1 MSDVALLDDAEY
13 ERTSYDKHGRTRYY
27 RRNPANFFDAQSA
40 AEAKQPDFDF
50 LNLSVEHIAET
61 IQRRRKEKEEYKE
74 KYLVNLTEQ
83 QHDVL
88 NMMLE
93 KAEKPEEKIYE
104 FATAIKYAEQ
114 FNLPLDFAYQNL
126 EAINRQWLGSGIA
139 PSKGNFKAV
148 VDSFSI
154 GGNVLKMGHL
164 GNALMNAEKSGN
176 KREIAYALQD
186 LQRLEDENASLQ
198 DSMPRGWVVNLLKSG
213 AQALP
218 FQAAT
223 TVPAVFANLL
233 GSPLLGGIVSFG
245 LSSGVTT
252 GSEYWELR
260 KAGVKP
266 DLARNIAYTSGAVQ
280 GLIETSL
287 GNVAGITGKGLGAD
301 KIASKVI
308 TRLNAKGAFGKL
320 AKGLMFY
327 GADLLS
333 EGSEEALQE
342 LVSAGG
348 KELAAVLQGEGVE
361 TDDAQTIARNVWE
374 SFKGGVAAS
383 IILGI
388 PGAIQYTKADI
399 KEAGNLKKAAITT
412 PSEEVFVNEHK
423 NSPAFEG
430 MTESDTKEALHTIF
444 EAQQH
449 EREQFQNSKAKS
461 YEEWLAPDARI
472 EGETVRDS
480 AGRVVYETDAE
491 GKPIYEETEAGLQ
504 KKQKKYGKA
513 ADVVRAGEH
522 LYLSEGYRHEKQ
534 NGRIDG
540 EYIVGNPTEQTEYND
555 YGHIYYSFDKQKN
568 TVTINE
574 VRMQSDAYES
584 IIKEFVR
591 DFGEKFTGAEIVWEP
606 KGEALQK
613 IKAELIAENPR
624 GEQGGLQY
632 FSDEREEAETRAAIK
647 LNERLK
653 ETMPNLTDVERN
665 TAVSIFTALA
675 HGAGMDTENYLNTYY
690 GEEVI
695 TNTPPADMAGVAAQE
710 GINTREIKG
719 ASEFKELSGDV
730 KALVYVSEKADFSTF
745 VHEAAHIA
753 RKTLQGNLLLNAEKA
768 FDVEDGK
775 WTRSQEEAFARGFEQ
790 YLREGKAPNAE
801 LQSVFQKAA
810 EFLTRIYQSL
820 KELVHLNDD
829 IRAVYDELL
838 TGEKSVLKEASD
850 NIEKEERL
858 KKAKQNTTGKHPS
871 LENYEANRI
880 TETAADKQL
889 DNAALKAKYLAFAKK
904 WFQGNSYHNAD
915 TDTDIRVSRDVLDE
929 WQSKTKSRE
938 QILSIKVL
946 DKLLETAVETNTVK
960 DRRDRRNIESVKY
973 FEAGLTV
980 DDNTYKAH
988 LTVREVQD
996 NTNKAYHYYLE
1007 DVALEDIVIDEIK
1020 KEAAL
1025 SLLAPLNERGNQPL
1039 LRGTEAAL
1047 RIDASPNGV
1056 SVPLLHGSDSTV
1068 QEKGDAVKASET
1080 KKQVVDEAY
1089 QQATE
1094 AARQKTQESIEAS
1107 KAKAADLEQNAAQ
1120 YEKEAIEAY
1129 KEQNPALSETEI
1141 KEKMRKEAAR
1151 SRMSY
1156 EAFTQMQAQEARNLK
1171 EFGDVLFQ
1179 TAERESEEAR
1189 SFKESAEKYR
1199 SDLARY
1205 FDGTLKSHKT
1215 LTITKRTPAVLRIL
1229 GADDVPITIQQGI
1242 LHKIQTKHPTITPE
1256 ILNTLPEAL
1265 VDPIAVF
1272 KSDNPKTPNNKVIF
1286 TEHEIDGKPVI
1297 TAIEFS
1303 AQRGGMAVNAIRSVY
1318 EKELIAKNGAD
1329 VLQEWIDHN
1338 LLQYLDDTKDHPVID
1353 DIKKDLQTYHDF
1365 GAPIAPVLDK
1375 AVSLSNNRIGENAE
1389 NVKSTIIKKS
1399 DIIGDNPHAIYFQV
1413 EQEFFDEV
1421 AKSADAKAAQ
1431 ETIEE
1436 VITVGDPDAQTWK
1449 LFYSSAEERAKVDK
1463 TFRDAIGPELEE
1475 ALQKDIKN
1483 EKIKDETFLK
1493 MASEKEALRAF
1504 LRQYNDAAQAGA
1516 IPAEL
1521 TANLDGVFPSV
1532 AYAISNG
1539 HPFTEKQQRLA
1550 MDAIMRNVAS
1560 YRAIFAELNGY
1571 TALRSLTDAEK
1582 AFTESF
1588 SKAATE
1594 GRVSRAERMSPE
1606 AKSQTE
1612 ARSRADI
1619 DDARFLEEMADDE
1632 KLNAFLKEAAELS
1645 VFDFEQNAPADE
1657 TERAHFE
1664 DIKRKQER
1672 IYREMRNF
1680 SWKGTLAK
1688 VLHGEAPSEKSI
1700 ANIRG
1705 QMRNAAHSFR
1715 SLYADIME
1723 RPDLRV
1729 QDADTTDARITTRL
1743 KSRPYKTVTLENL
1756 KLEQMSNAQKEA
1768 LIRALDNEDIE
1779 QRVRQGAIT
1788 GEDVEYIQGL
1798 VRSKNQ
1804 TIKGLEAELADAEDE
1819 SRYDTKRFNDLRDRI
1834 KNERITR
1841 AVLKDTIKARDAA
1854 LKAVMKRISL
1864 KTCDAEHA
1872 AGLAAVQWFLKDK
1885 VQHILTSEFEK
1896 TDLKV
1901 REACLLWKGSI
1912 EYQNRLETENKD
1924 KTTWPAVREL
1934 LKNQEPEKWSD
1945 QEKAMVLRIIPNPLD
1960 ATTNVPEFR
1969 IREAY
1974 TLWKTS
1980 AEYRETLARMS
1991 GHKKGFSILRNN
2003 LEHKAI
2009 ENWTADDKKL
2019 ARRLIPAR
2027 NKFFS
2032 LGLYAKTEQNFSD
2045 MHTSDLTPEAINE
2058 AVTKILPESLVAKLK
2073 HQPLKQWTVDELI
2086 GLAQVIEEK
2095 HREGRQKYTAKIAA
2109 KQAEAARIRDAAIK
2123 TLRGAKGYSDDNA
2136 GWSEDEKKKKGG
2148 FDALKRKLKYAAMR
2162 PYAFIEMLDGGKR
2175 GALYDMLEFE
2185 QRECYSRFKAG
2196 RDSRVEAFN
2205 SFLGKQKLT
2214 LADFEKKK
2222 TFENFYAEREQK
2234 SLTLTVQEIL
2244 GAYLASFDEKSRAAV
2259 QYGNFAEQAER
2270 DMAKTSDSY
2279 GALDAF
2285 TDARY
2290 SAVLAEAER
2299 LMAADARLKAT
2310 VEYLQAEYKKEGV
2323 RLREHNITV
2332 NNAVTEI
2339 RANYF
2344 PMQRLEVSGEEDARQ
2359 TQKKIIGEYSTGT
2372 RHGVG
2377 KGQTKARI
2385 DIGKANQMPINLA
2398 ALTTYFSSVEANE
2411 RLYAYDAYA
2420 QKLNRVIKGYEA
2432 KNFRRTLENAYGSE
2446 AVRYLDKQV
2455 NTIIDPTAGRVY
2467 SDSDKL
2473 LRVIRGNTAAAY
2485 LGFKLSGI
2493 IKQGITSPAPFMQYV
2508 NPLHYAK
2515 AASDLAFHHKE
2526 MVDFIYSRS
2535 KLMQDRSF
2543 DMMQNITEELAK
2555 QAKTKAGKVLTR
2567 TQQIGMQGL
2576 EMIDKVC
2583 VAPGW
2588 LAAYRE
2594 EAARLTE
2601 ANKKAKTPKTDNEID
2616 LAASRYADDVLVR
2629 TQPSGRAEEL
2639 APLFREGGEALR
2651 LLLQF
2656 QSSLNVIYN
2665 NLRHD
2670 LPNAIKNKQYK
2681 RAAGIVTGYALAGIM
2696 TGLITEGF
2704 GGGDD
2709 EPDTADKVKK
2719 TIYFAFTQGTD
2730 SVPVINGMVT
2740 SLSEKLITGKTSYRG
2755 SSSLYPAFEK
2765 AVQGTAA
2772 LRDADIQKAAGRY
2785 AEAAALTLGLP
2796 TSGTKEAIKAAEQV
2810 FNGQVPSALWGR
2822 R

>member
-1 MSDVALLDDAEY
+1 MSDVALLDDLEY
-13 ERTSYDKHGRTRYY
+13 EHTSYDRRGRTRYY

-223 TVPAVFANLL
+223 AVPSLIASLL
-233 GSPLLGGIVSFG
+233 GSPLLGSITSFAI
-245 LSSGVTT
+245 SGSTTT

-266 DLARNIAYTSGAVQ
+266 DLARNIAYASGALQ
-280 GLIETSL
+280 GAIETSL
-287 GNVAGITGKGLGAD
+287 GTVAGITGKGLGAD

-320 AKGLMFY
+320 AKGFMFY
-327 GADLLS
+327 GANLLS

-342 LVSAGG
+342 LVSVGG

-383 IILGI
+383 IVLGI

-449 EREQFQNSKAKS
+449 EREQFQKSKAKS

-472 EGETVRDS
+472 EGETVRDDT
-480 AGRVVYETDAE
+480 GRVVYETNAE
-491 GKPIYEETEAGLQ
+491 GKPVYEETEEGLQ
-504 KKQKKYGKA
+504 KKEKKYGKA
-513 ADVVRAGEH
+513 ADVVRAGER
-522 LYLSEGYRHEKQ
+522 LYLTEGYRHERKG
-534 NGRIDG
+534 GRIDG
-540 EYIVGNPTEQTEYND
+540 EYIVGNPTEETDYND

-568 TVTINE
+568 TVTIKKVE
-574 VRMQSDAYES
+574 MQSDAYES

-591 DFGEKFTGAEIVWEP
+591 DFGEKFQGAEIVWEP

-632 FSDEREEAETRAAIK
+632 FADGTEEAETRAAIK

-675 HGAGMDTENYLNTYY
+675 HGAGMDTETYLNTYY

-710 GINTREIKG
+710 GINTHEIKG
-719 ASEFKELSGDV
+719 ASEFKELSGDI

-768 FDVEDGK
+768 FDVVEGK

-790 YLREGKAPNAE
+790 YLREGNAPNAE

-810 EFLTRIYQSL
+810 EFLTRIYKSL

-838 TGEKSVLKEASD
+838 TGEKSVLREAEQNAQQTEQRNRSSIKEFGQNYTDYYHKGIEALEKVLQEKKGQVVGAFTRAD
-850 NIEKEERL
+850 IGDIDVVWGNEKIGLQKIIEKHLNDFEPFGSGEQGVIYGIGEIVNKGTLKENNGVNTITYEKDGRSFRVGLTKGWNGQGENQWIITAYEE
-858 KKAKQNTTGKHPS
+858 NTGSGKGKTLSAVTEFNPS
-871 LENYEANRI
+871 QTPEG
-880 TETAADKQL
+880 TAAV
-889 DNAALKAKYLAFAKK
+889 
-904 WFQGNSYHNAD
+904 
-915 TDTDIRVSRDVLDE
+915 TD
-929 WQSKTKSRE
+929 
-938 QILSIKVL
+938 
-946 DKLLETAVETNTVK
+946 
-960 DRRDRRNIESVKY
+960 
-973 FEAGLTV
+973 
-980 DDNTYKAH
+980 
-988 LTVREVQD
+988 
-996 NTNKAYHYYLE
+996 
-1007 DVALEDIVIDEIK
+1007 
-1020 KEAAL
+1020 
-1025 SLLAPLNERGNQPL
+1025 
-1039 LRGTEAAL
+1039 
-1047 RIDASPNGV
+1047 
-1056 SVPLLHGSDSTV
+1056 TV

-1089 QQATE
+1089 RQATE

-1107 KAKAADLEQNAAQ
+1107 KAKAADLAQNAAQ
-1120 YEKEAIEAY
+1120 YEKEAIESY
-1129 KEQNPALSETEI
+1129 KVQNPALSEADI
-1141 KEKMRKEAAR
+1141 KEKMQKEAQR
-1151 SRMSY
+1151 QHMSY

-1171 EFGDVLFQ
+1171 KFGDVLFQ
-1179 TAERESEEAR
+1179 TEPSEDETRQIEAIRKQYEGTDKWLKAPNGEDTNLTEQQWLQVRTDSFKKWFGDWENDPEEA
-1189 SFKESAEKYR
+1189 SKVVDKNGEP
-1199 SDLARY
+1199 LAVSHSTHNI
-1205 FDGTLKSHKT
+1205 FDEFIYKQKIDAGW
-1215 LTITKRTPAVLRIL
+1215 L
-1229 GADDVPITIQQGI
+1229 GAGFYFFGDRSLDGQYGSHVMECFLNIRQPYFATYEEKAE
-1242 LHKIQTKHPTITPE
+1242 LSE
-1256 ILNTLPEAL
+1256 INSDEA
-1265 VDPIAVF
+1265 
-1272 KSDNPKTPNNKVIF
+1272 SQEF
-1286 TEHEIDGKPVI
+1286 TETVKSEWDADGVYYNADLNQEWVAFYPNQIK
-1297 TAIEFS
+1297 S
-1303 AQRGGMAVNAIRSVY
+1303 AVDN
-1318 EKELIAKNGAD
+1318 NGAFD
-1329 VLQEWIDHN
+1329 A
-1338 LLQYLDDTKDHPVID
+1338 
-1353 DIKKDLQTYHDF
+1353 
-1365 GAPIAPVLDK
+1365 G
-1375 AVSLSNNRIGENAE
+1375 NNN
-1389 NVKSTIIKKS
+1389 
-1399 DIIGDNPHAIYFQV
+1399 IYFQV

-1436 VITVGDPDAQTWK
+1436 VITVGDPEAQTWK
-1449 LFYSSAEERAKVDK
+1449 LFYSSAEERAKADK
-1463 TFRDAIGPELEE
+1463 TFRDAIGSELEA

-1493 MASEKEALRAF
+1493 MASEKEALRSF
-1504 LRQYNDAAQAGA
+1504 LRQYNDASHAGA

-1521 TANLDGVFPSV
+1521 TANLDGVLPSI

-1539 HPFTEKQQRLA
+1539 KPFTEKQQRLA
-1550 MDAIMRNVAS
+1550 MDAIIQNTATYRN
-1560 YRAIFAELNGY
+1560 IFAEINGY

-1612 ARSRADI
+1612 AQSRTDI

-1645 VFDFEQNAPADE
+1645 VFDFEQNTPADE
-1657 TERAHFE
+1657 AERAHFE

-1768 LIRALDNEDIE
+1768 LIHALDNEDIE

-1788 GEDVEYIQGL
+1788 SEDVEYIQGL

-1804 TIKGLEAELADAEDE
+1804 TIKGLEAELADAKAENHN
-1819 SRYDTKRFNDLRDRI
+1819 DTKRIGELEKKI
-1834 KNERITR
+1834 KDERIAR
-1841 AVLKDTIKARDAA
+1841 AVLADTIRARDVA

-1864 KTCDAEHA
+1864 KTCDAEQA
-1872 AGLAAVQWFLKDK
+1872 QGLAAVQWFLKDK
-1885 VQHILTSEFEK
+1885 VQKALHANV
-1896 TDLKV
+1896 D
-1901 REACLLWKGSI
+1901 
-1912 EYQNRLETENKD
+1912 
-1924 KTTWPAVREL
+1924 
-1934 LKNQEPEKWSD
+1934 SD
-1945 QEKAMVLRIIPNPLD
+1945 EQ
-1960 ATTNVPEFR
+1960 R

-1974 TLWKTS
+1974 TLWKTNG
-1980 AEYRETLARMS
+1980 EYRQTLARMS
-1991 GHKKGFSILRNN
+1991 TRRKEGDFKQLINN
-2003 LEHKAI
+2003 LDKKDFKD
-2009 ENWTADDKKL
+2009 WTAEDKKL

-2032 LGLYAKTEQNFSD
+2032 LGLYAKSEQNFTD
-2045 MHTSDLTPEAINE
+2045 MHTADLTPEAIDE
-2058 AVTKILPESLVAKLK
+2058 AVSKILPESLVAKLK

-2095 HREGRQKYTAKIAA
+2095 HREGKQKYMAKIAA

-2123 TLRGAKGYSDDNA
+2123 ALRGAKGYSDDNA

-2196 RDSRVEAFN
+2196 RDTRVEAFN
-2205 SFLGKQKLT
+2205 SFLEKQGLT

-2234 SLTLTVQEIL
+2234 SLTLTTQEIL

-2299 LMAADARLKAT
+2299 LMAADARLKAV

-2339 RANYF
+2339 RDNYF

-2372 RHGVG
+2372 RHGIG

-2555 QAKTKAGKVLTR
+2555 QAKTKTGKVLTR

-2576 EMIDKVC
+2576 EMIDRAC

-2616 LAASRYADDVLVR
+2616 RAASRYADDVLVR

-2730 SVPVINGMVT
+2730 SVPVINGMVN
-2740 SLSEKLITGKTSYRG
+2740 SLAEKLITGKTSYRG

-2772 LRDADIQKAAGRY
+2772 LRDADIQKAASRY

-2796 TSGTKEAIKAAEQV
+2796 TSGTKEAIRAAEQV
-2810 FNGQVPSALWGR
+2810 FNGQAPSALWGR

>member
-1 MSDVALLDDAEY
+1 MSDVALLDDLEY
-13 ERTSYDKHGRTRYY
+13 ERTSYDRRGRTRYY

-154 GGNVLKMGHL
+154 GTNVVKMGHL
-164 GNALMNAEKSGN
+164 GNTLMDAEKSGN

-223 TVPAVFANLL
+223 AVPSLIASLL
-233 GSPLLGGIVSFG
+233 GSPLLGSITSFAI
-245 LSSGVTT
+245 SGSTTT

-266 DLARNIAYTSGAVQ
+266 DLARNIAYASGALQ
-280 GLIETSL
+280 GAIETSL
-287 GNVAGITGKGLGAD
+287 GTVAGITGKGLGAD

-320 AKGLMFY
+320 AKGFMFY
-327 GADLLS
+327 GANLLS

-449 EREQFQNSKAKS
+449 ERERFQNSKAKS

-472 EGETVRDS
+472 EGETVRDDK
-480 AGRVVYETDAE
+480 GRVVYETDAE
-491 GKPIYEETEAGLQ
+491 GKPVYEETEKGLQ
-504 KKQKKYGKA
+504 KKEKKYGKA
-513 ADVVRAGEH
+513 ADVVRAGER

-534 NGRIDG
+534 NGHIDG

-555 YGHIYYSFDKQKN
+555 YGHIYYSFDKKKN

-624 GEQGGLQY
+624 GEKGGLQY
-632 FSDEREEAETRAAIK
+632 FTDGTEEAETRAAIK

-653 ETMPNLTDVERN
+653 ETMPNLDNIERN
-665 TAVSIFTALA
+665 VLIKVFNALA
-675 HGAGMDTENYLNTYY
+675 QGKGVDTEEYLKTHYAD
-690 GEEVI
+690 EI
-695 TNTPPADMAGVAAQE
+695 FTNTPPVDMSRIAAQE
-710 GINTREIKG
+710 GINTKEIKG
-719 ASEFKELSGDV
+719 AIEFKELSGYV
-730 KALVYVSEKADFSTF
+730 KRLIYVSEKADFSTV
-745 VHEAAHIA
+745 VHEVAHGA
-753 RKTLQGNLLLNAEKA
+753 RMSLEGELLQKAEKA
-768 FDVEDGK
+768 FDVEGGK
-775 WTRSQEEAFARGFEQ
+775 WTRSQDEAFARSFEQ

-810 EFLTRIYQSL
+810 EFLARIYKSL
-820 KELVHLNDD
+820 KEIIHINDD
-829 IRAVYDELL
+829 VRAVFDELL
-838 TGEKSVLKEASD
+838 TGEKSVLREAEQNAQRTEQRNRSSIKEFGQNYTD
-850 NIEKEERL
+850 YYHKGIEALEKVLQE
-858 KKAKQNTTGKHPS
+858 KKGQVVGAFTRADIGDIDVVWGNEQVGLQKIITKHSHEFGIFGEGQQGIVGGISEIVTNGNVTNENGVYTITYEKDDKTFRVGLSKGWKGQGENQWIITAYEKKDGVGFNKTLSTVAELNPS
-871 LENYEANRI
+871 QIPEG
-880 TETAADKQL
+880 TAAV
-889 DNAALKAKYLAFAKK
+889 
-904 WFQGNSYHNAD
+904 
-915 TDTDIRVSRDVLDE
+915 TD
-929 WQSKTKSRE
+929 
-938 QILSIKVL
+938 
-946 DKLLETAVETNTVK
+946 
-960 DRRDRRNIESVKY
+960 
-973 FEAGLTV
+973 
-980 DDNTYKAH
+980 
-988 LTVREVQD
+988 
-996 NTNKAYHYYLE
+996 
-1007 DVALEDIVIDEIK
+1007 
-1020 KEAAL
+1020 
-1025 SLLAPLNERGNQPL
+1025 
-1039 LRGTEAAL
+1039 
-1047 RIDASPNGV
+1047 
-1056 SVPLLHGSDSTV
+1056 TV
-1068 QEKGDAVKASET
+1068 QEKADAVKASET
-1080 KKQVVDEAY
+1080 KSRVVDEAY

-1094 AARQKTQESIEAS
+1094 AARQKVQESIEAS
-1107 KAKAADLEQNAAQ
+1107 KAKAADLAQNAAQ
-1120 YEKEAIEAY
+1120 YEKEAIESY
-1129 KEQNPALSETEI
+1129 KAENPALSEADI
-1141 KEKMRKEAAR
+1141 KEKIHKEAAR
-1151 SRMSY
+1151 VRMSY
-1156 EAFTQMQAQEARNLK
+1156 EAFTQMQAQTARNLK

-1179 TAERESEEAR
+1179 TEPSEDETRQIEAIRKQYEGTDKWLKAPNGEDTNLTEQQWLQVRTDSFKKWFGDWENDPEEA
-1189 SFKESAEKYR
+1189 SKVVDKNGEP
-1199 SDLARY
+1199 LAVSHSTHNV
-1205 FDGTLKSHKT
+1205 FDEFIYKQKIDAGW
-1215 LTITKRTPAVLRIL
+1215 L
-1229 GADDVPITIQQGI
+1229 GAGFYFFGDRSLDGQYGSHVMECFLNIREPYLATYEEKAE
-1242 LHKIQTKHPTITPE
+1242 LSE
-1256 ILNTLPEAL
+1256 INSDEA
-1265 VDPIAVF
+1265 
-1272 KSDNPKTPNNKVIF
+1272 SQEF
-1286 TEHEIDGKPVI
+1286 TETVKSEWDADGVYYNEDLNQEWVAFYPNQIK
-1297 TAIEFS
+1297 S
-1303 AQRGGMAVNAIRSVY
+1303 AVDN
-1318 EKELIAKNGAD
+1318 NGAFD
-1329 VLQEWIDHN
+1329 A
-1338 LLQYLDDTKDHPVID
+1338 
-1353 DIKKDLQTYHDF
+1353 
-1365 GAPIAPVLDK
+1365 G
-1375 AVSLSNNRIGENAE
+1375 NNN
-1389 NVKSTIIKKS
+1389 
-1399 DIIGDNPHAIYFQV
+1399 IYFQV
-1413 EQEFFDEV
+1413 EQDFFDEV

-1449 LFYSSAEERAKVDK
+1449 LFYSSAEERAKADK
-1463 TFRDAIGPELEE
+1463 TFRDAIGPELEA

-1493 MASEKEALRAF
+1493 MASEKEALRTF
-1504 LRQYNDAAQAGA
+1504 LREYNDAAQAGA

-1539 HPFTEKQQRLA
+1539 KPFTEKQQHLA
-1550 MDAIMRNVAS
+1550 MDAIMQNTAA
-1560 YRAIFAELNGY
+1560 YRTIFAELNGY

-1606 AKSQTE
+1606 AQSQAE

-1645 VFDFEQNAPADE
+1645 VFDFEQNTPADE
-1657 TERAHFE
+1657 AERAQFE
-1664 DIKRKQER
+1664 DIKRKQQR

-1779 QRVRQGAIT
+1779 QRVKQGAIT
-1788 GEDVEYIQGL
+1788 SEDVEYIQDL

-1804 TIKGLEAELADAEDE
+1804 TIKGLEAELMDARAENHN
-1819 SRYDTKRFNDLRDRI
+1819 DTKRIGELEKKI
-1834 KNERITR
+1834 KDERIAR
-1841 AVLKDTIKARDAA
+1841 AVLADTIRARDVA

-1864 KTCDAEHA
+1864 KTCDAEQA

-1885 VQHILTSEFEK
+1885 VQKALNANVDSDE
-1896 TDLKV
+1896 
-1901 REACLLWKGSI
+1901 
-1912 EYQNRLETENKD
+1912 QRL
-1924 KTTWPAVREL
+1924 
-1934 LKNQEPEKWSD
+1934 
-1945 QEKAMVLRIIPNPLD
+1945 
-1960 ATTNVPEFR
+1960 
-1969 IREAY
+1969 REAY
-1974 TLWKTS
+1974 TLWKTNG
-1980 AEYRETLARMS
+1980 EYRQTLARMS
-1991 GHKKGFSILRNN
+1991 TRRKEGDFKQLISNLDKKDF
-2003 LEHKAI
+2003 KD
-2009 ENWTADDKKL
+2009 WTADDKKL

-2032 LGLYAKTEQNFSD
+2032 LGLYAKTEQNFTD
-2045 MHTSDLTPEAINE
+2045 MHTSDLTPEAIDA
-2058 AVTKILPESLVAKLK
+2058 AVSKILPESLVAKLK

-2095 HREGRQKYTAKIAA
+2095 HREGKQKYMAKIAA

-2123 TLRGAKGYSDDNA
+2123 ALRGAKGYSDDNA

-2196 RDSRVEAFN
+2196 RDTRVEAFN
-2205 SFLGKQKLT
+2205 SFLEKQKLT

-2299 LMAADARLKAT
+2299 LMAADARLKAV

-2339 RANYF
+2339 RDNYF

-2359 TQKKIIGEYSTGT
+2359 TQKKIIGEHATGT

-2576 EMIDKVC
+2576 EMIDRAC

-2601 ANKKAKTPKTDNEID
+2601 ANKGAKTPKTDNEID

-2730 SVPVINGMVT
+2730 SVPVINGMVN
-2740 SLSEKLITGKTSYRG
+2740 SLAEKLITGKTSYRG

-2796 TSGTKEAIKAAEQV
+2796 TSGTKEVISAAKQV
-2810 FNGQVPSALWGR
+2810 FNGEAPSALWGR

>member
-1 MSDVALLDDAEY
+1 MSDVALLDDLEY

-50 LNLSVEHIAET
+50 LNLSVEHIAEA

-93 KAEKPEEKIYE
+93 KADKPEEKIYE

-114 FNLPLDFAYQNL
+114 FHLPLDFAYQNL

-139 PSKGNFKAV
+139 PSKTNFKAV

-154 GGNVLKMGHL
+154 GTNVLKTGYL
-164 GNALMNAEKSGN
+164 GNALMEAEKSGN
-176 KREIAYALQD
+176 KREIAYSLQD
-186 LQRLEDENASLQ
+186 LQRIEDENASLQ

-213 AQALP
+213 AQAIP
-218 FQAAT
+218 FQAAAAIPSL
-223 TVPAVFANLL
+223 TVSLL
-233 GSPLLGGIVSFG
+233 GSPLLGSLTSFAI
-245 LSSGVTT
+245 SGRTTT
-252 GSEYWELR
+252 GLEYWELR

-266 DLARNIAYTSGAVQ
+266 DLARNIAFASGALQ
-280 GLIETSL
+280 GAIETSL
-287 GNVAGITGKGLGAD
+287 GTVAGLTGKGLGAD

-320 AKGLMFY
+320 AKGFMFY
-327 GADLLS
+327 GTNLLS
-333 EGSEEALQE
+333 EGFEEALQE

-348 KELAAVLQGEGVE
+348 KELAAVLQGAGVE
-361 TDDAQTIARNVWE
+361 TDDARTIAGNIWE

-399 KEAGNLKKAAITT
+399 KEAGNLKKAAIIT
-412 PSEEVFVNEHK
+412 PSEEVFINEHK
-423 NSPAFEG
+423 TSPAFEG
-430 MTESDTKEALHTIF
+430 MTENDTKEALHTIF
-444 EAQQH
+444 DSQQH

-461 YEEWLAPDARI
+461 YEQWLAPDARI

-491 GKPIYEETEAGLQ
+491 GKPLYEETEAGLQ
-504 KKQKKYGKA
+504 KKEKKYGKA
-513 ADVVRAGEH
+513 PDVVRAGDR
-522 LYLSEGYRHEKQ
+522 LYISEGYRHEGQ
-534 NGRIDG
+534 NGTING
-540 EYIVGNPTEQTEYND
+540 EYIVGNPAEQTEYND
-555 YGHIYYSFDKQKN
+555 YGHIYYTFDKQKN
-568 TVTINE
+568 TVTIND
-574 VRMQSDAYES
+574 VRMQSDAYQS

-591 DFGEKFTGAEIVWEP
+591 DFGEKFTGTEIVWEP

-624 GEQGGLQY
+624 GEKGGLQY
-632 FSDEREEAETRAAIK
+632 FTDEREEADTRAAIK
-647 LNERLK
+647 LSERLK
-653 ETMPNLTDVERN
+653 ETMPTLTDVERN

-675 HGAGMDTENYLNTYY
+675 HGAGMDTETYLNTYY

-710 GINTREIKG
+710 GINTHEIKG
-719 ASEFKELSGDV
+719 ASEFKALAGDI

-753 RKTLQGNLLLNAEKA
+753 RKTLQGNLLLDAEKA
-768 FDVEDGK
+768 FGVDGGK
-775 WTRSQEEAFARGFEQ
+775 WSRAQEEAFARGFEQ
-790 YLREGKAPNAE
+790 YLREGKAPSAE

-810 EFLTRIYQSL
+810 EFLARIYKSL
-820 KELVHLNDD
+820 KEIIHINDD
-829 IRAVYDELL
+829 VRAVFDELL
-838 TGEKSVLKEASD
+838 TGDKSVLREASE

-871 LENYEANRI
+871 LEDYQANRI
-880 TETAADKQL
+880 TETAEDKQL
-889 DNAALKAKYLAFAKK
+889 DTAALKAKYLAFAKK

-915 TDTDIRVSRDVLDE
+915 TDTDIRVSRDILDE

-938 QILSIKVL
+938 QMLSMKAL
-946 DKLLETAVETNTVK
+946 DKLLETAVETNTVADK
-960 DRRDRRNIESVKY
+960 KGRPEIGSVKY

-980 DDNTYKAH
+980 DDKTYKAH
-988 LTVREVQD
+988 LTVKEIQD
-996 NTNKAYHYYLE
+996 ADNKAYHYYLE
-1007 DVALEDIVIDEIK
+1007 DVTLEDIIIDEIK

-1025 SLLAPLNERGNQPL
+1025 
-1039 LRGTEAAL
+1039 
-1047 RIDASPNGV
+1047 RIDAHSKRTD
-1056 SVPLLHGSDSTV
+1056 VPLLHGSDSTV
-1068 QEKGDAVKASET
+1068 QENGEAVKTAET

-1089 QQATE
+1089 KQATE
-1094 AARQKTQESIEAS
+1094 AARQKAQESIQAAE
-1107 KAKAADLEQNAAQ
+1107 AKAADLAQNAAQ
-1120 YEKEAIEAY
+1120 YEQEAIEAY
-1129 KEQNPALSETEI
+1129 KEQNPTLSDAKI
-1141 KEKMRKEAAR
+1141 KEKMHEEAKR
-1151 SRMSY
+1151 QHIGY

-1171 EFGDVLFQ
+1171 QFGDVLFQ
-1179 TAERESEEAR
+1179 TAPEISEEER
-1189 SFKESAEKYR
+1189 IFQQTAEKYR

-1205 FDGTLKSHKT
+1205 FEGTLKSHET
-1215 LTITKRTPAVLRIL
+1215 LTITQKTPAVLRIL

-1242 LHKIQTKHPTITPE
+1242 LHKIQTKHPAITQE

-1265 VDPIAVF
+1265 TDPIAVF
-1272 KSDNPKTPNNKVIF
+1272 KSDNSRTPDNKVIF
-1286 TEHEIDGKPVI
+1286 TEHLIDGKPVI
-1297 TAIEFS
+1297 AAIEFS
-1303 AQRGGMAVNAIRSVY
+1303 SHRGGMDVNAIRSVY

-1329 VLQEWIDHN
+1329 VLQEWIGHN
-1338 LLQYLDDTKDHPVID
+1338 LLQYLDDTKAHPIIEG
-1353 DIKKDLQTYHDF
+1353 IKKDLQTYHDF
-1365 GAPIAPVLDK
+1365 GAPIAPVLDS
-1375 AVSLSNNRIGENAE
+1375 AVSLSSNRIGENAE
-1389 NVKSTIIKKS
+1389 NVKGAVIKKS
-1399 DIIGDNPHAIYFQV
+1399 DIIGDNPNAIYFQV
-1413 EQEFFDEV
+1413 EQEVFDEV
-1421 AKSADAKAAQ
+1421 AESADAKTAQ
-1431 ETIEE
+1431 EALEE

-1449 LFYSSAEERAKVDK
+1449 LFYSSAEERAKADK
-1463 TFRDAIGPELEE
+1463 TFRDAIGPEMEA

-1483 EKIKDETFLK
+1483 EKIKNETFLK
-1493 MASEKEALRAF
+1493 MAGEKEALRSF
-1504 LRQYNDAAQAGA
+1504 LKQYNDAAHAGA

-1521 TANLDGVFPSV
+1521 TTNLDGVLPSV

-1539 HPFTEKQQRLA
+1539 HPFTEKQRRLA
-1550 MDAIMRNVAS
+1550 MDAITRNVAA
-1560 YRAIFAELNGY
+1560 YRNIFAEINGY
-1571 TALRSLTDAEK
+1571 TALRSLTEAEK

-1588 SKAATE
+1588 SRAATE
-1594 GRVSRAERMSPE
+1594 GRVSRAEKAS
-1606 AKSQTE
+1606 TE
-1612 ARSRADI
+1612 SRTQDAARSRADI

-1632 KLNAFLKEAAELS
+1632 KLHAFLKEAADIS
-1645 VFDFEQNAPADE
+1645 VFDFEQNTPADE
-1657 TERAHFE
+1657 AEQAYFD
-1664 DIKRKQER
+1664 DIKRKQDR

-1688 VLHGEAPSEKSI
+1688 VLHGETPAEKSI

-1723 RPDLRV
+1723 RDDLRV
-1729 QDADTTDARITTRL
+1729 QDSDTTDARITTRL
-1743 KSRPYKTVTLENL
+1743 KSRPYKSVTLETL

-1788 GEDVEYIQGL
+1788 SEDVEYIQGL

-1804 TIKGLEAELADAEDE
+1804 TIKGLEIELADAEDE
-1819 SRYDTKRFNDLRDRI
+1819 SRYDTKRLNNLRDRI

-1864 KTCDAEHA
+1864 KTCDAEQA
-1872 AGLAAVQWFLKDK
+1872 AGIAAVQWFLKDK

-1924 KTTWPAVREL
+1924 KTTWPAVKEL

-1945 QEKAMVLRIIPNPLD
+1945 REKVMVLRIIPNPLD

-1991 GHKKGFSILRNN
+1991 GRKKGFSILRNN

-2009 ENWTADDKKL
+2009 EHWTADDKKL

-2032 LGLYAKTEQNFSD
+2032 LGLYAKTEQNFTD
-2045 MHTSDLTPEAINE
+2045 MHTADLTPEAIDA
-2058 AVTKILPESLVAKLK
+2058 AVSKILPESLVAKLK

-2095 HREGRQKYTAKIAA
+2095 HREGRQKYMAKIAA
-2109 KQAEAARIRDAAIK
+2109 KQAEAARIRDASIK
-2123 TLRGAKGYSDDNA
+2123 ALRGAKNYSDDNA

-2148 FDALKRKLKYAAMR
+2148 LDALKRKLKYAAMR

-2196 RDSRVEAFN
+2196 RDTRVEAFN
-2205 SFLGKQKLT
+2205 SFLEKQKLT

-2279 GALDAF
+2279 GALDSF

-2299 LMAADARLKAT
+2299 LMAGDARLKAV
-2310 VEYLQAEYKKEGV
+2310 VEYLQAEYQKEGA

-2332 NNAVTEI
+2332 NNSLTEI
-2339 RANYF
+2339 RQHYF

-2359 TQKKIIGEYSTGT
+2359 TQKKIIGEHATGT

-2398 ALTTYFSSVEANE
+2398 ALTTYFASVEANE

-2473 LRVIRGNTAAAY
+2473 LRVIRGNTAVAY
-2485 LGFKLSGI
+2485 LGFKLSGL

-2526 MVDFIYSRS
+2526 MVDFIYTRS

-2555 QAKTKAGKVLTR
+2555 QAKTKAGKALTR
-2567 TQQIGMQGL
+2567 VQQFGMQGL
-2576 EMIDKVC
+2576 EVIDKVC

-2588 LAAYRE
+2588 LAAYRQE
-2594 EAARLTE
+2594 VARLTK
-2601 ANKKAKTPKTDNEID
+2601 ANKDAKTPKTDNEID

-2639 APLFREGGEALR
+2639 APLFREGGEAMR

-2696 TGLITEGF
+2696 AGLVTEGF
-2704 GGGDD
+2704 GGGDDD
-2709 EPDTADKVKK
+2709 EPDTADKVRK
-2719 TIYFAFTQGTD
+2719 TIYYAFTQGTD
-2730 SVPVINGMVT
+2730 SVPVINGMVS
-2740 SLSEKLITGKTSYRG
+2740 SLSEKLITGKTGYRG
-2755 SSSLYPAFEK
+2755 STSLYPAFEK

-2772 LRDADIQKAAGRY
+2772 LRDADIQKAALRY

-2796 TSGTKEAIKAAEQV
+2796 TSGTKEAIRAAEQV
-2810 FNGQVPSALWGR
+2810 FTGHAPSALWGR

>member
-1 MSDVALLDDAEY
+1 MSDVALLDDLEY
-13 ERTSYDKHGRTRYY
+13 EHTSYDRRGRTRYY

-154 GGNVLKMGHL
+154 GGNVLKMGRL

-223 TVPAVFANLL
+223 AVPSLIASLL
-233 GSPLLGGIVSFG
+233 GSPLLGSITSFAI
-245 LSSGVTT
+245 SGSTTT

-266 DLARNIAYTSGAVQ
+266 DLARNIAYASGALQ
-280 GLIETSL
+280 GAIETSL
-287 GNVAGITGKGLGAD
+287 GTVAGITGKGLGAD

-320 AKGLMFY
+320 AKGFMFY
-327 GADLLS
+327 GANLLS

-449 EREQFQNSKAKS
+449 ERERFQNSKAKS

-491 GKPIYEETEAGLQ
+491 GKPVYQETDEGLQ
-504 KKQKKYGKA
+504 KKEKKYGKA
-513 ADVVRAGEH
+513 ADVVRAGER
-522 LYLSEGYRHEKQ
+522 LYLSEGYRHERKG
-534 NGRIDG
+534 GRIDG

-568 TVTINE
+568 TVTIKKVE
-574 VRMQSDAYES
+574 MQSDAYES

-591 DFGEKFTGAEIVWEP
+591 DFGEKFQGAEIVWEP

-624 GEQGGLQY
+624 GEKGGLQY
-632 FSDEREEAETRAAIK
+632 FTDGTEEAETRAAIK

-675 HGAGMDTENYLNTYY
+675 HGAGMDTETYLNTYY

-710 GINTREIKG
+710 GINTHEIKG
-719 ASEFKELSGDV
+719 ASEFKELSEDI

-768 FDVEDGK
+768 FDVVEGK

-790 YLREGKAPNAE
+790 YLREGNAPNAE

-810 EFLTRIYQSL
+810 EFLTRIYKSL

-838 TGEKSVLKEASD
+838 TGEKSVLREAEQNAQQTEQRNRSSIKEFGQNYTDYYHKGIEALEKVLQEKKGQVVGAFTRAD
-850 NIEKEERL
+850 IGDIDVVWGNEKIGLQKIIEKHLNDFEPFGAGEQGVVYGIGEIVDKGTLKENNGVNTITYEKDGRSFRVGLTKGWNGKGENQWIITAYEE
-858 KKAKQNTTGKHPS
+858 NTGSGKGKTLSAVTEFNPS
-871 LENYEANRI
+871 QTPEG
-880 TETAADKQL
+880 TAAV
-889 DNAALKAKYLAFAKK
+889 
-904 WFQGNSYHNAD
+904 
-915 TDTDIRVSRDVLDE
+915 TD
-929 WQSKTKSRE
+929 
-938 QILSIKVL
+938 
-946 DKLLETAVETNTVK
+946 
-960 DRRDRRNIESVKY
+960 
-973 FEAGLTV
+973 
-980 DDNTYKAH
+980 
-988 LTVREVQD
+988 
-996 NTNKAYHYYLE
+996 
-1007 DVALEDIVIDEIK
+1007 
-1020 KEAAL
+1020 
-1025 SLLAPLNERGNQPL
+1025 
-1039 LRGTEAAL
+1039 
-1047 RIDASPNGV
+1047 
-1056 SVPLLHGSDSTV
+1056 TV
-1068 QEKGDAVKASET
+1068 QEKADAVKASET
-1080 KKQVVDEAY
+1080 KKEVVDEAY
-1089 QQATE
+1089 RQATE
-1094 AARQKTQESIEAS
+1094 AARQKVQESIEAS
-1107 KAKAADLEQNAAQ
+1107 KAKAADLAQNAAQ
-1120 YEKEAIEAY
+1120 YEKEAIESY
-1129 KEQNPALSETEI
+1129 KAQNPALSDAEI
-1141 KEKMRKEAAR
+1141 KEKMHEEAQR
-1151 SRMSY
+1151 QHMSY
-1156 EAFTQMQAQEARNLK
+1156 EAFTQMQAQTARNVK
-1171 EFGDVLFQ
+1171 EFGDMLFQ
-1179 TAERESEEAR
+1179 TEPSEDETRQIEAIRKQYEGTDKWLKAPNGEDTNLTEQQWLQVRTDSFKKWFGDWENDPEEA
-1189 SFKESAEKYR
+1189 SKVVDKNGEP
-1199 SDLARY
+1199 LAVSHSTHNV
-1205 FDGTLKSHKT
+1205 FDEFIYKQKIDAGW
-1215 LTITKRTPAVLRIL
+1215 L
-1229 GADDVPITIQQGI
+1229 GAGFYFFGDRSLDGQYGSHVMECFLNIREPYVATYEEKAE
-1242 LHKIQTKHPTITPE
+1242 LSE
-1256 ILNTLPEAL
+1256 INSDEA
-1265 VDPIAVF
+1265 
-1272 KSDNPKTPNNKVIF
+1272 SQEF
-1286 TEHEIDGKPVI
+1286 TETVKSEWDADGVYYNEDLNQEWVAFYPNQIK
-1297 TAIEFS
+1297 S
-1303 AQRGGMAVNAIRSVY
+1303 AVDN
-1318 EKELIAKNGAD
+1318 NGAFD
-1329 VLQEWIDHN
+1329 A
-1338 LLQYLDDTKDHPVID
+1338 
-1353 DIKKDLQTYHDF
+1353 
-1365 GAPIAPVLDK
+1365 G
-1375 AVSLSNNRIGENAE
+1375 NNN
-1389 NVKSTIIKKS
+1389 
-1399 DIIGDNPHAIYFQV
+1399 IYFQV
-1413 EQEFFDEV
+1413 EQDFFDEV

-1449 LFYSSAEERAKVDK
+1449 LFYSSAEERAKADK
-1463 TFRDAIGPELEE
+1463 TFRDAIGLELEA

-1493 MASEKEALRAF
+1493 MASEKEALRTF

-1539 HPFTEKQQRLA
+1539 KPFTEKQQRLA
-1550 MDAIMRNVAS
+1550 MDAIMQNTAA
-1560 YRAIFAELNGY
+1560 YRTLFAEINGY

-1606 AKSQTE
+1606 AQSQTE
-1612 ARSRADI
+1612 AQSRADI

-1632 KLNAFLKEAAELS
+1632 KLTSFLKEAAELS
-1645 VFDFEQNAPADE
+1645 VFDFEQNTPADDAE
-1657 TERAHFE
+1657 QAYFE
-1664 DIKRKQER
+1664 DIKRKQQR

-1700 ANIRG
+1700 TNIRG

-1788 GEDVEYIQGL
+1788 SEDVEYIQGL

-1804 TIKGLEAELADAEDE
+1804 TIKGLETELADAKAEN
-1819 SRYDTKRFNDLRDRI
+1819 RNDTKRIGELEKKI
-1834 KNERITR
+1834 KDERIAR
-1841 AVLKDTIKARDAA
+1841 AVLADTIRARDVA

-1864 KTCDAEHA
+1864 KTCDAEQA
-1872 AGLAAVQWFLKDK
+1872 QGLAAVQWFLKDK
-1885 VQHILTSEFEK
+1885 VQKALHANVDSEE
-1896 TDLKV
+1896 
-1901 REACLLWKGSI
+1901 
-1912 EYQNRLETENKD
+1912 Q
-1924 KTTWPAVREL
+1924 
-1934 LKNQEPEKWSD
+1934 
-1945 QEKAMVLRIIPNPLD
+1945 
-1960 ATTNVPEFR
+1960 R

-1974 TLWKTS
+1974 TLWKTNG
-1980 AEYRETLARMS
+1980 EYRQTLARMS
-1991 GHKKGFSILRNN
+1991 TRRKEGDFKQLINN
-2003 LEHKAI
+2003 LDKKDFKD
-2009 ENWTADDKKL
+2009 WTADDKKL

-2032 LGLYAKTEQNFSD
+2032 LGLYAKSEQNFTD
-2045 MHTSDLTPEAINE
+2045 MHTADLTPEAIDAE
-2058 AVTKILPESLVAKLK
+2058 VSKILPESLVAKLK

-2086 GLAQVIEEK
+2086 TLAQVIEEK
-2095 HREGRQKYTAKIAA
+2095 HREGRQKYMAKIAA

-2123 TLRGAKGYSDDNA
+2123 ALRGAKGYSDDNA

-2196 RDSRVEAFN
+2196 RDTRVEAFN
-2205 SFLGKQKLT
+2205 SFLEKQGLT

-2234 SLTLTVQEIL
+2234 SLTLTTQEIL

-2299 LMAADARLKAT
+2299 LMAADARLKAV

-2339 RANYF
+2339 RDNYF

-2372 RHGVG
+2372 RHGIG

-2515 AASDLAFHHKE
+2515 AASDLAFHHRE

-2576 EMIDKVC
+2576 EMIDRAC

-2601 ANKKAKTPKTDNEID
+2601 ANKGAKTPKTDNEID
-2616 LAASRYADDVLVR
+2616 RAASRYADDVLVR

-2704 GGGDD
+2704 GGDGDD

-2730 SVPVINGMVT
+2730 SVPVINGMVN
-2740 SLSEKLITGKTSYRG
+2740 SLAEKLITGKTSYRG

-2772 LRDADIQKAAGRY
+2772 LRDVDIQKAAGRY

-2796 TSGTKEAIKAAEQV
+2796 TSGTKEAIRAAEQV
-2810 FNGQVPSALWGR
+2810 FNGQMPSALWGR

>member
-1 MSDVALLDDAEY
+1 MSDVALLDGAEY
-13 ERTSYDKHGRTRYY
+13 EHTSYDKHGRTRYY

-154 GGNVLKMGHL
+154 GGNVLKMGRL

-223 TVPAVFANLL
+223 AVPSLIASLL
-233 GSPLLGGIVSFG
+233 GSPLLGSITSFAI
-245 LSSGVTT
+245 SGSTTT

-266 DLARNIAYTSGAVQ
+266 DLARNIAYASGALQ
-280 GLIETSL
+280 GAIETSL
-287 GNVAGITGKGLGAD
+287 GTVAGITGKGLGAD

-320 AKGLMFY
+320 AKGFMFY
-327 GADLLS
+327 GANLLS

-342 LVSAGG
+342 LVSVGG

-361 TDDAQTIARNVWE
+361 TDDAQTIAKNVWE

-412 PSEEVFVNEHK
+412 PSEEVFINEHK
-423 NSPAFEG
+423 TSPAFEG

-472 EGETVRDS
+472 EGETVRDDK
-480 AGRVVYETDAE
+480 GRIVYETDAE
-491 GKPIYEETEAGLQ
+491 GNPVYEQTEAGVQ
-504 KKQKKYGKA
+504 KKEKKYGKA
-513 ADVVRAGEH
+513 ADVIRAGER
-522 LYLSEGYRHEKQ
+522 LYLTEGYRHERKG
-534 NGRIDG
+534 GRIDG
-540 EYIVGNPTEQTEYND
+540 EYIVGNPTEETEYND

-568 TVTINE
+568 TVTIKKVE
-574 VRMQSDAYES
+574 MQSDAYES

-624 GEQGGLQY
+624 GEKGGLQY
-632 FSDEREEAETRAAIK
+632 FADGTEEAETRAAIK

-653 ETMPNLTDVERN
+653 ETMPNLDNIERN
-665 TAVSIFTALA
+665 VLIKVFNALA
-675 HGAGMDTENYLNTYY
+675 QGKGVDTEEYLKTHYAD
-690 GEEVI
+690 EI
-695 TNTPPADMAGVAAQE
+695 FTNTPPVDMSRIAAQE
-710 GINTREIKG
+710 GINTKEIKG
-719 ASEFKELSGDV
+719 AIEFKELSGYV
-730 KALVYVSEKADFSTF
+730 KRLIYVSEKADFSTV
-745 VHEAAHIA
+745 VHEVAHGA
-753 RKTLQGNLLLNAEKA
+753 RVSLEGELLQKAERA
-768 FDVEDGK
+768 FGVEDGK
-775 WTRSQEEAFARGFEQ
+775 WTRSQDEAFARGFEQ

-810 EFLTRIYQSL
+810 EFLTRIYKSL

-838 TGEKSVLKEASD
+838 TGEKSVLREAEQNAQQTEQRNRSSIKEFGQNYTD
-850 NIEKEERL
+850 YYHKGIEALGKVLQEKKGQVVGAFTRADIGDIDVVWGNEKIGLQKIIAKHLNDFEPFGAGEQGVIYGIGEIVDKGTLKENNGV
-858 KKAKQNTTGKHPS
+858 NTITYEKDGRSFRVGLTKGWNGKGENQWIITAYEENTGSGKGKTLSAVTEFNPS
-871 LENYEANRI
+871 QTPEG
-880 TETAADKQL
+880 TAAV
-889 DNAALKAKYLAFAKK
+889 
-904 WFQGNSYHNAD
+904 
-915 TDTDIRVSRDVLDE
+915 TD
-929 WQSKTKSRE
+929 
-938 QILSIKVL
+938 
-946 DKLLETAVETNTVK
+946 
-960 DRRDRRNIESVKY
+960 
-973 FEAGLTV
+973 
-980 DDNTYKAH
+980 
-988 LTVREVQD
+988 
-996 NTNKAYHYYLE
+996 
-1007 DVALEDIVIDEIK
+1007 
-1020 KEAAL
+1020 
-1025 SLLAPLNERGNQPL
+1025 
-1039 LRGTEAAL
+1039 
-1047 RIDASPNGV
+1047 
-1056 SVPLLHGSDSTV
+1056 TV
-1068 QEKGDAVKASET
+1068 QEKADAVKASET

-1094 AARQKTQESIEAS
+1094 TARQKVQESIEAS
-1107 KAKAADLEQNAAQ
+1107 KAKAADLAQNAAQ
-1120 YEKEAIEAY
+1120 YEKEAIESY
-1129 KEQNPALSETEI
+1129 KAENPALSETEI
-1141 KEKMRKEAAR
+1141 KEKMHKEAAR
-1151 SRMSY
+1151 VRMNY
-1156 EAFTQMQAQEARNLK
+1156 EAFTQIQAQEARNLK
-1171 EFGDVLFQ
+1171 AFGDVLFQ

-1199 SDLARY
+1199 RDLARY
-1205 FDGTLKSHKT
+1205 FDGTLKSHET

-1297 TAIEFS
+1297 AAIEFS

-1338 LLQYLDDTKDHPVID
+1338 LLQYLDDTKDHPVVE

-1413 EQEFFDEV
+1413 EQDFFDEV

-1449 LFYSSAEERAKVDK
+1449 LFYSSAEERAKADK
-1463 TFRDAIGPELEE
+1463 TFRDAIGPELEA

-1493 MASEKEALRAF
+1493 MASEKEALRTF
-1504 LRQYNDAAQAGA
+1504 LREYNDAAQAGA

-1550 MDAIMRNVAS
+1550 MDAIMQNTAA
-1560 YRAIFAELNGY
+1560 YRTIFAELNGY

-1606 AKSQTE
+1606 AQSQTE
-1612 ARSRADI
+1612 AQSRADI

-1645 VFDFEQNAPADE
+1645 VFDFEQNTPADE
-1657 TERAHFE
+1657 AERAQFE
-1664 DIKRKQER
+1664 DIKRKQQR

-1700 ANIRG
+1700 ANIRA

-1723 RPDLRV
+1723 RSDLRV

-1779 QRVRQGAIT
+1779 QRVKQGAIT
-1788 GEDVEYIQGL
+1788 SEDVEYIQGL

-1804 TIKGLEAELADAEDE
+1804 TIKGLEAELADAKAEN
-1819 SRYDTKRFNDLRDRI
+1819 RNDTKRIGELEKKI
-1834 KNERITR
+1834 KDERIAR
-1841 AVLKDTIKARDAA
+1841 AVLADTIRARDVA

-1864 KTCDAEHA
+1864 KTCDAEQA
-1872 AGLAAVQWFLKDK
+1872 QGLAAVQWFLKDK
-1885 VQHILTSEFEK
+1885 VQKALHANVDSEE
-1896 TDLKV
+1896 
-1901 REACLLWKGSI
+1901 
-1912 EYQNRLETENKD
+1912 Q
-1924 KTTWPAVREL
+1924 
-1934 LKNQEPEKWSD
+1934 
-1945 QEKAMVLRIIPNPLD
+1945 
-1960 ATTNVPEFR
+1960 R

-1974 TLWKTS
+1974 TLWKTNG
-1980 AEYRETLARMS
+1980 EYRQTLARMS
-1991 GHKKGFSILRNN
+1991 TRRKEGDFKQLINN
-2003 LEHKAI
+2003 LDKKDFKD
-2009 ENWTADDKKL
+2009 WTADDKKL

-2032 LGLYAKTEQNFSD
+2032 LGLYAKSEQNFTD
-2045 MHTSDLTPEAINE
+2045 MHTADLTPEAIDE
-2058 AVTKILPESLVAKLK
+2058 AVSKILPESLVAKLK

-2095 HREGRQKYTAKIAA
+2095 HREGRQKYMAKIAA
-2109 KQAEAARIRDAAIK
+2109 KQAEAARIRDASIK
-2123 TLRGAKGYSDDNA
+2123 TLRDAKGYSDDNA

-2196 RDSRVEAFN
+2196 RDTRVEAFN
-2205 SFLGKQKLT
+2205 SFLEKQGLT

-2244 GAYLASFDEKSRAAV
+2244 GAYLASFDDKSRAAV

-2299 LMAADARLKAT
+2299 LMAADARLKAV

-2339 RANYF
+2339 RDNYF
-2344 PMQRLEVSGEEDARQ
+2344 PMRRLEVSGEEDARQ

-2372 RHGVG
+2372 RHGIG

-2576 EMIDKVC
+2576 EMIDRAC

-2616 LAASRYADDVLVR
+2616 RAASRYADDVLVR

-2696 TGLITEGF
+2696 TGLVTEGF
-2704 GGGDD
+2704 GGDDD

-2730 SVPVINGMVT
+2730 SVPVINGMVN

-2755 SSSLYPAFEK
+2755 RSSLYPAFEK

-2796 TSGTKEAIKAAEQV
+2796 TSGTKEAIYAAEQV
-2810 FNGQVPSALWGR
+2810 FNGKAPSALWGR

>member
-40 AEAKQPDFDF
+40 AEAKQPDFEF

-154 GGNVLKMGHL
+154 GSNVLKMGHL

-198 DSMPRGWVVNLLKSG
+198 DSMPRGWVMNLLKSG

-383 IILGI
+383 IVLGI

-430 MTESDTKEALHTIF
+430 MTESNTKEALHTIF

-449 EREQFQNSKAKS
+449 EREKFQNSKAKS

-472 EGETVRDS
+472 EGGTVRDDK
-480 AGRVVYETDAE
+480 GRVVYETDAE
-491 GKPIYEETEAGLQ
+491 GNPIHEQTEAGLQ
-504 KKQKKYGKA
+504 KKEKKYGKA
-513 ADVVRAGEH
+513 ADVVRAGER

-540 EYIVGNPTEQTEYND
+540 EYIVGNPTEQTDYND

-591 DFGEKFTGAEIVWEP
+591 DFGEKFQGAEIVWEP

-632 FSDEREEAETRAAIK
+632 FTDGTEEADSRAAIK

-675 HGAGMDTENYLNTYY
+675 HGAGMDTETYLNTYY

-710 GINTREIKG
+710 GINTHEIKG
-719 ASEFKELSGDV
+719 ASEFKELSGDI

-768 FDVEDGK
+768 FDVVEGK

-790 YLREGKAPNAE
+790 YLREGNAPTAE

-810 EFLTRIYQSL
+810 EFLTRIYWSL

-838 TGEKSVLKEASD
+838 TGEKSVLREASE

-889 DNAALKAKYLAFAKK
+889 DTAALKAKYLAFAKK

-915 TDTDIRVSRDVLDE
+915 TNTDIRVSRDVIDE
-929 WQSKTKSRE
+929 WNTKTKSRE
-938 QILSIKVL
+938 QILSMKVL
-946 DKLLETAVETNTVK
+946 DKLIETAVASNTEE
-960 DRRDRRNIESVKY
+960 IESGKRKGVTGVKY

-980 DDNTYKAH
+980 DDNTYKAY
-988 LTVREVQD
+988 LTVKEIQD
-996 NTNKAYHYYLE
+996 TDNKAYHYYLE
-1007 DVALEDIVIDEIK
+1007 DVALEDIILDEIK

-1025 SLLAPLNERGNQPL
+1025 KNRTQPNGGNALL

-1056 SVPLLHGSDSTV
+1056 SVPLLHGSDLTV
-1068 QEKGDAVKASET
+1068 QEKGDAVKISET
-1080 KKQVVDEAY
+1080 KKEVVDEAY
-1089 QQATE
+1089 KQATE
-1094 AARQKTQESIEAS
+1094 AARQKTQESIQAS
-1107 KAKAADLEQNAAQ
+1107 KAKAADLAQNAVQ
-1120 YEKEAIEAY
+1120 YEKEAIESY
-1129 KEQNPALSETEI
+1129 KAENPALSEADI
-1141 KEKMRKEAAR
+1141 KEKLQQEAQRKH
-1151 SRMSY
+1151 MSY
-1156 EAFTQMQAQEARNLK
+1156 EAFTQMQAQTAQNLK
-1171 EFGDVLFQ
+1171 EFGDVL
-1179 TAERESEEAR
+1179 
-1189 SFKESAEKYR
+1189 
-1199 SDLARY
+1199 
-1205 FDGTLKSHKT
+1205 
-1215 LTITKRTPAVLRIL
+1215 
-1229 GADDVPITIQQGI
+1229 
-1242 LHKIQTKHPTITPE
+1242 
-1256 ILNTLPEAL
+1256 
-1265 VDPIAVF
+1265 
-1272 KSDNPKTPNNKVIF
+1272 
-1286 TEHEIDGKPVI
+1286 
-1297 TAIEFS
+1297 
-1303 AQRGGMAVNAIRSVY
+1303 
-1318 EKELIAKNGAD
+1318 
-1329 VLQEWIDHN
+1329 
-1338 LLQYLDDTKDHPVID
+1338 
-1353 DIKKDLQTYHDF
+1353 
-1365 GAPIAPVLDK
+1365 
-1375 AVSLSNNRIGENAE
+1375 
-1389 NVKSTIIKKS
+1389 
-1399 DIIGDNPHAIYFQV
+1399 FQV

-1421 AKSADAKAAQ
+1421 AESTDAKNAKEA
-1431 ETIEE
+1431 IEE
-1436 VITVGDPDAQTWK
+1436 VITVGDPEAQTWK
-1449 LFYSSAEERAKVDK
+1449 LFYSSAEERAKADK
-1463 TFRDAIGPELEE
+1463 TFRNAIGPELEA

-1493 MASEKEALRAF
+1493 MASEKEALRSF
-1504 LRQYNDAAQAGA
+1504 LRQYNDASHAGV
-1516 IPAEL
+1516 IPTEL
-1521 TANLDGVFPSV
+1521 TANLDGVFPAV
-1532 AYAISNG
+1532 ATAISNG
-1539 HPFTEKQQRLA
+1539 KPFTEKQQRLA
-1550 MDAIMRNVAS
+1550 MDAITQNTAAYRN
-1560 YRAIFAELNGY
+1560 IFAEINGY

-1594 GRVSRAERMSPE
+1594 GRVSRAEKIGPDSQQ
-1606 AKSQTE
+1606 QTE

-1619 DDARFLEEMADDE
+1619 DDTRFLEEMADDE

-1645 VFDFEQNAPADE
+1645 VFDFEQNTPTDE
-1657 TERAHFE
+1657 AERAHFE

-1705 QMRNAAHSFR
+1705 QMQNAAHSFR

-1779 QRVRQGAIT
+1779 QRVKQGAIT
-1788 GEDVEYIQGL
+1788 SEDVEYIQGL

-1819 SRYDTKRFNDLRDRI
+1819 SRYDTKRLNSLRDRI

-1864 KTCDAEHA
+1864 KACDAEHA
-1872 AGLAAVQWFLKDK
+1872 QGLAAVQWFLKDK

-1924 KTTWPAVREL
+1924 KTTWPTVREL

-1960 ATTNVPEFR
+1960 ATTTVPEFR

-1974 TLWKTS
+1974 TLWKTN
-1980 AEYRETLARMS
+1980 AEYRQTLARMS

-2032 LGLYAKTEQNFSD
+2032 LGLYARSEQNFTD
-2045 MHTSDLTPEAINE
+2045 MHTSDLTPEAIDE
-2058 AVTKILPESLVAKLK
+2058 AVSKILPESLVAKLK

-2109 KQAEAARIRDAAIK
+2109 KQAEAARIRDASIK

-2196 RDSRVEAFN
+2196 RDTRVEAFN
-2205 SFLGKQKLT
+2205 SFLEKQKLT

-2290 SAVLAEAER
+2290 STVLAEAER

-2310 VEYLQAEYKKEGV
+2310 VEYLQAEYQKEGV

-2339 RANYF
+2339 RDNYF

-2359 TQKKIIGEYSTGT
+2359 TQKKIIGEHATGT

-2420 QKLNRVIKGYEA
+2420 QKLNRVVKGYEA

-2493 IKQGITSPAPFMQYV
+2493 IKQGISSPAPFMQYV

-2526 MVDFIYSRS
+2526 MVEFIYSRS

-2543 DMMQNITEELAK
+2543 DMMQTVTEELAK
-2555 QAKTKAGKVLTR
+2555 QAKTKAGRALTQV
-2567 TQQIGMQGL
+2567 QQFGMQGL
-2576 EMIDKVC
+2576 EVIDKVC

-2601 ANKKAKTPKTDNEID
+2601 ANKEAKTPKTDNEID

-2709 EPDTADKVKK
+2709 DEPDTADKVKK

-2730 SVPVINGMVT
+2730 SVPVINGMVN

-2796 TSGTKEAIKAAEQV
+2796 TSGTKEAIRAAEQV
-2810 FNGQVPSALWGR
+2810 FSGQAPSALWGR

>member
-1 MSDVALLDDAEY
+1 MSDVALLDDLEY
-13 ERTSYDKHGRTRYY
+13 EHTSYDRRGRTRYY

-223 TVPAVFANLL
+223 AVPSLIASLL
-233 GSPLLGGIVSFG
+233 GSPLLGSITSFAI
-245 LSSGVTT
+245 SGSTTT

-266 DLARNIAYTSGAVQ
+266 DLARNIAYASGALQ
-280 GLIETSL
+280 GAIETSL
-287 GNVAGITGKGLGAD
+287 GTVAGLTGKGLGAD

-320 AKGLMFY
+320 AKGFMFY
-327 GADLLS
+327 GANLLS

-412 PSEEVFVNEHK
+412 PSEEVFINEHK

-491 GKPIYEETEAGLQ
+491 GKPVYQETDEGLQ
-504 KKQKKYGKA
+504 KKEKKYGKA
-513 ADVVRAGEH
+513 ADVVRAGER
-522 LYLSEGYRHEKQ
+522 LYLSEGYRHERKG
-534 NGRIDG
+534 GRIDG

-568 TVTINE
+568 TVTIKKVE
-574 VRMQSDAYES
+574 MQSDAYES

-591 DFGEKFTGAEIVWEP
+591 DFGEKFQGAEIVWEP

-624 GEQGGLQY
+624 GEKGGLQY
-632 FSDEREEAETRAAIK
+632 FTDGTEEAETRAAIK

-675 HGAGMDTENYLNTYY
+675 HGAGMDTETYLNTYY

-710 GINTREIKG
+710 GIHTKEIKG
-719 ASEFKELSGDV
+719 ASEFKELSGDI

-753 RKTLQGNLLLNAEKA
+753 RKTLQGSLLLDAEKA
-768 FDVEDGK
+768 FDVVEGK

-790 YLREGKAPNAE
+790 YLREGNAPNAE

-820 KELVHLNDD
+820 KELVHLSDD

-858 KKAKQNTTGKHPS
+858 KKAKKNTTGKHPS
-871 LENYEANRI
+871 LEDYEANRI

-938 QILSIKVL
+938 QILSIKAL
-946 DKLLETAVETNTVK
+946 DKLLETAVETNTVA
-960 DRRDRRNIESVKY
+960 DRKGRPEIGSVKY

-980 DDNTYKAH
+980 DDKTYKAH
-988 LTVREVQD
+988 LTVKEIQNAD
-996 NTNKAYHYYLE
+996 NKAYHYYLE
-1007 DVALEDIVIDEIK
+1007 DVTLEDIILDEIK

-1025 SLLAPLNERGNQPL
+1025 
-1039 LRGTEAAL
+1039 
-1047 RIDASPNGV
+1047 RIDAHSKRTD
-1056 SVPLLHGSDSTV
+1056 VPLLHGSDSTV
-1068 QEKGDAVKASET
+1068 QEKGDTVKASET

-1089 QQATE
+1089 RQATE

-1107 KAKAADLEQNAAQ
+1107 KAKAADLAQNAAQ

-1129 KEQNPALSETEI
+1129 KVQNPALSDADI
-1141 KEKMRKEAAR
+1141 KEKLQQEAQR
-1151 SRMSY
+1151 QHMSY

-1179 TAERESEEAR
+1179 TEPSEDETRQIEAIRKQYEGTDKWLKAPNGEDTNLTEQQWLQVRTDSFKKWFGDWENAPEEA
-1189 SFKESAEKYR
+1189 SKVVDKNGEP
-1199 SDLARY
+1199 LAVSHSTHNV
-1205 FDGTLKSHKT
+1205 FDEFIYKQKIDAGW
-1215 LTITKRTPAVLRIL
+1215 L
-1229 GADDVPITIQQGI
+1229 GAGFYFFGDRSLDGQYGSHVMECFLNIREPYFATYEEKAE
-1242 LHKIQTKHPTITPE
+1242 LSE
-1256 ILNTLPEAL
+1256 INSDEA
-1265 VDPIAVF
+1265 
-1272 KSDNPKTPNNKVIF
+1272 SQEF
-1286 TEHEIDGKPVI
+1286 TETVKSEWDADGVYYNADLNQEWVAFYPNQIK
-1297 TAIEFS
+1297 S
-1303 AQRGGMAVNAIRSVY
+1303 AVDN
-1318 EKELIAKNGAD
+1318 NGAFD
-1329 VLQEWIDHN
+1329 A
-1338 LLQYLDDTKDHPVID
+1338 
-1353 DIKKDLQTYHDF
+1353 
-1365 GAPIAPVLDK
+1365 G
-1375 AVSLSNNRIGENAE
+1375 NNN
-1389 NVKSTIIKKS
+1389 
-1399 DIIGDNPHAIYFQV
+1399 IYFQV

-1421 AKSADAKAAQ
+1421 AKSADAKNAKEAL
-1431 ETIEE
+1431 EE
-1436 VITVGDPDAQTWK
+1436 VITVGDPEAQTWK
-1449 LFYSSAEERAKVDK
+1449 LFYSSAEERAKADK
-1463 TFRDAIGPELEE
+1463 TFRDAIGPELEA

-1493 MASEKEALRAF
+1493 MASEKEALRTF
-1504 LRQYNDAAQAGA
+1504 LREYNDAAQAGA

-1521 TANLDGVFPSV
+1521 TANLDGVFPSI

-1539 HPFTEKQQRLA
+1539 KPFTEKQQRLA
-1550 MDAIMRNVAS
+1550 MDAITQNTAAYRN
-1560 YRAIFAELNGY
+1560 IFAEINGY
-1571 TALRSLTDAEK
+1571 TALRSLTEAEK

-1594 GRVSRAERMSPE
+1594 GRVSWAEKASPA

-1645 VFDFEQNAPADE
+1645 VFDFEHNTPADE
-1657 TERAHFE
+1657 AERAYFE

-1688 VLHGEAPSEKSI
+1688 LLHGEAPSEKSI
-1700 ANIRG
+1700 ANIRS
-1705 QMRNAAHSFR
+1705 QMQNAAHSFR

-1788 GEDVEYIQGL
+1788 SEDVEYIQGL

-1804 TIKGLEAELADAEDE
+1804 TIKGLEAELAEAKAENHN
-1819 SRYDTKRFNDLRDRI
+1819 DTKTIGKLEKKI
-1834 KNERITR
+1834 KDERIAR

-1864 KTCDAEHA
+1864 KTCDAEQA
-1872 AGLAAVQWFLKDK
+1872 QGLAAVQWFLKDK
-1885 VQHILTSEFEK
+1885 VQKALNANV
-1896 TDLKV
+1896 D
-1901 REACLLWKGSI
+1901 
-1912 EYQNRLETENKD
+1912 
-1924 KTTWPAVREL
+1924 
-1934 LKNQEPEKWSD
+1934 SD
-1945 QEKAMVLRIIPNPLD
+1945 EQ
-1960 ATTNVPEFR
+1960 R

-1980 AEYRETLARMS
+1980 AEYRQTLARMS
-1991 GHKKGFSILRNN
+1991 TRRKEGDFKQLISNLDKKDF
-2003 LEHKAI
+2003 KD
-2009 ENWTADDKKL
+2009 WTADDKKL

-2045 MHTSDLTPEAINE
+2045 MHTANLTPEAINE

-2095 HREGRQKYTAKIAA
+2095 HREGKQKYMAKIAA
-2109 KQAEAARIRDAAIK
+2109 KKAEAARIRDAAIK
-2123 TLRGAKGYSDDNA
+2123 ALRGAKGYSDDNA

-2196 RDSRVEAFN
+2196 RDTRVEAFN
-2205 SFLGKQKLT
+2205 SFLEKQGLT

-2234 SLTLTVQEIL
+2234 SLTLTTQEIL

-2299 LMAADARLKAT
+2299 LMAADARLKAV
-2310 VEYLQAEYKKEGV
+2310 VEYLQAEYKKEGE

-2339 RANYF
+2339 RDNYF

-2359 TQKKIIGEYSTGT
+2359 TQKKIIGEHATGT
-2372 RHGVG
+2372 RHGIG

-2543 DMMQNITEELAK
+2543 DMMQTITEELAK
-2555 QAKTKAGKVLTR
+2555 QAKTKAGKALTQV
-2567 TQQIGMQGL
+2567 QQFGMQGL

-2594 EAARLTE
+2594 EVARLTE
-2601 ANKKAKTPKTDNEID
+2601 ANKGAKTPKTDNEID

-2730 SVPVINGMVT
+2730 SVPVINGMVN
-2740 SLSEKLITGKTSYRG
+2740 SLAEKLITGKTSYRG

-2772 LRDADIQKAAGRY
+2772 LRDADIQKAASRY

-2796 TSGTKEAIKAAEQV
+2796 TSGTKEAIRAAEQV
-2810 FNGQVPSALWGR
+2810 FNGQAPSALWGR

>member
-186 LQRLEDENASLQ
+186 LQRIEDENASLQ

-213 AQALP
+213 AQAIP

-223 TVPAVFANLL
+223 AVPSLIASLL
-233 GSPLLGGIVSFG
+233 GSPLLGSLTSFAI
-245 LSSGVTT
+245 SGSTTT

-266 DLARNIAYTSGAVQ
+266 DLARNIAYASGALQ
-280 GLIETSL
+280 GVIETSL

-361 TDDAQTIARNVWE
+361 TDDAQTIAGNVWE

-388 PGAIQYTKADI
+388 PGAIKYTKADI

-430 MTESDTKEALHTIF
+430 MTESDVKEELHTIF

-449 EREQFQNSKAKS
+449 EREQFQKSKAKS

-472 EGETVRDS
+472 EGETVRDDK
-480 AGRVVYETDAE
+480 GRVVYETDAE
-491 GKPIYEETEAGLQ
+491 GNPVYEETEAGLQ
-504 KKQKKYGKA
+504 KKEKKYGKA
-513 ADVVRAGEH
+513 ADVVRAGER
-522 LYLSEGYRHEKQ
+522 LYLSEGYQHEKQ

-540 EYIVGNPTEQTEYND
+540 EYIVGNPSEQTDYND

-591 DFGEKFTGAEIVWEP
+591 DFGEKFPGAEIVWEP

-632 FSDEREEAETRAAIK
+632 FSDEREEADTRAAIK

-653 ETMPNLTDVERN
+653 ETMPNLTDTERN

-675 HGAGMDTENYLNTYY
+675 HGAGMDTETYLNTYY
-690 GEEVI
+690 ADDVI

-710 GINTREIKG
+710 GIHTKEIKG
-719 ASEFKELSGDV
+719 ASGFKELSGDI

-768 FDVEDGK
+768 FDVEGGK

-820 KELVHLNDD
+820 KELVHLSDD

-838 TGEKSVLKEASD
+838 TGEKSVLREASE

-880 TETAADKQL
+880 TETAEDKQL
-889 DNAALKAKYLAFAKK
+889 DTAALKEKYLAFAKK

-938 QILSIKVL
+938 QILSMKVL

-996 NTNKAYHYYLE
+996 NTNKVYHYYLE
-1007 DVALEDIVIDEIK
+1007 DVALEDIILDEIK

-1025 SLLAPLNERGNQPL
+1025 SPLAPLNERGNQPL

-1056 SVPLLHGSDSTV
+1056 SVPLLHGSDPTV
-1068 QEKGDAVKASET
+1068 QEKGDAVKVSET

-1089 QQATE
+1089 KQATE

-1107 KAKAADLEQNAAQ
+1107 KAKAADLAQNAAQ
-1120 YEKEAIEAY
+1120 YEKEAIAFY
-1129 KEQNPALSETEI
+1129 TEQNPALSEADI
-1141 KEKMRKEAAR
+1141 KEKMHKEAAR
-1151 SRMSY
+1151 VRMSY

-1171 EFGDVLFQ
+1171 EFGDVL
-1179 TAERESEEAR
+1179 
-1189 SFKESAEKYR
+1189 
-1199 SDLARY
+1199 
-1205 FDGTLKSHKT
+1205 
-1215 LTITKRTPAVLRIL
+1215 
-1229 GADDVPITIQQGI
+1229 
-1242 LHKIQTKHPTITPE
+1242 
-1256 ILNTLPEAL
+1256 
-1265 VDPIAVF
+1265 
-1272 KSDNPKTPNNKVIF
+1272 
-1286 TEHEIDGKPVI
+1286 
-1297 TAIEFS
+1297 
-1303 AQRGGMAVNAIRSVY
+1303 
-1318 EKELIAKNGAD
+1318 
-1329 VLQEWIDHN
+1329 
-1338 LLQYLDDTKDHPVID
+1338 
-1353 DIKKDLQTYHDF
+1353 
-1365 GAPIAPVLDK
+1365 
-1375 AVSLSNNRIGENAE
+1375 
-1389 NVKSTIIKKS
+1389 
-1399 DIIGDNPHAIYFQV
+1399 FQV

-1449 LFYSSAEERAKVDK
+1449 LFYSSAEERAKADK
-1463 TFRDAIGPELEE
+1463 TFRDAIGQELEA

-1493 MASEKEALRAF
+1493 ITSEKEALRSF
-1504 LRQYNDAAQAGA
+1504 LRQYNDASHAGV
-1516 IPAEL
+1516 IPTEL

-1532 AYAISNG
+1532 AYVISNG
-1539 HPFTEKQQRLA
+1539 KPFTEKQQRLA

-1560 YRAIFAELNGY
+1560 YRNIFAELNGY

-1594 GRVSRAERMSPE
+1594 GRVSWAEKANPE
-1606 AKSQTE
+1606 SRTQTE
-1612 ARSRADI
+1612 AQSRADI

-1632 KLNAFLKEAAELS
+1632 KLTAFLKEAAELS
-1645 VFDFEQNAPADE
+1645 VFDFEQNTPADE
-1657 TERAHFE
+1657 AERAHFE

-1700 ANIRG
+1700 VNIRA
-1705 QMRNAAHSFR
+1705 QMQNAAHSFR

-1779 QRVRQGAIT
+1779 QRVRKGAIT
-1788 GEDVEYIQGL
+1788 SEDVEHIQDL

-1804 TIKGLEAELADAEDE
+1804 TIKGLEAELMDARVENHN
-1819 SRYDTKRFNDLRDRI
+1819 DTKRIGELEKKI
-1834 KNERITR
+1834 KDERIAR
-1841 AVLKDTIKARDAA
+1841 AVLADTIRARDVA

-1864 KTCDAEHA
+1864 KTCDAEQA
-1872 AGLAAVQWFLKDK
+1872 QGLAAVQWFLKDK
-1885 VQHILTSEFEK
+1885 VQKALNANVDSDE
-1896 TDLKV
+1896 
-1901 REACLLWKGSI
+1901 
-1912 EYQNRLETENKD
+1912 QRL
-1924 KTTWPAVREL
+1924 
-1934 LKNQEPEKWSD
+1934 
-1945 QEKAMVLRIIPNPLD
+1945 
-1960 ATTNVPEFR
+1960 
-1969 IREAY
+1969 REAY

-1980 AEYRETLARMS
+1980 AEYRQTIARMS
-1991 GHKKGFSILRNN
+1991 TRRKEGDFKQLINN
-2003 LEHKAI
+2003 LDKKDFKD
-2009 ENWTADDKKL
+2009 WTADDKKL

-2032 LGLYAKTEQNFSD
+2032 LGLYAKSEQNFTD
-2045 MHTSDLTPEAINE
+2045 MHTSDLTPEAIDA
-2058 AVTKILPESLVAKLK
+2058 AVSKILPESLVAKLK

-2109 KQAEAARIRDAAIK
+2109 KQAEAARIRDASIK
-2123 TLRGAKGYSDDNA
+2123 ALRGAKGYRDDNA

-2175 GALYDMLEFE
+2175 GTLYDMLEFE

-2196 RDSRVEAFN
+2196 RDTRVEAFN
-2205 SFLGKQKLT
+2205 SFLEKQKLT

-2290 SAVLAEAER
+2290 STVLAEAER
-2299 LMAADARLKAT
+2299 LMASDARLKAV
-2310 VEYLQAEYKKEGV
+2310 VEYLQAEYQKEGV

-2339 RANYF
+2339 RDNYF

-2359 TQKKIIGEYSTGT
+2359 TQKKIIGEHATGT

-2526 MVDFIYSRS
+2526 MIEFIYSRS

-2555 QAKTKAGKVLTR
+2555 QAKTKAGKALTQV
-2567 TQQIGMQGL
+2567 QQFGMQGL
-2576 EMIDKVC
+2576 EMIDKAC

-2601 ANKKAKTPKTDNEID
+2601 ANKEAKTPKTDNEID

-2765 AVQGTAA
+2765 AVQGMAA
-2772 LRDADIQKAAGRY
+2772 LRDADIQKAASRY

-2796 TSGTKEAIKAAEQV
+2796 TSGTKEVIRAAEQV

>member
-1 MSDVALLDDAEY
+1 MSDVALLDGAEY
-13 ERTSYDKHGRTRYY
+13 EHTSYDRRGRTRYY

-93 KAEKPEEKIYE
+93 KADKPEEKIYE

-154 GGNVLKMGHL
+154 GSNVLKMGHL

-223 TVPAVFANLL
+223 AVPSLIASLL
-233 GSPLLGGIVSFG
+233 GSPLLGSITSFAI
-245 LSSGVTT
+245 SGSTTT

-266 DLARNIAYTSGAVQ
+266 DLARNIAYASGALQ
-280 GLIETSL
+280 GAIETSL
-287 GNVAGITGKGLGAD
+287 GTVAGITGKGLGAD

-320 AKGLMFY
+320 AKGFMFY
-327 GADLLS
+327 GANLLS

-449 EREQFQNSKAKS
+449 ERERFQNSKAKS

-491 GKPIYEETEAGLQ
+491 GKPVYQETDEGLQ
-504 KKQKKYGKA
+504 KKEKKYGKA
-513 ADVVRAGEH
+513 ADVVRAGER
-522 LYLSEGYRHEKQ
+522 LYLSEGYRHERKG
-534 NGRIDG
+534 GRIDG

-568 TVTINE
+568 TVTIKKVE
-574 VRMQSDAYES
+574 MQSDAYES

-591 DFGEKFTGAEIVWEP
+591 DFGEKFQGAEIVWEP

-624 GEQGGLQY
+624 GEKGGLQY
-632 FSDEREEAETRAAIK
+632 FTDGTEEAETRAAIK

-665 TAVSIFTALA
+665 TAVSIFTVLA
-675 HGAGMDTENYLNTYY
+675 HGAGMDTETYLNTYY

-710 GINTREIKG
+710 GINTHEIKG
-719 ASEFKELSGDV
+719 ASEFKELSGDI

-768 FDVEDGK
+768 FDVVEGK

-790 YLREGKAPNAE
+790 YLREGNAPNAE

-810 EFLTRIYQSL
+810 EFLTRIYKSL

-838 TGEKSVLKEASD
+838 TGEKSVLREAEQNAQQTEQRNRSSIKEFGQNYTD
-850 NIEKEERL
+850 YYHKGIEALEKVLQEKKGQVVGAFTRADIGDIDVVWGNEKIGLQKIIAKHLNDFEPFGAGEQGVVYGIGEIVDKGTLKENNGV
-858 KKAKQNTTGKHPS
+858 NTITYEKDGRSFRVGLTKGWNGKGENQWIITAYEENTGSGKGKTLSAVTEFNPS
-871 LENYEANRI
+871 QTPEG
-880 TETAADKQL
+880 TAAV
-889 DNAALKAKYLAFAKK
+889 
-904 WFQGNSYHNAD
+904 
-915 TDTDIRVSRDVLDE
+915 TD
-929 WQSKTKSRE
+929 
-938 QILSIKVL
+938 
-946 DKLLETAVETNTVK
+946 
-960 DRRDRRNIESVKY
+960 
-973 FEAGLTV
+973 
-980 DDNTYKAH
+980 
-988 LTVREVQD
+988 
-996 NTNKAYHYYLE
+996 
-1007 DVALEDIVIDEIK
+1007 
-1020 KEAAL
+1020 
-1025 SLLAPLNERGNQPL
+1025 
-1039 LRGTEAAL
+1039 
-1047 RIDASPNGV
+1047 
-1056 SVPLLHGSDSTV
+1056 TV
-1068 QEKGDAVKASET
+1068 QEKADAVKASET
-1080 KKQVVDEAY
+1080 KKEVVDEAY
-1089 QQATE
+1089 RQATE

-1107 KAKAADLEQNAAQ
+1107 KAKAADLAQNAAQ
-1120 YEKEAIEAY
+1120 YEKEAIAFY
-1129 KEQNPALSETEI
+1129 TEQNPALSETDI
-1141 KEKMRKEAAR
+1141 KEKMHKEADR
-1151 SRMSY
+1151 VRMSY
-1156 EAFTQMQAQEARNLK
+1156 EAFTQMQAQTARNLK

-1179 TAERESEEAR
+1179 TEPSEDETRQIEAIRKQYEGTDKWLKAPNGEDTNLTEQQWLQVRTDSFKKWFGDWENDPEEA
-1189 SFKESAEKYR
+1189 SKVVDKNGEP
-1199 SDLARY
+1199 LAVSHSTHNV
-1205 FDGTLKSHKT
+1205 FDEFIYKQKIDAGW
-1215 LTITKRTPAVLRIL
+1215 L
-1229 GADDVPITIQQGI
+1229 GAGFYFFGDRSLDGQYGSHVMECFLNIREPYVATYEEKAE
-1242 LHKIQTKHPTITPE
+1242 LSE
-1256 ILNTLPEAL
+1256 INSDEA
-1265 VDPIAVF
+1265 
-1272 KSDNPKTPNNKVIF
+1272 SQEF
-1286 TEHEIDGKPVI
+1286 TETIKSEWDADGVYYNEDLNQEWVAFYPNQIK
-1297 TAIEFS
+1297 S
-1303 AQRGGMAVNAIRSVY
+1303 AVDN
-1318 EKELIAKNGAD
+1318 NGAFD
-1329 VLQEWIDHN
+1329 A
-1338 LLQYLDDTKDHPVID
+1338 
-1353 DIKKDLQTYHDF
+1353 
-1365 GAPIAPVLDK
+1365 G
-1375 AVSLSNNRIGENAE
+1375 NNN
-1389 NVKSTIIKKS
+1389 
-1399 DIIGDNPHAIYFQV
+1399 IYFQV
-1413 EQEFFDEV
+1413 EQDFFDEV

-1449 LFYSSAEERAKVDK
+1449 LFYSSAEERAKADK
-1463 TFRDAIGPELEE
+1463 TFRDAIGPELEA

-1493 MASEKEALRAF
+1493 MASEKEALRTF
-1504 LRQYNDAAQAGA
+1504 LREYNDAAQAGA

-1550 MDAIMRNVAS
+1550 MDAITQNTAA
-1560 YRAIFAELNGY
+1560 YRTIFAELNGY

-1606 AKSQTE
+1606 AQSQTE

-1645 VFDFEQNAPADE
+1645 VFDFEQNTPADE
-1657 TERAHFE
+1657 AERAHFE

-1779 QRVRQGAIT
+1779 QRVKQGAIT
-1788 GEDVEYIQGL
+1788 SEDVEYIQGL

-1804 TIKGLEAELADAEDE
+1804 TIKGLEAELADAKAENHN
-1819 SRYDTKRFNDLRDRI
+1819 DTKRIGELEKKIED
-1834 KNERITR
+1834 ERIAR
-1841 AVLKDTIKARDAA
+1841 AVLADTIRARDVA

-1864 KTCDAEHA
+1864 KTCDAEQA
-1872 AGLAAVQWFLKDK
+1872 QGLAAVQWFLKDK
-1885 VQHILTSEFEK
+1885 VQKALHANV
-1896 TDLKV
+1896 D
-1901 REACLLWKGSI
+1901 
-1912 EYQNRLETENKD
+1912 
-1924 KTTWPAVREL
+1924 
-1934 LKNQEPEKWSD
+1934 SD
-1945 QEKAMVLRIIPNPLD
+1945 EQ
-1960 ATTNVPEFR
+1960 R

-1974 TLWKTS
+1974 TLWKTNG
-1980 AEYRETLARMS
+1980 EYRQTLARMS
-1991 GHKKGFSILRNN
+1991 TRRKEGDFKQLINN
-2003 LEHKAI
+2003 LDKKDFKD
-2009 ENWTADDKKL
+2009 WTADDKKL

-2032 LGLYAKTEQNFSD
+2032 LGLYAKSEQNFTD
-2045 MHTSDLTPEAINE
+2045 MHTADLTPEAIDE
-2058 AVTKILPESLVAKLK
+2058 AVSKILPESLVAKLK

-2095 HREGRQKYTAKIAA
+2095 HREGRQKYMAKIAA
-2109 KQAEAARIRDAAIK
+2109 KQAEAARIRDASIK

-2196 RDSRVEAFN
+2196 RDTRVEAFN
-2205 SFLGKQKLT
+2205 SFLEKQGLT
-2214 LADFEKKK
+2214 LADFEKKIK
-2222 TFENFYAEREQK
+2222 FENFYAEREQK

-2244 GAYLASFDEKSRAAV
+2244 GAYLASFDDKSRAAV

-2299 LMAADARLKAT
+2299 LMAADARLKAV

-2339 RANYF
+2339 RDNYF

-2372 RHGVG
+2372 RHGIG

-2576 EMIDKVC
+2576 EMIDRAC

-2588 LAAYRE
+2588 LAAYRK

-2601 ANKKAKTPKTDNEID
+2601 ANKNAKTPKTDNEID
-2616 LAASRYADDVLVR
+2616 RAASRYADDVLVR

-2704 GGGDD
+2704 GGDGDD

-2730 SVPVINGMVT
+2730 SVPVINGMVN
-2740 SLSEKLITGKTSYRG
+2740 SLAEKLITGKTSYRG

-2772 LRDADIQKAAGRY
+2772 LRDADIQKAASRY

-2796 TSGTKEAIKAAEQV
+2796 TSGTKEAIRAAEQV
-2810 FNGQVPSALWGR
+2810 FTGQAPSALWGR

>member
-1 MSDVALLDDAEY
+1 MSDINDTIIGEN
-13 ERTSYDKHGRTRYY
+13 TSRRGKTRYHY
-27 RRNPANFFDAQSA
+27 ITNDPNMMFNGPEQKPQSIDFSFLSPETIGKDMQEKQRAKAAYKDHYLIDLNDKQLEMMNTLVSQSENPEEEMFKLATIVKYADAFNLPMQFVSNNLESINKEWIGTGATPYKNNFQAVADSFLIGVNT
-40 AEAKQPDFDF
+40 
-50 LNLSVEHIAET
+50 LNLSTLGNRLMIAEKT
-61 IQRRRKEKEEYKE
+61 GNEKEVQSLLKQLKE
-74 KYLVNLTEQ
+74 AEDKNL
-83 QHDVL
+83 
-88 NMMLE
+88 
-93 KAEKPEEKIYE
+93 
-104 FATAIKYAEQ
+104 
-114 FNLPLDFAYQNL
+114 
-126 EAINRQWLGSGIA
+126 
-139 PSKGNFKAV
+139 
-148 VDSFSI
+148 
-154 GGNVLKMGHL
+154 
-164 GNALMNAEKSGN
+164 
-176 KREIAYALQD
+176 
-186 LQRLEDENASLQ
+186 SLQ
-198 DSMPRGWVVNLLKSG
+198 DRIPRNWITNILKAGANTIPFSSAVLLPS
-213 AQALP
+213 L
-218 FQAAT
+218 AAS
-223 TVPAVFANLL
+223 VA
-233 GSPLLGGIVSFG
+233 SPLA
-245 LSSGVTT
+245 SGVVGFGISATMQN
-252 GSEYWELR
+252 GLEYWELR
-260 KAGVKP
+260 KAGVKRE
-266 DLARNIAYTSGAVQ
+266 LAEHLANTSAFIQAG
-280 GLIETSL
+280 IETSL
-287 GNVAGITGKGLGAD
+287 GNVAG
-301 KIASKVI
+301 VM
-308 TRLNAKGAFGKL
+308 
-320 AKGLMFY
+320 AKGLKIDTVTSKVLKKLTAQRVLPTLARVMMQY
-327 GADLLS
+327 GGEMIE
-333 EGSEEALQE
+333 EGVEEALQE
-342 LVSAGG
+342 LVSAGT
-348 KELAAVLQGEGVE
+348 KATAAALQGEGVE
-361 TDDAQTIARNVWE
+361 TEDAWTIAGNMWE
-374 SFKGGVAAS
+374 SFKGGMAGS
-383 IILGI
+383 IVLGI
-388 PGAIQYTKADI
+388 PGAVINGKTQFSEAKNVK
-399 KEAGNLKKAAITT
+399 KEAVINPSKEAFIKQAENLSI
-412 PSEEVFVNEHK
+412 
-423 NSPAFEG
+423 FEG
-430 MTESDTKEALHTIF
+430 LNEADKNEYLS
-444 EAQQH
+444 EYYDSQKS

-491 GKPIYEETEAGLQ
+491 GKPVYQETDEGLQ
-504 KKQKKYGKA
+504 KKEKKYGKA
-513 ADVVRAGEH
+513 ADVVRAGER

-540 EYIVGNPTEQTEYND
+540 EYIVGNPTEETEYND

-568 TVTINE
+568 TVTIKKVE
-574 VRMQSDAYES
+574 MQSDAYES

-632 FSDEREEAETRAAIK
+632 FTNETEEADSRAAIK

-675 HGAGMDTENYLNTYY
+675 HGAGMDTETYLNTYY

-710 GINTREIKG
+710 GIHTKEIKG
-719 ASEFKELSGDV
+719 ASEFKDLAGDV

-753 RKTLQGNLLLNAEKA
+753 RKTLQGNLLLDAEKA

-820 KELVHLNDD
+820 KELVHLSDD

-838 TGEKSVLKEASD
+838 TGEKSVLREAEQNAQQTEQRNRSSIKEFGQNYTDYYHKGIEA
-850 NIEKEERL
+850 IEKVLQE
-858 KKAKQNTTGKHPS
+858 KKGQVVGAFTRADIGDIDVVWGNEKVGLQKIIAKHSHEFGIFGEGQKGIISGISEIVTN
-871 LENYEANRI
+871 
-880 TETAADKQL
+880 
-889 DNAALKAKYLAFAKK
+889 
-904 WFQGNSYHNAD
+904 GN
-915 TDTDIRVSRDVLDE
+915 L
-929 WQSKTKSRE
+929 
-938 QILSIKVL
+938 
-946 DKLLETAVETNTVK
+946 TN
-960 DRRDRRNIESVKY
+960 E
-973 FEAGLTV
+973 
-980 DDNTYKAH
+980 
-988 LTVREVQD
+988 
-996 NTNKAYHYYLE
+996 
-1007 DVALEDIVIDEIK
+1007 
-1020 KEAAL
+1020 
-1025 SLLAPLNERGNQPL
+1025 
-1039 LRGTEAAL
+1039 
-1047 RIDASPNGV
+1047 NGV
-1056 SVPLLHGSDSTV
+1056 YTITYEKDDKTFRVGLSKGWKGQGENQWIITAYEKKDGVGFNKTLSTVAELNPSQIPEGTATVTDTV

-1089 QQATE
+1089 RQATE
-1094 AARQKTQESIEAS
+1094 AARQKTQESIQAS
-1107 KAKAADLEQNAAQ
+1107 KAKAADLTQNAVQ
-1120 YEKEAIEAY
+1120 YEQEAIEAY
-1129 KEQNPALSETEI
+1129 KVQNPALSEADI
-1141 KEKMRKEAAR
+1141 KEKMQQEALR
-1151 SRMSY
+1151 QHMSY
-1156 EAFTQMQAQEARNLK
+1156 EAFTQMQAQTAQNLK
-1171 EFGDVLFQ
+1171 EFGDVL
-1179 TAERESEEAR
+1179 
-1189 SFKESAEKYR
+1189 
-1199 SDLARY
+1199 
-1205 FDGTLKSHKT
+1205 
-1215 LTITKRTPAVLRIL
+1215 
-1229 GADDVPITIQQGI
+1229 
-1242 LHKIQTKHPTITPE
+1242 
-1256 ILNTLPEAL
+1256 
-1265 VDPIAVF
+1265 
-1272 KSDNPKTPNNKVIF
+1272 
-1286 TEHEIDGKPVI
+1286 
-1297 TAIEFS
+1297 
-1303 AQRGGMAVNAIRSVY
+1303 
-1318 EKELIAKNGAD
+1318 
-1329 VLQEWIDHN
+1329 
-1338 LLQYLDDTKDHPVID
+1338 
-1353 DIKKDLQTYHDF
+1353 
-1365 GAPIAPVLDK
+1365 
-1375 AVSLSNNRIGENAE
+1375 
-1389 NVKSTIIKKS
+1389 
-1399 DIIGDNPHAIYFQV
+1399 FQV

-1421 AKSADAKAAQ
+1421 AESADAKRAKEAL
-1431 ETIEE
+1431 EE

-1449 LFYSSAEERAKVDK
+1449 LFYSSAEERAKADK
-1463 TFRDAIGPELEE
+1463 TFRDAIGPELEA

-1493 MASEKEALRAF
+1493 MASEKEALRSF
-1504 LRQYNDAAQAGA
+1504 LRQYNDASHAGA

-1521 TANLDGVFPSV
+1521 TTNLDGVLPSV

-1550 MDAIMRNVAS
+1550 MDAITQNTAAYRN
-1560 YRAIFAELNGY
+1560 IFAEINGY

-1582 AFTESF
+1582 AFSESF

-1594 GRVSRAERMSPE
+1594 GRVSRAEKISTEDRAQDA
-1606 AKSQTE
+1606 AK
-1612 ARSRADI
+1612 SRADI

-1632 KLNAFLKEAAELS
+1632 KLNAFLKEAAEIS
-1645 VFDFEQNAPADE
+1645 VFDFEQNTPADE
-1657 TERAHFE
+1657 AERAYFE

-1688 VLHGEAPSEKSI
+1688 VLHGQVPAEKAI

-1723 RPDLRV
+1723 RSDLRV

-1788 GEDVEYIQGL
+1788 SEDVEYIQGL

-1804 TIKGLEAELADAEDE
+1804 TIKGLEVELADAKAEN
-1819 SRYDTKRFNDLRDRI
+1819 RNDTKRIGELEKKI
-1834 KNERITR
+1834 KDERIAR
-1841 AVLKDTIKARDAA
+1841 AVLADTIKARDVA

-1864 KTCDAEHA
+1864 KTCDAEQA
-1872 AGLAAVQWFLKDK
+1872 QGLAAIQWFLKDK
-1885 VQHILTSEFEK
+1885 VQKALNANV
-1896 TDLKV
+1896 D
-1901 REACLLWKGSI
+1901 
-1912 EYQNRLETENKD
+1912 
-1924 KTTWPAVREL
+1924 
-1934 LKNQEPEKWSD
+1934 SD
-1945 QEKAMVLRIIPNPLD
+1945 EQ
-1960 ATTNVPEFR
+1960 R

-1974 TLWKTS
+1974 TLWKTNG
-1980 AEYRETLARMS
+1980 EYRQTLARMS
-1991 GHKKGFSILRNN
+1991 TRRKEGDFKQLISNLDKKDF
-2003 LEHKAI
+2003 KD
-2009 ENWTADDKKL
+2009 WTADDKKL

-2032 LGLYAKTEQNFSD
+2032 LGLYAKTEQNFTD
-2045 MHTSDLTPEAINE
+2045 MHTADLTPEAINE
-2058 AVTKILPESLVAKLK
+2058 AVSKILPESLVAKLK

-2095 HREGRQKYTAKIAA
+2095 HREGRQKYMAKIAA

-2123 TLRGAKGYSDDNA
+2123 TLRDAKGYSDDNA

-2175 GALYDMLEFE
+2175 GALYDILEFE

-2196 RDSRVEAFN
+2196 RDTRVEAFN
-2205 SFLGKQKLT
+2205 SFLKEQKLT

-2359 TQKKIIGEYSTGT
+2359 TQKKIIGEYATGT

-2508 NPLHYAK
+2508 NPIHYAK

-2543 DMMQNITEELAK
+2543 DMMQTVTEELAK
-2555 QAKTKAGKVLTR
+2555 QAKTKAGKALTQV
-2567 TQQIGMQGL
+2567 QQFGMQGL
-2576 EMIDKVC
+2576 EMIDKAC

-2601 ANKKAKTPKTDNEID
+2601 ANKELEKPRTDNEID
-2616 LAASRYADDVLVR
+2616 RAASRYADDVLVR

-2730 SVPVINGMVT
+2730 SVPVINGMVN
-2740 SLSEKLITGKTSYRG
+2740 SLAEKLITGKTSYRG
-2755 SSSLYPAFEK
+2755 STSLYPAFEK

-2796 TSGTKEAIKAAEQV
+2796 TSGTKEAIYAAEQL
-2810 FNGQVPSALWGR
+2810 FTGQAPSALWGR

>member
-1 MSDVALLDDAEY
+1 MSDVALLDDLEY
-13 ERTSYDKHGRTRYY
+13 ERTSYDRRGRTRYY

-164 GNALMNAEKSGN
+164 GNALMDAEKSGN

-213 AQALP
+213 AQAVP

-223 TVPAVFANLL
+223 AVPSLVASLL
-233 GSPLLGGIVSFG
+233 GSPLLGSITSFAI
-245 LSSGVTT
+245 SGSTTT

-266 DLARNIAYTSGAVQ
+266 ELARNIAYASGALQ
-280 GLIETSL
+280 GAIETSL
-287 GNVAGITGKGLGAD
+287 GTVAGLTGKGLGAD

-320 AKGLMFY
+320 AKGFMFY
-327 GADLLS
+327 GANLLS

-383 IILGI
+383 IVLGI
-388 PGAIQYTKADI
+388 PGAIKYTKADI

-412 PSEEVFVNEHK
+412 PSEAVFINEHK
-423 NSPAFEG
+423 TSPAFEG
-430 MTESDTKEALHTIF
+430 MTESDAKEALHTIF
-444 EAQQH
+444 EAQQY
-449 EREQFQNSKAKS
+449 ERERFQNSKAKS

-491 GKPIYEETEAGLQ
+491 GKPVYQETDEGLQ
-504 KKQKKYGKA
+504 KKEKKYGKA
-513 ADVVRAGEH
+513 PDVVRAGER
-522 LYLSEGYRHEKQ
+522 LYLSEGYRHERKG
-534 NGRIDG
+534 GRIDG

-568 TVTINE
+568 TVTIKKVE
-574 VRMQSDAYES
+574 MQSDAYES

-624 GEQGGLQY
+624 GEKGGLQY
-632 FSDEREEAETRAAIK
+632 FTDGTEEAETRAAIK

-653 ETMPNLTDVERN
+653 ETMPNLDNIERN
-665 TAVSIFTALA
+665 VLIKVFNALA
-675 HGAGMDTENYLNTYY
+675 QGKGVDTEEYLKTHYAD
-690 GEEVI
+690 EI
-695 TNTPPADMAGVAAQE
+695 FTNTPPVDMSRIAAQE
-710 GINTREIKG
+710 GINTKEIKG
-719 ASEFKELSGDV
+719 AIEFKELSGYV
-730 KALVYVSEKADFSTF
+730 KRLIYVSEKADFSTV
-745 VHEAAHIA
+745 VHEVAHGA
-753 RKTLQGNLLLNAEKA
+753 RMSLEGELLQKAEKA
-768 FDVEDGK
+768 FDVEGGK

-810 EFLTRIYQSL
+810 EFLTRIYKSL

-838 TGEKSVLKEASD
+838 TGEKSVLREAEQNAQQTEQRNRSSIKEFGQNYTD
-850 NIEKEERL
+850 YYHKGIEALGKVLQEKKGQVVGAFTRADIGDIDVVWGNEKIGLQKIIAKHLNDFEPFGAGEQGVIYGIGEIVDKGTLKENNGV
-858 KKAKQNTTGKHPS
+858 NTITYEKDGRSFRVGLTKGWNGKGENQWIITAYEENTGSGKGKTLSAVTEFNPS
-871 LENYEANRI
+871 QTPEG
-880 TETAADKQL
+880 TAAV
-889 DNAALKAKYLAFAKK
+889 
-904 WFQGNSYHNAD
+904 
-915 TDTDIRVSRDVLDE
+915 TD
-929 WQSKTKSRE
+929 
-938 QILSIKVL
+938 
-946 DKLLETAVETNTVK
+946 
-960 DRRDRRNIESVKY
+960 
-973 FEAGLTV
+973 
-980 DDNTYKAH
+980 
-988 LTVREVQD
+988 TVRE
-996 NTNKAYHYYLE
+996 KA
-1007 DVALEDIVIDEIK
+1007 D
-1020 KEAAL
+1020 
-1025 SLLAPLNERGNQPL
+1025 
-1039 LRGTEAAL
+1039 T
-1047 RIDASPNGV
+1047 
-1056 SVPLLHGSDSTV
+1056 
-1068 QEKGDAVKASET
+1068 VKASET

-1089 QQATE
+1089 RQATE
-1094 AARQKTQESIEAS
+1094 AARQKVQESIEAS
-1107 KAKAADLEQNAAQ
+1107 KAKAADLAQNAAQ
-1120 YEKEAIEAY
+1120 YEKEAIESY
-1129 KEQNPALSETEI
+1129 KEQNPALSEADI
-1141 KEKMRKEAAR
+1141 KEKMQKEAAR
-1151 SRMSY
+1151 VRMSY

-1179 TAERESEEAR
+1179 TEPSEDETRQIEAIRKQYEGTDKWLKAPNGEDTNLTEQQWLQVRTDSFKKWFGDWENDPEEASKVVDKNGEPLAVSHSTHNVFDEFIYKQKIDAGWLGAGFYFFGDR
-1189 SFKESAEKYR
+1189 SLDGQYGSHVMECFLNIREPYLATYEEKAELSEIN
-1199 SDLARY
+1199 SDEASQE
-1205 FDGTLKSHKT
+1205 FTETLKSEWDADGVYYNADLNQEWVAFYPNQIKS
-1215 LTITKRTPAVLRIL
+1215 AV
-1229 GADDVPITIQQGI
+1229 
-1242 LHKIQTKHPTITPE
+1242 
-1256 ILNTLPEAL
+1256 
-1265 VDPIAVF
+1265 
-1272 KSDNPKTPNNKVIF
+1272 DN
-1286 TEHEIDGKPVI
+1286 
-1297 TAIEFS
+1297 
-1303 AQRGGMAVNAIRSVY
+1303 
-1318 EKELIAKNGAD
+1318 NGAFD
-1329 VLQEWIDHN
+1329 A
-1338 LLQYLDDTKDHPVID
+1338 
-1353 DIKKDLQTYHDF
+1353 
-1365 GAPIAPVLDK
+1365 G
-1375 AVSLSNNRIGENAE
+1375 NNN
-1389 NVKSTIIKKS
+1389 
-1399 DIIGDNPHAIYFQV
+1399 IYFQV
-1413 EQEFFDEV
+1413 EQDFFDEV

-1449 LFYSSAEERAKVDK
+1449 LFYSSAEERAKADK
-1463 TFRDAIGPELEE
+1463 TFRDAIGPELEA

-1493 MASEKEALRAF
+1493 MASEKEALRTF
-1504 LRQYNDAAQAGA
+1504 LREYNDAAQAGA

-1539 HPFTEKQQRLA
+1539 KPFTEKQQHLA
-1550 MDAIMRNVAS
+1550 MDAIMQNTAAYRN
-1560 YRAIFAELNGY
+1560 IFAELNGY

-1645 VFDFEQNAPADE
+1645 VFDFEQNTPADE
-1657 TERAHFE
+1657 AEQAYFE

-1688 VLHGEAPSEKSI
+1688 VLHGETPSEKSI
-1700 ANIRG
+1700 TNIRG
-1705 QMRNAAHSFR
+1705 QMQNAAHSFR

-1779 QRVRQGAIT
+1779 QRVKQGAIT
-1788 GEDVEYIQGL
+1788 SEDVEYIQGL

-1841 AVLKDTIKARDAA
+1841 AVLADTIRARDVA

-1864 KTCDAEHA
+1864 KTCDAEQA
-1872 AGLAAVQWFLKDK
+1872 QGLAAVQWFLKDK
-1885 VQHILTSEFEK
+1885 VQKALHANVDSDE
-1896 TDLKV
+1896 
-1901 REACLLWKGSI
+1901 
-1912 EYQNRLETENKD
+1912 QRL
-1924 KTTWPAVREL
+1924 
-1934 LKNQEPEKWSD
+1934 
-1945 QEKAMVLRIIPNPLD
+1945 
-1960 ATTNVPEFR
+1960 
-1969 IREAY
+1969 REAY
-1974 TLWKTS
+1974 TLWKTNG
-1980 AEYRETLARMS
+1980 EYRQTLARMS
-1991 GHKKGFSILRNN
+1991 TRRKEGDFKQLISNLDKKDF
-2003 LEHKAI
+2003 KD
-2009 ENWTADDKKL
+2009 WTADDKKL

-2032 LGLYAKTEQNFSD
+2032 LGLYAKTEQNFTD
-2045 MHTSDLTPEAINE
+2045 MHTSNLTPEAIDA
-2058 AVTKILPESLVAKLK
+2058 AVSKILPESLVAKLK

-2109 KQAEAARIRDAAIK
+2109 KQAEAARIRDASIK
-2123 TLRGAKGYSDDNA
+2123 VLRGAKGYSDDNA

-2148 FDALKRKLKYAAMR
+2148 IDALKRKLKYAAMR

-2196 RDSRVEAFN
+2196 RDTRVEAFN
-2205 SFLGKQKLT
+2205 SFLEKQGLT

-2234 SLTLTVQEIL
+2234 NLTLTVQEIL

-2339 RANYF
+2339 RDNYF

-2543 DMMQNITEELAK
+2543 DMMQNITEEMAK
-2555 QAKTKAGKVLTR
+2555 QAKTKAGKILTR

-2576 EMIDKVC
+2576 EMIDRAC

-2601 ANKKAKTPKTDNEID
+2601 ANKGAKTPKTDNEID
-2616 LAASRYADDVLVR
+2616 RAASRYADDVLVR

-2696 TGLITEGF
+2696 TGLVTEGF
-2704 GGGDD
+2704 GGDDD

-2730 SVPVINGMVT
+2730 SVPVINGMVN

-2755 SSSLYPAFEK
+2755 RSSLYPAFEK

-2796 TSGTKEAIKAAEQV
+2796 TSGTKEAIYAAEQV
-2810 FNGQVPSALWGR
+2810 FNGKAPSALWGR

>member
-13 ERTSYDKHGRTRYY
+13 ERTSYDRRGRTRYY

-154 GGNVLKMGHL
+154 GTNVVKTGYL

-186 LQRLEDENASLQ
+186 LQRIEDENASLQ

-213 AQALP
+213 AQAIP

-223 TVPAVFANLL
+223 AVPSLIASLL
-233 GSPLLGGIVSFG
+233 GSPLLGSLTSFAI
-245 LSSGVTT
+245 SGSTTT

-266 DLARNIAYTSGAVQ
+266 DLARNIAYASGALQ
-280 GLIETSL
+280 GVIETSL

-361 TDDAQTIARNVWE
+361 TDDAQTIAGNVWE

-399 KEAGNLKKAAITT
+399 KEAGSLKKAAITT
-412 PSEEVFVNEHK
+412 PSEAVFINEHK

-430 MTESDTKEALHTIF
+430 MTESDVKEELHTIF

-472 EGETVRDS
+472 EGETVRDDK
-480 AGRVVYETDAE
+480 GRIVYETDAE
-491 GKPIYEETEAGLQ
+491 GNPVYEQTEAGVQ
-504 KKQKKYGKA
+504 KKEKKYGKA
-513 ADVVRAGEH
+513 ADVVRAGER

-568 TVTINE
+568 TVTIKKVE
-574 VRMQSDAYES
+574 MQSDAYES

-632 FSDEREEAETRAAIK
+632 FTDRTEEADTRAAIK

-653 ETMPNLTDVERN
+653 ETMPNLTDTERN

-675 HGAGMDTENYLNTYY
+675 HGAGMDTETYLNTYY
-690 GEEVI
+690 GEAVI

-710 GINTREIKG
+710 GIHTREIKG

-753 RKTLQGNLLLNAEKA
+753 RKTLQGNLLLDAEKA
-768 FDVEDGK
+768 FDVVEGK

-790 YLREGKAPNAE
+790 YLREGNAPNAE

-820 KELVHLNDD
+820 KELVHLSDD

-838 TGEKSVLKEASD
+838 TGEKSVLREASE

-858 KKAKQNTTGKHPS
+858 KKAKKNTTGKHPS

-938 QILSIKVL
+938 QILSIKAL
-946 DKLLETAVETNTVK
+946 DKLLETAVETNTVA
-960 DRRDRRNIESVKY
+960 DRKGRPEIGSVKY

-980 DDNTYKAH
+980 DDKTYKAH
-988 LTVREVQD
+988 LTVKEIQNAD
-996 NTNKAYHYYLE
+996 NKAYHYYLE
-1007 DVALEDIVIDEIK
+1007 DVTLEDIILDEIK

-1025 SLLAPLNERGNQPL
+1025 
-1039 LRGTEAAL
+1039 
-1047 RIDASPNGV
+1047 RIDAHSKRTD
-1056 SVPLLHGSDSTV
+1056 VPLLHGSDSTV
-1068 QEKGDAVKASET
+1068 QEKADAVKASET
-1080 KKQVVDEAY
+1080 KRQVVDEAY
-1089 QQATE
+1089 RQATK

-1107 KAKAADLEQNAAQ
+1107 KAKAADLAQNTAQ
-1120 YEKEAIEAY
+1120 YEKEAIKSY

-1151 SRMSY
+1151 ARMSY

-1179 TAERESEEAR
+1179 
-1189 SFKESAEKYR
+1189 
-1199 SDLARY
+1199 
-1205 FDGTLKSHKT
+1205 
-1215 LTITKRTPAVLRIL
+1215 
-1229 GADDVPITIQQGI
+1229 
-1242 LHKIQTKHPTITPE
+1242 
-1256 ILNTLPEAL
+1256 
-1265 VDPIAVF
+1265 
-1272 KSDNPKTPNNKVIF
+1272 
-1286 TEHEIDGKPVI
+1286 
-1297 TAIEFS
+1297 
-1303 AQRGGMAVNAIRSVY
+1303 
-1318 EKELIAKNGAD
+1318 
-1329 VLQEWIDHN
+1329 
-1338 LLQYLDDTKDHPVID
+1338 
-1353 DIKKDLQTYHDF
+1353 
-1365 GAPIAPVLDK
+1365 
-1375 AVSLSNNRIGENAE
+1375 
-1389 NVKSTIIKKS
+1389 
-1399 DIIGDNPHAIYFQV
+1399 V
-1413 EQEFFDEV
+1413 EQEFFNEV

-1436 VITVGDPDAQTWK
+1436 VITVGDPNAQTWK
-1449 LFYSSAEERAKVDK
+1449 LFYSSAEERAKADK
-1463 TFRDAIGPELEE
+1463 TFRDAIGQELEA

-1493 MASEKEALRAF
+1493 MASEKEALRSF
-1504 LRQYNDAAQAGA
+1504 LRQYNDASHAGA

-1521 TANLDGVFPSV
+1521 TANLDGVLPSI

-1539 HPFTEKQQRLA
+1539 KPFTEKQQRLA
-1550 MDAIMRNVAS
+1550 MDAIMQNTATYRN
-1560 YRAIFAELNGY
+1560 IFAEINGY

-1594 GRVSRAERMSPE
+1594 GRVSRAEKANPE
-1606 AKSQTE
+1606 SRIQTE
-1612 ARSRADI
+1612 AQSRADI

-1645 VFDFEQNAPADE
+1645 VFDFEQNTPADE
-1657 TERAHFE
+1657 AERAHFE

-1788 GEDVEYIQGL
+1788 SEDVEHIQDL

-1804 TIKGLEAELADAEDE
+1804 TIKELEAELADAKAENHN
-1819 SRYDTKRFNDLRDRI
+1819 DTKRIGELEKKI
-1834 KNERITR
+1834 KDERIAR
-1841 AVLKDTIKARDAA
+1841 AVLADTIRARDVA

-1864 KTCDAEHA
+1864 KTCDAEQA
-1872 AGLAAVQWFLKDK
+1872 QGLAAVQWFLKDK
-1885 VQHILTSEFEK
+1885 VQKALHANVDSEE
-1896 TDLKV
+1896 
-1901 REACLLWKGSI
+1901 
-1912 EYQNRLETENKD
+1912 Q
-1924 KTTWPAVREL
+1924 
-1934 LKNQEPEKWSD
+1934 
-1945 QEKAMVLRIIPNPLD
+1945 
-1960 ATTNVPEFR
+1960 R

-1974 TLWKTS
+1974 TLWKTNG
-1980 AEYRETLARMS
+1980 EYRQTLARMS
-1991 GHKKGFSILRNN
+1991 TRRKEGDFKQLINN
-2003 LEHKAI
+2003 LDKKDFKD
-2009 ENWTADDKKL
+2009 WTADDKKL

-2032 LGLYAKTEQNFSD
+2032 LGLYTKSEQNFTD
-2045 MHTSDLTPEAINE
+2045 MHTADLTPEAIDE
-2058 AVTKILPESLVAKLK
+2058 AVSKILPESLVAKLK

-2095 HREGRQKYTAKIAA
+2095 HREGRQKYMAKIAA
-2109 KQAEAARIRDAAIK
+2109 KQAEAARIRDASIK

-2196 RDSRVEAFN
+2196 RDTRVEAFN
-2205 SFLGKQKLT
+2205 SFLEKQGLT
-2214 LADFEKKK
+2214 LADFEKKIK
-2222 TFENFYAEREQK
+2222 FENFYAEREQK

-2244 GAYLASFDEKSRAAV
+2244 GAYLASFDDKSRAAV

-2339 RANYF
+2339 RDNYF

-2372 RHGVG
+2372 RHGIG

-2420 QKLNRVIKGYEA
+2420 QKLNRVIKSYEA

-2576 EMIDKVC
+2576 EMIDKAC

-2616 LAASRYADDVLVR
+2616 RAASRYADDVLVR

-2704 GGGDD
+2704 GGDGDD

-2730 SVPVINGMVT
+2730 SVPVINGMVN
-2740 SLSEKLITGKTSYRG
+2740 SLAEKLITGKTSYRG

-2796 TSGTKEAIKAAEQV
+2796 TSGTKEAIRAAEQV
-2810 FNGQVPSALWGR
+2810 FTGQAPSALWGR

>member
-1 MSDVALLDDAEY
+1 MSDINDTIIGEN
-13 ERTSYDKHGRTRYY
+13 TSRRGKTRYHY
-27 RRNPANFFDAQSA
+27 ITNDPNMMFNGPEQKPQSIDFSFLSPETIGKDMQEKQRAKAAYKDHYLIDLNDKQLEMMNTLVSQSENPEEEMFKLATIVKYADAFNLPMQFVSNNLESINKEWIGTGATPYKNNFQAVADSFLIGVNT
-40 AEAKQPDFDF
+40 
-50 LNLSVEHIAET
+50 LNLSTLGNRLMIAEKT
-61 IQRRRKEKEEYKE
+61 GNEKEVQSLLKQLKE
-74 KYLVNLTEQ
+74 AEDKNL
-83 QHDVL
+83 
-88 NMMLE
+88 
-93 KAEKPEEKIYE
+93 
-104 FATAIKYAEQ
+104 
-114 FNLPLDFAYQNL
+114 
-126 EAINRQWLGSGIA
+126 
-139 PSKGNFKAV
+139 
-148 VDSFSI
+148 
-154 GGNVLKMGHL
+154 
-164 GNALMNAEKSGN
+164 
-176 KREIAYALQD
+176 
-186 LQRLEDENASLQ
+186 SLQ
-198 DSMPRGWVVNLLKSG
+198 DRIPRNWITNILKAGANTIPFSSAVLLPS
-213 AQALP
+213 L
-218 FQAAT
+218 AAS
-223 TVPAVFANLL
+223 VA
-233 GSPLLGGIVSFG
+233 SPLA
-245 LSSGVTT
+245 SGVVGFGISATMQN
-252 GSEYWELR
+252 GLEYWELR
-260 KAGVKP
+260 KAGVKRE
-266 DLARNIAYTSGAVQ
+266 LAEHLANTSAFIQAG
-280 GLIETSL
+280 IETSL
-287 GNVAGITGKGLGAD
+287 GNVAG
-301 KIASKVI
+301 VM
-308 TRLNAKGAFGKL
+308 
-320 AKGLMFY
+320 AKGLKIDTVTSKVLKKLTAQRVLPTLARVMMQY
-327 GADLLS
+327 GGEMIE
-333 EGSEEALQE
+333 EGVEEALQE
-342 LVSAGG
+342 LVSAGT
-348 KELAAVLQGEGVE
+348 KATAAALQGEGVE
-361 TDDAQTIARNVWE
+361 TEDAWTIAGNMWE
-374 SFKGGVAAS
+374 SFKGGMAGS
-383 IILGI
+383 IVLGI
-388 PGAIQYTKADI
+388 PGAVINGKTQFSEAKNVK
-399 KEAGNLKKAAITT
+399 KEAVINPSKEAFIKQAENLSI
-412 PSEEVFVNEHK
+412 
-423 NSPAFEG
+423 FEG
-430 MTESDTKEALHTIF
+430 LNEADKNEYLS
-444 EAQQH
+444 EYYDSQKS

-472 EGETVRDS
+472 EGETVRDDK
-480 AGRVVYETDAE
+480 GRVVYETDAE
-491 GKPIYEETEAGLQ
+491 GKPVYEETEAGLQ

-513 ADVVRAGEH
+513 ADVVRAGER

-568 TVTINE
+568 TVTIKKVE
-574 VRMQSDAYES
+574 MQSDAYES

-632 FSDEREEAETRAAIK
+632 FTNETEEADSRAAIK

-675 HGAGMDTENYLNTYY
+675 HGAGMDTETYLNTYY

-710 GINTREIKG
+710 GIHTKEIKG
-719 ASEFKELSGDV
+719 ASEFKDLAGDV

-753 RKTLQGNLLLNAEKA
+753 RKTLQGNLLLDAEKA

-790 YLREGKAPNAE
+790 YLREGNAPNAE

-820 KELVHLNDD
+820 KELVHLSDD

-838 TGEKSVLKEASD
+838 TGEKSVLREAEQNAQQTEQRNRSSIKEFGQNYTDYYHKGIEA
-850 NIEKEERL
+850 IEKVLQE
-858 KKAKQNTTGKHPS
+858 KKGQVVGAFTRADIGDIDVVWGNEKVGLQKIIAKHSHEFGIFGEGQKGIISGISEIVTN
-871 LENYEANRI
+871 
-880 TETAADKQL
+880 
-889 DNAALKAKYLAFAKK
+889 
-904 WFQGNSYHNAD
+904 GN
-915 TDTDIRVSRDVLDE
+915 L
-929 WQSKTKSRE
+929 
-938 QILSIKVL
+938 
-946 DKLLETAVETNTVK
+946 TN
-960 DRRDRRNIESVKY
+960 E
-973 FEAGLTV
+973 
-980 DDNTYKAH
+980 
-988 LTVREVQD
+988 
-996 NTNKAYHYYLE
+996 
-1007 DVALEDIVIDEIK
+1007 
-1020 KEAAL
+1020 
-1025 SLLAPLNERGNQPL
+1025 
-1039 LRGTEAAL
+1039 
-1047 RIDASPNGV
+1047 NGV
-1056 SVPLLHGSDSTV
+1056 YTITYEKDDKTFRVGLSKGWKGQGENQWIITAYEKKDGVGFNKTLSTVAELNPSQIPEGTATVTDTV

-1089 QQATE
+1089 RQATE
-1094 AARQKTQESIEAS
+1094 AARQKTQESIQAS
-1107 KAKAADLEQNAAQ
+1107 KAKVADLTQNAVQ
-1120 YEKEAIEAY
+1120 YEQEAIEAY
-1129 KEQNPALSETEI
+1129 KARNPALSEADI
-1141 KEKMRKEAAR
+1141 KETMRKEAAR
-1151 SRMSY
+1151 VRMSY
-1156 EAFTQMQAQEARNLK
+1156 ESFTQMQAQEARNLK

-1179 TAERESEEAR
+1179 
-1189 SFKESAEKYR
+1189 
-1199 SDLARY
+1199 
-1205 FDGTLKSHKT
+1205 
-1215 LTITKRTPAVLRIL
+1215 
-1229 GADDVPITIQQGI
+1229 
-1242 LHKIQTKHPTITPE
+1242 
-1256 ILNTLPEAL
+1256 
-1265 VDPIAVF
+1265 
-1272 KSDNPKTPNNKVIF
+1272 
-1286 TEHEIDGKPVI
+1286 
-1297 TAIEFS
+1297 
-1303 AQRGGMAVNAIRSVY
+1303 
-1318 EKELIAKNGAD
+1318 
-1329 VLQEWIDHN
+1329 
-1338 LLQYLDDTKDHPVID
+1338 
-1353 DIKKDLQTYHDF
+1353 
-1365 GAPIAPVLDK
+1365 
-1375 AVSLSNNRIGENAE
+1375 
-1389 NVKSTIIKKS
+1389 
-1399 DIIGDNPHAIYFQV
+1399 V
-1413 EQEFFDEV
+1413 EQDFFDEV
-1421 AKSADAKAAQ
+1421 AESADAKSAKEA
-1431 ETIEE
+1431 IEE
-1436 VITVGDPDAQTWK
+1436 VITVGDPEAQTWK
-1449 LFYSSAEERAKVDK
+1449 LFYSSAEERAKADK
-1463 TFRDAIGPELEE
+1463 TFRDAIGPELEA

-1493 MASEKEALRAF
+1493 MTGEKEALRTF
-1504 LRQYNDAAQAGA
+1504 LREYNDAAQAGA

-1539 HPFTEKQQRLA
+1539 KPFTEKQQRLA
-1550 MDAIMRNVAS
+1550 MDAIMRNVTS

-1645 VFDFEQNAPADE
+1645 VFDFEQNTPADE
-1657 TERAHFE
+1657 AEQAYFE
-1664 DIKRKQER
+1664 DIKRKQQR

-1680 SWKGTLAK
+1680 SWTSALTK
-1688 VLHGEAPSEKSI
+1688 VLHGQTPAEKAI
-1700 ANIRG
+1700 INIRG

-1729 QDADTTDARITTRL
+1729 QDADTIDARITTRL
-1743 KSRPYKTVTLENL
+1743 KSRPYKSVTLETL

-1779 QRVRQGAIT
+1779 QRVKQGAIT
-1788 GEDVEYIQGL
+1788 SEDVEYIQGL

-1819 SRYDTKRFNDLRDRI
+1819 SRYDTKRFNSLRDRI

-1872 AGLAAVQWFLKDK
+1872 QGLAAVQWFLKDK

-1924 KTTWPAVREL
+1924 KTTWPTVKEL

-2032 LGLYAKTEQNFSD
+2032 LGLYAKTEQNFTD
-2045 MHTSDLTPEAINE
+2045 MHTADLTPEAINA
-2058 AVTKILPESLVAKLK
+2058 AVSKILPESLVAKLK

-2095 HREGRQKYTAKIAA
+2095 HREGRQKYMAKIAA

-2123 TLRGAKGYSDDNA
+2123 ALRDAKGYSDDNA

-2175 GALYDMLEFE
+2175 GTLYDMLEFE

-2196 RDSRVEAFN
+2196 RDTRVEAFN
-2205 SFLGKQKLT
+2205 SFLEKQKLT

-2339 RANYF
+2339 RDNYF

-2359 TQKKIIGEYSTGT
+2359 TQKKIIGEYATGT

-2508 NPLHYAK
+2508 NPIHYAK

-2543 DMMQNITEELAK
+2543 DMMQTVTEELAK
-2555 QAKTKAGKVLTR
+2555 QAKTKAGKALTQV
-2567 TQQIGMQGL
+2567 QQFGMQGL
-2576 EMIDKVC
+2576 EMIDKAC

-2601 ANKKAKTPKTDNEID
+2601 ANKGLEKPRTDNEID
-2616 LAASRYADDVLVR
+2616 RAASRYADDVLVR

-2730 SVPVINGMVT
+2730 SVPVINGMVN
-2740 SLSEKLITGKTSYRG
+2740 SLAEKLITGKTSYRG

-2796 TSGTKEAIKAAEQV
+2796 TSGTKEAIYAAEQL
-2810 FNGQVPSALWGR
+2810 FSGQVPSAFWGR

>member
-164 GNALMNAEKSGN
+164 GNALMNAEKSDN

-287 GNVAGITGKGLGAD
+287 GNVAGLTGKGLGAD

-361 TDDAQTIARNVWE
+361 TDDAQTIAKNVWE

-430 MTESDTKEALHTIF
+430 MTESDVKEELHTIF

-491 GKPIYEETEAGLQ
+491 GKPVYEETEAGVQ
-504 KKQKKYGKA
+504 KKEKKYGKA
-513 ADVVRAGEH
+513 ADVVRAGER

-540 EYIVGNPTEQTEYND
+540 EYIVGNPTEQTDYND

-624 GEQGGLQY
+624 GEKGGLQY
-632 FSDEREEAETRAAIK
+632 FTNETEEADSRAAIK

-653 ETMPNLTDVERN
+653 ETMPNLSDVERN

-675 HGAGMDTENYLNTYY
+675 HGAGMDTETYLNTYY

-710 GINTREIKG
+710 GIHTKEIKG
-719 ASEFKELSGDV
+719 ASEFKDLAGDV

-753 RKTLQGNLLLNAEKA
+753 RKTLQGNLLLDAEKA
-768 FDVEDGK
+768 FDVMEGK
-775 WTRSQEEAFARGFEQ
+775 WTRSQEEAFARSFEQ
-790 YLREGKAPNAE
+790 YLLEGKAPNAE

-810 EFLTRIYQSL
+810 EFLTRIYKSL
-820 KELVHLNDD
+820 KEIIHINDD
-829 IRAVYDELL
+829 VRAVFDELL
-838 TGEKSVLKEASD
+838 TGEKSVLREA
-850 NIEKEERL
+850 E
-858 KKAKQNTTGKHPS
+858 QNAQRT
-871 LENYEANRI
+871 EQRNR
-880 TETAADKQL
+880 
-889 DNAALKAKYLAFAKK
+889 
-904 WFQGNSYHNAD
+904 S
-915 TDTDIRVSRDVLDE
+915 
-929 WQSKTKSRE
+929 
-938 QILSIKVL
+938 SIKEFGQNYT
-946 DKLLETAVETNTVK
+946 DYYHKG
-960 DRRDRRNIESVKY
+960 IE
-973 FEAGLTV
+973 
-980 DDNTYKAH
+980 
-988 LTVREVQD
+988 
-996 NTNKAYHYYLE
+996 
-1007 DVALEDIVIDEIK
+1007 ALEKVLQEKKGQVVGAFTRADIGDIDVVWGNEQVGLQKIITKHSHEFGIFGEGQKGIVGGISEIVTNGNVT
-1020 KEAAL
+1020 
-1025 SLLAPLNERGNQPL
+1025 NE
-1039 LRGTEAAL
+1039 
-1047 RIDASPNGV
+1047 NGV
-1056 SVPLLHGSDSTV
+1056 YTITYEKDDKTFRVGLSKGWKGQGENQWIITAYEKKDGVGFNKTLSTVAELNPSQIPEGTATVTDTV

-1080 KKQVVDEAY
+1080 KTQVVDEAY
-1089 QQATE
+1089 RQATE
-1094 AARQKTQESIEAS
+1094 AARQKTQESIQAS
-1107 KAKAADLEQNAAQ
+1107 KAKVADLTQNAVQ
-1120 YEKEAIEAY
+1120 YEQEAIEAY
-1129 KEQNPALSETEI
+1129 KARNPALSEADI
-1141 KEKMRKEAAR
+1141 KEKMQKEAAR
-1151 SRMSY
+1151 VRMSY

-1179 TAERESEEAR
+1179 
-1189 SFKESAEKYR
+1189 
-1199 SDLARY
+1199 
-1205 FDGTLKSHKT
+1205 
-1215 LTITKRTPAVLRIL
+1215 
-1229 GADDVPITIQQGI
+1229 
-1242 LHKIQTKHPTITPE
+1242 
-1256 ILNTLPEAL
+1256 
-1265 VDPIAVF
+1265 
-1272 KSDNPKTPNNKVIF
+1272 
-1286 TEHEIDGKPVI
+1286 
-1297 TAIEFS
+1297 
-1303 AQRGGMAVNAIRSVY
+1303 
-1318 EKELIAKNGAD
+1318 
-1329 VLQEWIDHN
+1329 
-1338 LLQYLDDTKDHPVID
+1338 
-1353 DIKKDLQTYHDF
+1353 
-1365 GAPIAPVLDK
+1365 
-1375 AVSLSNNRIGENAE
+1375 
-1389 NVKSTIIKKS
+1389 
-1399 DIIGDNPHAIYFQV
+1399 V
-1413 EQEFFDEV
+1413 EQDFFDEV
-1421 AKSADAKAAQ
+1421 AESADAKNAQ
-1431 ETIEE
+1431 EAIEE
-1436 VITVGDPDAQTWK
+1436 VITVGDPEAQTWK
-1449 LFYSSAEERAKVDK
+1449 LFYSNAEERAKADK
-1463 TFRDAIGPELEE
+1463 TFRDAIGPELEA

-1483 EKIKDETFLK
+1483 EKIKD
-1493 MASEKEALRAF
+1493 
-1504 LRQYNDAAQAGA
+1504 D
-1516 IPAEL
+1516 
-1521 TANLDGVFPSV
+1521 
-1532 AYAISNG
+1532 
-1539 HPFTEKQQRLA
+1539 
-1550 MDAIMRNVAS
+1550 
-1560 YRAIFAELNGY
+1560 
-1571 TALRSLTDAEK
+1571 
-1582 AFTESF
+1582 
-1588 SKAATE
+1588 
-1594 GRVSRAERMSPE
+1594 
-1606 AKSQTE
+1606 
-1612 ARSRADI
+1612 
-1619 DDARFLEEMADDE
+1619 
-1632 KLNAFLKEAAELS
+1632 FLKEAAELS
-1645 VFDFEQNAPADE
+1645 VFDFEQNTPADE
-1657 TERAHFE
+1657 AEQAYFE

-1680 SWKGTLAK
+1680 SWTSALTK
-1688 VLHGEAPSEKSI
+1688 VLHGQTPAEKAI
-1700 ANIRG
+1700 INIRG

-1779 QRVRQGAIT
+1779 QRVKQGAIT
-1788 GEDVEYIQGL
+1788 SEDVEYIQGL

-1819 SRYDTKRFNDLRDRI
+1819 SRYDTKRFNSLRDRI

-1872 AGLAAVQWFLKDK
+1872 QGLAAVQWFLKDK

-1924 KTTWPAVREL
+1924 KTTWTTVKEL

-2045 MHTSDLTPEAINE
+2045 MHTADLTPEAINA
-2058 AVTKILPESLVAKLK
+2058 AVSKILPESLVAKLK

-2095 HREGRQKYTAKIAA
+2095 HREGRQKYMAKIAA

-2123 TLRGAKGYSDDNA
+2123 ALRDAKGYSDDNA

-2196 RDSRVEAFN
+2196 RDTRVEAFN
-2205 SFLGKQKLT
+2205 SFLEKQKLT

-2299 LMAADARLKAT
+2299 LMVADARLKAT

-2339 RANYF
+2339 RDNYF

-2359 TQKKIIGEYSTGT
+2359 TQKKIIGEYATGT

-2508 NPLHYAK
+2508 NPIHYAK

-2543 DMMQNITEELAK
+2543 DMMQTVTEELAK
-2555 QAKTKAGKVLTR
+2555 QAKTKAGKALTQV
-2567 TQQIGMQGL
+2567 QQFGMQGL
-2576 EMIDKVC
+2576 EMIDKAC

-2601 ANKKAKTPKTDNEID
+2601 ANKELEKPRTDNEID
-2616 LAASRYADDVLVR
+2616 RAASRYADDVLVR

-2681 RAAGIVTGYALAGIM
+2681 RAAGIVTGYAAC
-2696 TGLITEGF
+2696 
-2704 GGGDD
+2704 
-2709 EPDTADKVKK
+2709 
-2719 TIYFAFTQGTD
+2719 
-2730 SVPVINGMVT
+2730 
-2740 SLSEKLITGKTSYRG
+2740 
-2755 SSSLYPAFEK
+2755 
-2765 AVQGTAA
+2765 
-2772 LRDADIQKAAGRY
+2772 RY
-2785 AEAAALTLGLP
+2785 NDRTY
-2796 TSGTKEAIKAAEQV
+2796 
-2810 FNGQVPSALWGR
+2810 N
-2822 R
+2822 

>member
-61 IQRRRKEKEEYKE
+61 IQKRRKEKEEYKE

-83 QHDVL
+83 QHNVL

-93 KAEKPEEKIYE
+93 KADKPEEKIYE

-114 FNLPLDFAYQNL
+114 FHLPLDFAYQNL

-154 GGNVLKMGHL
+154 GTNVVKMGHL
-164 GNALMNAEKSGN
+164 GNALMDAEKSGN

-213 AQALP
+213 AQAVP

-223 TVPAVFANLL
+223 AVPSLVASLL
-233 GSPLLGGIVSFG
+233 GSPLLGSITSFAI
-245 LSSGVTT
+245 SGSTTT

-266 DLARNIAYTSGAVQ
+266 ELARNIAYASGALQ
-280 GLIETSL
+280 GAIETSL
-287 GNVAGITGKGLGAD
+287 GTVAGLTGKGLGAD

-320 AKGLMFY
+320 AKGFMFY
-327 GADLLS
+327 GANLLS

-430 MTESDTKEALHTIF
+430 MTESDAKEALHTIF

-449 EREQFQNSKAKS
+449 EREQFQNGKAKS

-472 EGETVRDS
+472 EGETVRDDK
-480 AGRVVYETDAE
+480 GRVVYETDAE
-491 GKPIYEETEAGLQ
+491 GNPIHEQTEEGLQ
-504 KKQKKYGKA
+504 KKEKKYGKA
-513 ADVVRAGEH
+513 ADVVRAGER

-568 TVTINE
+568 TVTIKKVE
-574 VRMQSDAYES
+574 MQSDAYES

-606 KGEALQK
+606 KGETLQK

-632 FSDEREEAETRAAIK
+632 FTDRTEEADTRAAIK

-653 ETMPNLTDVERN
+653 ETMPTLTDVERN

-675 HGAGMDTENYLNTYY
+675 HGAGMDTETYLNTYY

-710 GINTREIKG
+710 GIDTKEIKG
-719 ASEFKELSGDV
+719 ASEFKELSGDI

-768 FDVEDGK
+768 FDVIEGK

-790 YLREGKAPNAE
+790 YLREGNAPNAE

-838 TGEKSVLKEASD
+838 TGEKSVLREASE

-915 TDTDIRVSRDVLDE
+915 TNTDIRVSRDVLDE

-938 QILSIKVL
+938 QILSIKAL
-946 DKLLETAVETNTVK
+946 DKLLETAVETNTVA
-960 DRRDRRNIESVKY
+960 DRKGRPEIGSVKY

-980 DDNTYKAH
+980 DDKTYKAH
-988 LTVREVQD
+988 LTVKEIQD
-996 NTNKAYHYYLE
+996 TDNKAYHYYLE
-1007 DVALEDIVIDEIK
+1007 DVALEDIILDEIK

-1025 SLLAPLNERGNQPL
+1025 KNRTQPNGGNALL

-1047 RIDASPNGV
+1047 RIDAHSKRTD
-1056 SVPLLHGSDSTV
+1056 VPLLHGSDSTV
-1068 QEKGDAVKASET
+1068 QEKADAVKASET

-1094 AARQKTQESIEAS
+1094 AARQKVQESIEAS
-1107 KAKAADLEQNAAQ
+1107 KTKAADLAQNAAQ
-1120 YEKEAIEAY
+1120 YEKEAIESY
-1129 KEQNPALSETEI
+1129 KAQNPALSETEI
-1141 KEKMRKEAAR
+1141 KEKMHKEAAR
-1151 SRMSY
+1151 VRMSY

-1171 EFGDVLFQ
+1171 AFGDVLFQ
-1179 TAERESEEAR
+1179 TEPSEDETRQIEAIRKQYEGTDKWLKAPNGEDTNLTEQQWLQVRTDSFKKWFGDWENAPDEASKVVDKNGEPLAVSHSTHNVFDEFIYKQKIDAGWLGAGFYFFGDRSLDGQYGSHVMECFLNIREPYFATYEEKAELSEINSEEA
-1189 SFKESAEKYR
+1189 SQE
-1199 SDLARY
+1199 
-1205 FDGTLKSHKT
+1205 
-1215 LTITKRTPAVLRIL
+1215 
-1229 GADDVPITIQQGI
+1229 
-1242 LHKIQTKHPTITPE
+1242 
-1256 ILNTLPEAL
+1256 
-1265 VDPIAVF
+1265 
-1272 KSDNPKTPNNKVIF
+1272 F
-1286 TEHEIDGKPVI
+1286 TETVKSEWDADGVYYNEDLNQEWVAFYPNQIK
-1297 TAIEFS
+1297 S
-1303 AQRGGMAVNAIRSVY
+1303 AVDN
-1318 EKELIAKNGAD
+1318 NGAFD
-1329 VLQEWIDHN
+1329 
-1338 LLQYLDDTKDHPVID
+1338 
-1353 DIKKDLQTYHDF
+1353 
-1365 GAPIAPVLDK
+1365 A
-1375 AVSLSNNRIGENAE
+1375 SNNN
-1389 NVKSTIIKKS
+1389 
-1399 DIIGDNPHAIYFQV
+1399 IYFQV

-1421 AKSADAKAAQ
+1421 AESADAKSAKEA
-1431 ETIEE
+1431 IEE

-1449 LFYSSAEERAKVDK
+1449 LFYSSAEERAKADK
-1463 TFRDAIGPELEE
+1463 TFRDAIGPELEA

-1493 MASEKEALRAF
+1493 MASEKEALRTF

-1539 HPFTEKQQRLA
+1539 KPFTEKQQRLA

-1588 SKAATE
+1588 SRAATE
-1594 GRVSRAERMSPE
+1594 GRVSRAEKANLE
-1606 AKSQTE
+1606 ARAQDA

-1645 VFDFEQNAPADE
+1645 VFDFKQNTPADE
-1657 TERAHFE
+1657 TEQAYFE
-1664 DIKRKQER
+1664 DIKRKQQR

-1688 VLHGEAPSEKSI
+1688 VLHGEAPSAKSL

-1779 QRVRQGAIT
+1779 QRVKQGAIT
-1788 GEDVEYIQGL
+1788 SEDVEYIQGL

-1804 TIKGLEAELADAEDE
+1804 TIKGLEAELADAKAEN
-1819 SRYDTKRFNDLRDRI
+1819 RNDTKRIGELEKKI
-1834 KNERITR
+1834 KDERIAR
-1841 AVLKDTIKARDAA
+1841 AVLADTIRARDVA

-1864 KTCDAEHA
+1864 KTCDAEQA
-1872 AGLAAVQWFLKDK
+1872 QGLAAVQWFLKDK
-1885 VQHILTSEFEK
+1885 VQKALNANV
-1896 TDLKV
+1896 D
-1901 REACLLWKGSI
+1901 
-1912 EYQNRLETENKD
+1912 
-1924 KTTWPAVREL
+1924 
-1934 LKNQEPEKWSD
+1934 SD
-1945 QEKAMVLRIIPNPLD
+1945 EQ
-1960 ATTNVPEFR
+1960 R

-1980 AEYRETLARMS
+1980 AEYRQTLARMS
-1991 GHKKGFSILRNN
+1991 TRRKEGDFKQLISNLDKKDF
-2003 LEHKAI
+2003 KD
-2009 ENWTADDKKL
+2009 WTADDKKL

-2032 LGLYAKTEQNFSD
+2032 LGLYAKTEQNFTD
-2045 MHTSDLTPEAINE
+2045 MHTADLTPEAIDA
-2058 AVTKILPESLVAKLK
+2058 AVSKILPESLVAKLK

-2095 HREGRQKYTAKIAA
+2095 HREGRQKYMAKIAA
-2109 KQAEAARIRDAAIK
+2109 KQAEAARIRDASIK
-2123 TLRGAKGYSDDNA
+2123 ALRGAKGYSDDNA

-2196 RDSRVEAFN
+2196 RDTRVEAFN
-2205 SFLGKQKLT
+2205 SFLEKQGLT

-2339 RANYF
+2339 RDNYF

-2359 TQKKIIGEYSTGT
+2359 TQKKIIGEHATGT

-2555 QAKTKAGKVLTR
+2555 QAKTKAGKALTQV
-2567 TQQIGMQGL
+2567 QQFGMQGL
-2576 EMIDKVC
+2576 EMIDRAC

-2601 ANKKAKTPKTDNEID
+2601 ANKGVKTPKTDNEID
-2616 LAASRYADDVLVR
+2616 RAASRYADDVLVR

-2696 TGLITEGF
+2696 TGLVTEGF
-2704 GGGDD
+2704 GGGDDD

-2730 SVPVINGMVT
+2730 SVPVINGMVN

-2796 TSGTKEAIKAAEQV
+2796 TSGTKEAIYAAEQV
-2810 FNGQVPSALWGR
+2810 FNGKAPSALWGR

>member
-1 MSDVALLDDAEY
+1 MSDVALLDGAEY
-13 ERTSYDKHGRTRYY
+13 EHTSYDRRGRTRYY

-93 KAEKPEEKIYE
+93 KADKPEEKIYE

-154 GGNVLKMGHL
+154 GGNVLKMGRL

-223 TVPAVFANLL
+223 AVPSLIASLL
-233 GSPLLGGIVSFG
+233 GSPLLGSITSFAI
-245 LSSGVTT
+245 SGSTTT

-266 DLARNIAYTSGAVQ
+266 DLARNIAYASGALQ
-280 GLIETSL
+280 GAIETSL
-287 GNVAGITGKGLGAD
+287 GTVAGITGKGLGAD

-320 AKGLMFY
+320 AKGFMFY
-327 GADLLS
+327 GANLLS

-361 TDDAQTIARNVWE
+361 TDDAQTIAKNVWE

-412 PSEEVFVNEHK
+412 PSEEVFINEHK
-423 NSPAFEG
+423 TSPAFEG
-430 MTESDTKEALHTIF
+430 MTESDAKEALHTIF
-444 EAQQH
+444 EAQQY
-449 EREQFQNSKAKS
+449 ERERFQNSKAKS

-491 GKPIYEETEAGLQ
+491 GKPVYQETDEGLQ
-504 KKQKKYGKA
+504 KKEKKYGKA
-513 ADVVRAGEH
+513 PDVVRAGER
-522 LYLSEGYRHEKQ
+522 LYLSEGYRHERKG
-534 NGRIDG
+534 GRIDG

-568 TVTINE
+568 TVTIKKVE
-574 VRMQSDAYES
+574 MQSDAYES

-591 DFGEKFTGAEIVWEP
+591 DFGEKFQGAEIVWEP

-624 GEQGGLQY
+624 GEKGGLQY
-632 FSDEREEAETRAAIK
+632 FTDGTEEAETRAAIK

-653 ETMPNLTDVERN
+653 ETMPNLDNIERN
-665 TAVSIFTALA
+665 VLIKVFNALA
-675 HGAGMDTENYLNTYY
+675 QGKGVDTEEYLKTHYAD
-690 GEEVI
+690 EI
-695 TNTPPADMAGVAAQE
+695 FTNTPPVDMSRIAAQE
-710 GINTREIKG
+710 GINTKEIKG
-719 ASEFKELSGDV
+719 AIEFKELSGYV
-730 KALVYVSEKADFSTF
+730 KRLIYVSEKADFSTV
-745 VHEAAHIA
+745 VHEVAHGA
-753 RKTLQGNLLLNAEKA
+753 RVSLEGELLQKAERA
-768 FDVEDGK
+768 FGVEDGK
-775 WTRSQEEAFARGFEQ
+775 WTRSQDEAFARSFEQ

-801 LQSVFQKAA
+801 LQSVFQRAA
-810 EFLTRIYQSL
+810 EFLARIYKSL
-820 KELVHLNDD
+820 KEIIHINDD
-829 IRAVYDELL
+829 VRAVFDELL
-838 TGEKSVLKEASD
+838 TGEKSVLREAEQNAQRTEQRNRSSIKEFGQNYTD
-850 NIEKEERL
+850 YYHKGIEALEKVLQE
-858 KKAKQNTTGKHPS
+858 KKGQVVGAFTRADIGDIDVVWGNEQVGLQKIIAKHSHEFGIFGEGQQGIVGGISEIVTNGNVTNENGVYTITYEKDDKTFRVGLSKGWKGQGENQWIITAYEKKDGVGFNKTLSTVAELNPS
-871 LENYEANRI
+871 QIPEG
-880 TETAADKQL
+880 TAAV
-889 DNAALKAKYLAFAKK
+889 
-904 WFQGNSYHNAD
+904 
-915 TDTDIRVSRDVLDE
+915 TD
-929 WQSKTKSRE
+929 
-938 QILSIKVL
+938 
-946 DKLLETAVETNTVK
+946 
-960 DRRDRRNIESVKY
+960 
-973 FEAGLTV
+973 
-980 DDNTYKAH
+980 
-988 LTVREVQD
+988 
-996 NTNKAYHYYLE
+996 
-1007 DVALEDIVIDEIK
+1007 
-1020 KEAAL
+1020 
-1025 SLLAPLNERGNQPL
+1025 
-1039 LRGTEAAL
+1039 
-1047 RIDASPNGV
+1047 
-1056 SVPLLHGSDSTV
+1056 TV

-1089 QQATE
+1089 RQATE
-1094 AARQKTQESIEAS
+1094 AARQKVQESIEAS

-1129 KEQNPALSETEI
+1129 KEQNPALSEADI
-1141 KEKMRKEAAR
+1141 KEKMQKEAAR
-1151 SRMSY
+1151 VRMSY

-1171 EFGDVLFQ
+1171 ELGDVLFQ
-1179 TAERESEEAR
+1179 TEPSEDEARQIEAIRKQYEGTDKWLKAPNGEDTNLTEQQWLQVRTDSFKKWFGDWENDPEEASKVVDKNGEPLAVSHSTHNVFDEFIYKQKIDAGWLGAGFYFFGDR
-1189 SFKESAEKYR
+1189 SLDGQYGSHVMECFLNIREPYVATYEEKAELSEIN
-1199 SDLARY
+1199 SDEASQE
-1205 FDGTLKSHKT
+1205 FTETLKSEWDADGVYYNADLNQEWVAFYPNQIKS
-1215 LTITKRTPAVLRIL
+1215 AV
-1229 GADDVPITIQQGI
+1229 
-1242 LHKIQTKHPTITPE
+1242 
-1256 ILNTLPEAL
+1256 
-1265 VDPIAVF
+1265 
-1272 KSDNPKTPNNKVIF
+1272 DN
-1286 TEHEIDGKPVI
+1286 
-1297 TAIEFS
+1297 
-1303 AQRGGMAVNAIRSVY
+1303 
-1318 EKELIAKNGAD
+1318 NGAFD
-1329 VLQEWIDHN
+1329 A
-1338 LLQYLDDTKDHPVID
+1338 
-1353 DIKKDLQTYHDF
+1353 
-1365 GAPIAPVLDK
+1365 G
-1375 AVSLSNNRIGENAE
+1375 NNN
-1389 NVKSTIIKKS
+1389 
-1399 DIIGDNPHAIYFQV
+1399 IYFQV
-1413 EQEFFDEV
+1413 EQDFFDEV

-1449 LFYSSAEERAKVDK
+1449 LFYSSAEERAKADK
-1463 TFRDAIGPELEE
+1463 TFRDAIGTELEA

-1493 MASEKEALRAF
+1493 MASEKEALRTF
-1504 LRQYNDAAQAGA
+1504 LREYNDAAQAGA

-1539 HPFTEKQQRLA
+1539 KPFTEKQQRLA

-1582 AFTESF
+1582 AFSESF

-1594 GRVSRAERMSPE
+1594 GRVSRAEKANPE
-1606 AKSQTE
+1606 ARAQDA

-1645 VFDFEQNAPADE
+1645 VFDFKQNTPADE
-1657 TERAHFE
+1657 TEQAYFE
-1664 DIKRKQER
+1664 DIKRKQQR

-1768 LIRALDNEDIE
+1768 LIRALDDEDIE
-1779 QRVRQGAIT
+1779 QRVKQGAIT
-1788 GEDVEYIQGL
+1788 SEDVEYIQGL

-1804 TIKGLEAELADAEDE
+1804 TIKGLEAELADAKAEN
-1819 SRYDTKRFNDLRDRI
+1819 RNDTKRIGELEKKI
-1834 KNERITR
+1834 KDERIAR
-1841 AVLKDTIKARDAA
+1841 AVLADTIRARDVA

-1864 KTCDAEHA
+1864 KTCDAEQA
-1872 AGLAAVQWFLKDK
+1872 QGLAAVQWFLKDK
-1885 VQHILTSEFEK
+1885 VQKALNANVDSEE
-1896 TDLKV
+1896 
-1901 REACLLWKGSI
+1901 
-1912 EYQNRLETENKD
+1912 QRL
-1924 KTTWPAVREL
+1924 
-1934 LKNQEPEKWSD
+1934 
-1945 QEKAMVLRIIPNPLD
+1945 
-1960 ATTNVPEFR
+1960 
-1969 IREAY
+1969 REAY
-1974 TLWKTS
+1974 TLWKTNG
-1980 AEYRETLARMS
+1980 EYRQTLARMS
-1991 GHKKGFSILRNN
+1991 TRRKEGDFKQLISNLDKKDF
-2003 LEHKAI
+2003 KD
-2009 ENWTADDKKL
+2009 WTTDDKKL

-2032 LGLYAKTEQNFSD
+2032 LGLYAKTEQNFAD
-2045 MHTSDLTPEAINE
+2045 MHTSDLAPEAIDA
-2058 AVTKILPESLVAKLK
+2058 AVSKILPESLVAKLK

-2095 HREGRQKYTAKIAA
+2095 HREGRQKYMAKIAA
-2109 KQAEAARIRDAAIK
+2109 KQAEAARIRDASIK
-2123 TLRGAKGYSDDNA
+2123 TLRGAKGYSDNNA

-2196 RDSRVEAFN
+2196 RDTRVEAFN
-2205 SFLGKQKLT
+2205 SFLEKQGLT

-2244 GAYLASFDEKSRAAV
+2244 GAYLASFDDKSRAAV

-2299 LMAADARLKAT
+2299 LMAADARLKAV

-2339 RANYF
+2339 RDNYF

-2372 RHGVG
+2372 RHGIG

-2526 MVDFIYSRS
+2526 MVDFIYSHS

-2576 EMIDKVC
+2576 EMIDRAC

-2616 LAASRYADDVLVR
+2616 RAASRYADDVLVR

-2704 GGGDD
+2704 GGDGDD
-2709 EPDTADKVKK
+2709 EPDTADKIKK

-2772 LRDADIQKAAGRY
+2772 LRDADIQKAASRY

-2796 TSGTKEAIKAAEQV
+2796 TSGTKEAIRAAEQV
-2810 FNGQVPSALWGR
+2810 FTGQAPSALWGR

>member
-1 MSDVALLDDAEY
+1 MSDVALLDDLEY
-13 ERTSYDKHGRTRYY
+13 ERTSYDRRGRTRYY

-61 IQRRRKEKEEYKE
+61 IQKRRREKEEYKE

-93 KAEKPEEKIYE
+93 KADKPEEKIYE

-139 PSKGNFKAV
+139 PSKSNFKAV

-154 GGNVLKMGHL
+154 GTNVVKMGHL
-164 GNALMNAEKSGN
+164 GNTLMDAEKSGD

-213 AQALP
+213 AQAIP

-223 TVPAVFANLL
+223 AVPSLIASLL
-233 GSPLLGGIVSFG
+233 GSPLLGSITSFAI
-245 LSSGVTT
+245 SGSTTT

-266 DLARNIAYTSGAVQ
+266 DLARNIAYASGALQ
-280 GLIETSL
+280 GAIETSL
-287 GNVAGITGKGLGAD
+287 GTVAGITGKGLGAD

-430 MTESDTKEALHTIF
+430 MTESDVKEELHTIF

-449 EREQFQNSKAKS
+449 EREQFQKSKAKS

-472 EGETVRDS
+472 EGETVRDDK
-480 AGRVVYETDAE
+480 GRIVYETDAE
-491 GKPIYEETEAGLQ
+491 GKPIYEETEEGKQ
-504 KKQKKYGKA
+504 KKVKKYGKA
-513 ADVVRAGEH
+513 ADVVRAGER

-540 EYIVGNPTEQTEYND
+540 EYIVGNPTEETDYND

-653 ETMPNLTDVERN
+653 ETMPTLTDTERN

-675 HGAGMDTENYLNTYY
+675 HGAGMDTETYLNTYY

-710 GINTREIKG
+710 GIHTKEIKG
-719 ASEFKELSGDV
+719 ASEFKDLAGDV

-768 FDVEDGK
+768 FDVEGGK
-775 WTRSQEEAFARGFEQ
+775 WTRNQEEAFARGFEQ
-790 YLREGKAPNAE
+790 YLREGNAPTAE
-801 LQSVFQKAA
+801 LKTVFQKAA
-810 EFLTRIYQSL
+810 EFLTRIYKSL

-838 TGEKSVLKEASD
+838 TGEKSVLREASE
-850 NIEKEERL
+850 NIEKEEHL
-858 KKAKQNTTGKHPS
+858 KKAKKNTTGKHPS
-871 LENYEANRI
+871 LEDYEANRI

-904 WFQGNSYHNAD
+904 WFQGKSYHNAD

-938 QILSIKVL
+938 QILSMKAL
-946 DKLLETAVETNTVK
+946 DKIIETAVETNTVK

-996 NTNKAYHYYLE
+996 NTNKAYHYYLD
-1007 DVALEDIVIDEIK
+1007 DVTLEDIILDEIK

-1025 SLLAPLNERGNQPL
+1025 SPLAPLNERGNQPL

-1089 QQATE
+1089 RQATE
-1094 AARQKTQESIEAS
+1094 AARQKMQESIEAS
-1107 KAKAADLEQNAAQ
+1107 KAKAADLAQNAAQ
-1120 YEKEAIEAY
+1120 YEKEAIESY
-1129 KEQNPALSETEI
+1129 KAQNPALSEADI
-1141 KEKMRKEAAR
+1141 KEKMHKEAAR
-1151 SRMSY
+1151 VRMSY
-1156 EAFTQMQAQEARNLK
+1156 EAFTQMQAQTARNLK

-1179 TAERESEEAR
+1179 TAERESEEER

-1199 SDLARY
+1199 RDLARY
-1205 FDGTLKSHKT
+1205 FGGTLKSHET
-1215 LTITKRTPAVLRIL
+1215 LTITKRTPAVLRML

-1297 TAIEFS
+1297 AAIEFS

-1338 LLQYLDDTKDHPVID
+1338 LLQYLDDTKDHPVVE

-1375 AVSLSNNRIGENAE
+1375 AVSLSTTRIGENTE

-1421 AKSADAKAAQ
+1421 AESADAKSAKEA
-1431 ETIEE
+1431 IEE
-1436 VITVGDPDAQTWK
+1436 VITVGDPEAQTWK
-1449 LFYSSAEERAKVDK
+1449 LFYSSAEERAKADK
-1463 TFRDAIGPELEE
+1463 TFRDAIGPELEA

-1493 MASEKEALRAF
+1493 MTSEKEALRSF
-1504 LRQYNDAAQAGA
+1504 LRQYNDASHAGA

-1550 MDAIMRNVAS
+1550 MDAIMQNTAAYRN
-1560 YRAIFAELNGY
+1560 IFAELNGY

-1582 AFTESF
+1582 AFSESF

-1594 GRVSRAERMSPE
+1594 GRVSRAEKANPE
-1606 AKSQTE
+1606 SRIQTE
-1612 ARSRADI
+1612 AQSRADI

-1645 VFDFEQNAPADE
+1645 VFDFEQNTPADE
-1657 TERAHFE
+1657 AERAYFE

-1688 VLHGEAPSEKSI
+1688 VLHGETPSEKSI
-1700 ANIRG
+1700 TNIRG

-1723 RPDLRV
+1723 RSDLRV

-1743 KSRPYKTVTLENL
+1743 KSRQYKTVTLENL

-1768 LIRALDNEDIE
+1768 LISALDNEDIE
-1779 QRVRQGAIT
+1779 QRVKQGAIT
-1788 GEDVEYIQGL
+1788 SEDVEYIQGL

-1804 TIKGLEAELADAEDE
+1804 TIKGLEAELADAKAENHN
-1819 SRYDTKRFNDLRDRI
+1819 DTKRIGELEKKI
-1834 KNERITR
+1834 KDERIAR
-1841 AVLKDTIKARDAA
+1841 AVLADTIRARDAA

-1872 AGLAAVQWFLKDK
+1872 QGLAAVQWFLKDK
-1885 VQHILTSEFEK
+1885 VQKALNANV
-1896 TDLKV
+1896 D
-1901 REACLLWKGSI
+1901 
-1912 EYQNRLETENKD
+1912 
-1924 KTTWPAVREL
+1924 
-1934 LKNQEPEKWSD
+1934 SD
-1945 QEKAMVLRIIPNPLD
+1945 EQ
-1960 ATTNVPEFR
+1960 R

-1974 TLWKTS
+1974 TLWKTNG
-1980 AEYRETLARMS
+1980 EYRQTLARMS
-1991 GHKKGFSILRNN
+1991 TRRKEGDFKQLINN
-2003 LEHKAI
+2003 LDKKDFKD
-2009 ENWTADDKKL
+2009 WTADDKKL

-2045 MHTSDLTPEAINE
+2045 MHTADLTPEAIDA
-2058 AVTKILPESLVAKLK
+2058 AVSKILPESLIAKLK

-2086 GLAQVIEEK
+2086 DLAQVIEEK
-2095 HREGRQKYTAKIAA
+2095 HREGRQKYTVKIAA
-2109 KQAEAARIRDAAIK
+2109 KQAEAARIRDASIK
-2123 TLRGAKGYSDDNA
+2123 VLRGAKGYSDDNA

-2196 RDSRVEAFN
+2196 RDTRVEAFN
-2205 SFLGKQKLT
+2205 SFLEKQKLT

-2299 LMAADARLKAT
+2299 LMAADARLKAV
-2310 VEYLQAEYKKEGV
+2310 VEYLQAEYQKEGV

-2339 RANYF
+2339 RDNYF

-2359 TQKKIIGEYSTGT
+2359 TQKKIIGEYATGT
-2372 RHGVG
+2372 RHGIG

-2555 QAKTKAGKVLTR
+2555 QAKTKAGKALTQV
-2567 TQQIGMQGL
+2567 QQFGMQGL
-2576 EMIDKVC
+2576 EMIDKAC

-2601 ANKKAKTPKTDNEID
+2601 ANKEAKTPKTDNEID

-2704 GGGDD
+2704 SGGDDD

-2730 SVPVINGMVT
+2730 SVPVINGMVN

-2796 TSGTKEAIKAAEQV
+2796 TSGTKEAIYAAEQV

>member
-1 MSDVALLDDAEY
+1 MSDVALLDDLEY
-13 ERTSYDKHGRTRYY
+13 ERTSYDTHGRTRYY

-61 IQRRRKEKEEYKE
+61 IQKRRREKEEYKE

-93 KAEKPEEKIYE
+93 KADKPEEKIYE

-139 PSKGNFKAV
+139 PSKSNFKAV

-154 GGNVLKMGHL
+154 GTNVVKMGHL
-164 GNALMNAEKSGN
+164 GNALMDAERSGN

-186 LQRLEDENASLQ
+186 LQRIEDENASLQ

-213 AQALP
+213 AQAIP
-218 FQAAT
+218 FQAVTAA
-223 TVPAVFANLL
+223 PSLALSLL
-233 GSPLLGGIVSFG
+233 GSPLLGSLTSFA
-245 LSSGVTT
+245 LSTGTTT

-266 DLARNIAYTSGAVQ
+266 ELARNIAKASGALQ
-280 GLIETSL
+280 GAIETSL
-287 GNVAGITGKGLGAD
+287 GTVAGLTGKGLGAD

-308 TRLNAKGAFGKL
+308 TRLNAQGTFGKL
-320 AKGLMFY
+320 AKGLVFY
-327 GADLLS
+327 GANLIS

-342 LVSAGG
+342 LVSAGA
-348 KELAAVLQGEGVE
+348 KATAATLQGEGVE
-361 TDDAQTIARNVWE
+361 TDDAWTIAGNVWE

-388 PGAIQYTKADI
+388 PGAIKYTHADI

-412 PSEEVFVNEHK
+412 PSEEAFINEHK
-423 NSPAFEG
+423 DSPAFEG
-430 MTESDTKEALHTIF
+430 MTEKDAKEELHTIF
-444 EAQQH
+444 EAQKK
-449 EREQFQNSKAKS
+449 EREQFQQSKAKS
-461 YEEWLAPDARI
+461 YEEWLSPDARI
-472 EGETVRDS
+472 EGETARDA
-480 AGRVVYETDAE
+480 AGRVIYETDAE
-491 GKPIYEETEAGLQ
+491 GKPVYEQTEEGVQ
-504 KKQKKYGKA
+504 KKEKKYGKA
-513 ADVVRAGEH
+513 PEVVRTGER
-522 LYLSEGYRHEKQ
+522 LYLAEGYRREHK
-534 NGRIDG
+534 NGSVDG
-540 EYIVGNPTEQTEYND
+540 EYIVGNPTEETDYND

-568 TVTINE
+568 TVTIKGVE
-574 VRMQSDAYES
+574 MESDAYES

-591 DFGEKFTGAEIVWEP
+591 DFGEKFTGAQIIWNP
-606 KGEALQK
+606 KTEALQK
-613 IKAELIAENPR
+613 IKAELIEENPR
-624 GEQGGLQY
+624 GAKAGLQY
-632 FSDEREEAETRAAIK
+632 FADGTEEAETRAAIK

-653 ETMPNLTDVERN
+653 EAMPSLTDTERT
-665 TAVSIFTALA
+665 TAVRIFTALA
-675 HGAGMDTENYLNTYY
+675 HGAGMDTETYLNTYY
-690 GEEVI
+690 ADEI
-695 TNTPPADMAGVAAQE
+695 LTNTPPSDMQGVAAQE
-710 GINTREIKG
+710 GIDTKEIKG
-719 ASEFKELSGDV
+719 AAEFKALSDDI

-753 RKTLQGNLLLNAEKA
+753 RKTLQGNLLLDAEKA
-768 FDVEDGK
+768 FNVEGGN
-775 WTRSQEEAFARGFEQ
+775 WTRAQEEAFARGFEQ
-790 YLREGKAPNAE
+790 YLREGSAPTAE
-801 LQSVFQKAA
+801 LKSVFQKAA
-810 EFLTRIYQSL
+810 EFLTRIYKSL

-838 TGEKSVLKEASD
+838 TGEKSVLREAEQNAQ
-850 NIEKEERL
+850 NIESRNRSSIKEFGQNYTDYYHKGIEAIAKVLQEKKGQVVGAFTRADIGDIDVVWGNEKVGLQKIIAKHLNDFEPFGDGEQGVIYGIGEIVDKGIL
-858 KKAKQNTTGKHPS
+858 KENNGVNTITYEKDGRSFRVGLTKGWDGKGENQWIITAYEENTGSGKGKTLSAVTELNPS
-871 LENYEANRI
+871 QTPEG
-880 TETAADKQL
+880 TAAD
-889 DNAALKAKYLAFAKK
+889 
-904 WFQGNSYHNAD
+904 
-915 TDTDIRVSRDVLDE
+915 
-929 WQSKTKSRE
+929 
-938 QILSIKVL
+938 
-946 DKLLETAVETNTVK
+946 TA
-960 DRRDRRNIESVKY
+960 
-973 FEAGLTV
+973 
-980 DDNTYKAH
+980 
-988 LTVREVQD
+988 
-996 NTNKAYHYYLE
+996 
-1007 DVALEDIVIDEIK
+1007 
-1020 KEAAL
+1020 
-1025 SLLAPLNERGNQPL
+1025 
-1039 LRGTEAAL
+1039 
-1047 RIDASPNGV
+1047 
-1056 SVPLLHGSDSTV
+1056 TV
-1068 QEKGDAVKASET
+1068 QEKDGAVKAGET
-1080 KKQVVDEAY
+1080 KKQIVNEAY
-1089 QQATE
+1089 EKATE
-1094 AARQKTQESIEAS
+1094 AARKSMQESIQAAEAR
-1107 KAKAADLEQNAAQ
+1107 KADLEQNGEQ
-1120 YEKEAIEAY
+1120 YEREAIEFY
-1129 KEQNPALSETEI
+1129 KEHYPALNETEI
-1141 KEKMRKEAAR
+1141 KEKIAQDALRQH
-1151 SRMSY
+1151 MSY
-1156 EAFTQMQAQEARNLK
+1156 EAFTQMQAQTARNLK
-1171 EFGDVLFQ
+1171 EFGDILFQ
-1179 TAERESEEAR
+1179 
-1189 SFKESAEKYR
+1189 
-1199 SDLARY
+1199 
-1205 FDGTLKSHKT
+1205 
-1215 LTITKRTPAVLRIL
+1215 
-1229 GADDVPITIQQGI
+1229 
-1242 LHKIQTKHPTITPE
+1242 
-1256 ILNTLPEAL
+1256 
-1265 VDPIAVF
+1265 VD
-1272 KSDNPKTPNNKVIF
+1272 
-1286 TEHEIDGKPVI
+1286 E
-1297 TAIEFS
+1297 
-1303 AQRGGMAVNAIRSVY
+1303 
-1318 EKELIAKNGAD
+1318 
-1329 VLQEWIDHN
+1329 
-1338 LLQYLDDTKDHPVID
+1338 
-1353 DIKKDLQTYHDF
+1353 
-1365 GAPIAPVLDK
+1365 
-1375 AVSLSNNRIGENAE
+1375 
-1389 NVKSTIIKKS
+1389 
-1399 DIIGDNPHAIYFQV
+1399 
-1413 EQEFFDEV
+1413 EFFDEV
-1421 AKSADAKAAQ
+1421 AESADAKAAQ
-1431 ETIEE
+1431 EALEE
-1436 VITVGDPDAQTWK
+1436 IITVGDPEAQTWK
-1449 LFYSSAEERAKVDK
+1449 LFYTSAEERAKADK
-1463 TFRDAIGPELEE
+1463 TFRDAIGPELEA

-1483 EKIKDETFLK
+1483 ERVKNETFLK
-1493 MASEKEALRAF
+1493 MAEEKEALRAF
-1504 LRQYNDAAQAGA
+1504 LKQYYEAERAHA

-1521 TANLDGVFPSV
+1521 TGNLDGVFPAV
-1532 AYAISNG
+1532 ATAISTG
-1539 HPFTEKQQRLA
+1539 HPFTEKQQRRA
-1550 MDAIMRNVAS
+1550 MDAIKRNVAS
-1560 YRAIFAELNGY
+1560 YRNIFAELTGY
-1571 TALRSLTDAEK
+1571 TALRSLTAAEQ

-1588 SKAATE
+1588 SRAATE
-1594 GRVSRAERMSPE
+1594 GRVSRAE
-1606 AKSQTE
+1606 KSTQEGLQTGTM
-1612 ARSRADI
+1612 SRADI
-1619 DDARFLEEMADDE
+1619 NDARFLEEMADDE
-1632 KLNAFLKEAAELS
+1632 KLTAFLKEAADIS
-1645 VFDFEQNAPADE
+1645 VFDFEHNTPADE
-1657 TERAHFE
+1657 AEQASFE
-1664 DIKRKQER
+1664 DIKRKQDR

-1688 VLHGEAPSEKSI
+1688 VLHGETPSEKSI

-1705 QMRNAAHSFR
+1705 QMQNAAHSFR
-1715 SLYADIME
+1715 SLYADIMD
-1723 RPDLRV
+1723 RSDLRV
-1729 QDADTTDARITTRL
+1729 QDADTTDARIMTRL
-1743 KSRPYKTVTLENL
+1743 KSRPYKSVTLESL
-1756 KLEQMSNAQKEA
+1756 KLDQMSNAQKEA

-1779 QRVRQGAIT
+1779 KRVRDGAIT
-1788 GEDVEYIQGL
+1788 NADVEHIQAL
-1798 VRSKNQ
+1798 VRAKNQ
-1804 TIKGLEAELADAEDE
+1804 TIKSLETELSDAQAEN
-1819 SRYDTKRFNDLRDRI
+1819 RTDTKRIGELEKRI
-1834 KNERITR
+1834 KDERIAR
-1841 AVLKDTIKARDAA
+1841 AVLADTVRARDVA

-1864 KTCDAEHA
+1864 KTCDAQYA
-1872 AGLAAVQWFLKDK
+1872 QGLSAVQWFLKDK
-1885 VQHILTSEFEK
+1885 VQ
-1896 TDLKV
+1896 
-1901 REACLLWKGSI
+1901 
-1912 EYQNRLETENKD
+1912 
-1924 KTTWPAVREL
+1924 
-1934 LKNQEPEKWSD
+1934 
-1945 QEKAMVLRIIPNPLD
+1945 KALNATVD
-1960 ATTNVPEFR
+1960 ADEQR

-1980 AEYRETLARMS
+1980 AEYRQTLARMS
-1991 GHKKGFSILRNN
+1991 TRRKEGDFKQLINN
-2003 LEHKAI
+2003 LDKKDFKD
-2009 ENWTADDKKL
+2009 WTADDKKL

-2032 LGLYAKTEQNFSD
+2032 LGLYSKTEQNFTD
-2045 MHTSDLTPEAINE
+2045 MHTADLTPEAIDA
-2058 AVTKILPESLVAKLK
+2058 AVREILPENLVAKLK

-2086 GLAQVIEEK
+2086 TLAQAIEEK
-2095 HREGRQKYTAKIAA
+2095 HREGKQKYMAKIAA

-2123 TLRGAKGYSDDNA
+2123 ALRDAKGYSDENA

-2196 RDSRVEAFN
+2196 RDTRVEAFN
-2205 SFLGKQKLT
+2205 SFLKEQKLT

-2270 DMAKTSDSY
+2270 DMAKSSDSY

-2339 RANYF
+2339 RDNYF

-2359 TQKKIIGEYSTGT
+2359 TQKKIIGEYATGT

-2493 IKQGITSPAPFMQYV
+2493 IKQGLSSPAPFMQYV

-2543 DMMQNITEELAK
+2543 DMMQTVTEELAK
-2555 QAKTKAGKVLTR
+2555 QAKTKAGKALTQV
-2567 TQQIGMQGL
+2567 QQFGMQGL
-2576 EMIDKVC
+2576 EMIDRAC

-2601 ANKKAKTPKTDNEID
+2601 ANKGLEKPRTDNEID
-2616 LAASRYADDVLVR
+2616 VAASRYADDVLVR

-2755 SSSLYPAFEK
+2755 STSLYPAFEK

-2772 LRDADIQKAAGRY
+2772 LRDADIQKAALRY

-2796 TSGTKEAIKAAEQV
+2796 TSGTKEAIYAAEQV
-2810 FNGQVPSALWGR
+2810 FNGAAPSAVWGR

>member
-1 MSDVALLDDAEY
+1 
-13 ERTSYDKHGRTRYY
+13 
-27 RRNPANFFDAQSA
+27 
-40 AEAKQPDFDF
+40 
-50 LNLSVEHIAET
+50 
-61 IQRRRKEKEEYKE
+61 
-74 KYLVNLTEQ
+74 
-83 QHDVL
+83 
-88 NMMLE
+88 
-93 KAEKPEEKIYE
+93 
-104 FATAIKYAEQ
+104 
-114 FNLPLDFAYQNL
+114 
-126 EAINRQWLGSGIA
+126 
-139 PSKGNFKAV
+139 
-148 VDSFSI
+148 
-154 GGNVLKMGHL
+154 
-164 GNALMNAEKSGN
+164 
-176 KREIAYALQD
+176 
-186 LQRLEDENASLQ
+186 
-198 DSMPRGWVVNLLKSG
+198 MPRGWVVNLLKSG

-223 TVPAVFANLL
+223 AVPSLIASLL
-233 GSPLLGGIVSFG
+233 GSPLLGSITSFAI
-245 LSSGVTT
+245 SGSTTT

-266 DLARNIAYTSGAVQ
+266 DLARNIAYASGALQ
-280 GLIETSL
+280 GAIETSL
-287 GNVAGITGKGLGAD
+287 GTVAGITGKGLGAD

-320 AKGLMFY
+320 AKGFMFY
-327 GADLLS
+327 GANLLS

-342 LVSAGG
+342 LVSVGG

-361 TDDAQTIARNVWE
+361 TDDAQTIAKNVWE

-412 PSEEVFVNEHK
+412 PSEEVFINEHK
-423 NSPAFEG
+423 TSPAFEG
-430 MTESDTKEALHTIF
+430 MTESDAKEALHTIF

-491 GKPIYEETEAGLQ
+491 GKPIYEETDAGLQ
-504 KKQKKYGKA
+504 KKEKKYGKA
-513 ADVVRAGEH
+513 ADVVRAGER
-522 LYLSEGYRHEKQ
+522 LYLSEGYRHELK
-534 NGRIDG
+534 NGSIKG
-540 EYIVGNPTEQTEYND
+540 EYIVGNPTEQTDYND

-568 TVTINE
+568 TVTIND
-574 VRMQSDAYES
+574 VQMQSDAYES

-591 DFGEKFTGAEIVWEP
+591 DFGEKFTGAEIVWNP
-606 KGEALQK
+606 KGETLQK

-624 GEQGGLQY
+624 GEKGGLQY
-632 FSDEREEAETRAAIK
+632 FTDGTEEADTRAAIK

-653 ETMPNLTDVERN
+653 ETMPNLTDTERN

-675 HGAGMDTENYLNTYY
+675 HGAGMDTETYLNTYY
-690 GEEVI
+690 GEAVI

-710 GINTREIKG
+710 GIDTKEIKG
-719 ASEFKELSGDV
+719 ASEFKELSGDI

-745 VHEAAHIA
+745 VHETAHIA
-753 RKTLQGNLLLNAEKA
+753 RKTLQGNLLLTAEKA
-768 FDVEDGK
+768 FDVEGGK

-790 YLREGKAPNAE
+790 YLREGNAPNAE
-801 LQSVFQKAA
+801 LKTVFQKAA

-838 TGEKSVLKEASD
+838 TGDKSVLREASE
-850 NIEKEERL
+850 NIEKEEHL
-858 KKAKQNTTGKHPS
+858 KKAKKNTTGKHPS
-871 LENYEANRI
+871 LEDYEANRI

-889 DNAALKAKYLAFAKK
+889 DNAALKVKYLAFAKK

-938 QILSIKVL
+938 QILSIKAL
-946 DKLLETAVETNTVK
+946 DKLLETAVETNTVA
-960 DRRDRRNIESVKY
+960 DRKGRPEIGSVKY

-980 DDNTYKAH
+980 DDKTYKAH
-988 LTVREVQD
+988 LTVKEIQNAD
-996 NTNKAYHYYLE
+996 NKAYHYYLE
-1007 DVALEDIVIDEIK
+1007 DVTLEDIILDEIK

-1025 SLLAPLNERGNQPL
+1025 
-1039 LRGTEAAL
+1039 
-1047 RIDASPNGV
+1047 RIDAHSKRTD
-1056 SVPLLHGSDSTV
+1056 VPLLHGSDSTV

-1089 QQATE
+1089 RQATE
-1094 AARQKTQESIEAS
+1094 AARQKVQESIEAS
-1107 KAKAADLEQNAAQ
+1107 KAKAADLAQNAAQ
-1120 YEKEAIEAY
+1120 YEKEAIESY
-1129 KEQNPALSETEI
+1129 KEQNPALSEADI
-1141 KEKMRKEAAR
+1141 KEKMQKEAAR
-1151 SRMSY
+1151 VRMSY

-1179 TAERESEEAR
+1179 TEPSEDETRQIEAIRKQYEGTDKWLKAPNGEDTNLTEQQWLQVRTDSFKKWFGDWENDPEEASKVVDKNGEPLAVSHSTHNVFDEFIYKQKIDAGWLGAGFYFFGDR
-1189 SFKESAEKYR
+1189 SLDGQYGSHVMECFLNIREPYLATYEEKAELSEIN
-1199 SDLARY
+1199 SDEASQE
-1205 FDGTLKSHKT
+1205 FTETLKSEWDADGVYYNADLNQEWVAFYPNQIKS
-1215 LTITKRTPAVLRIL
+1215 AV
-1229 GADDVPITIQQGI
+1229 
-1242 LHKIQTKHPTITPE
+1242 
-1256 ILNTLPEAL
+1256 
-1265 VDPIAVF
+1265 
-1272 KSDNPKTPNNKVIF
+1272 DN
-1286 TEHEIDGKPVI
+1286 
-1297 TAIEFS
+1297 
-1303 AQRGGMAVNAIRSVY
+1303 
-1318 EKELIAKNGAD
+1318 NGAFD
-1329 VLQEWIDHN
+1329 A
-1338 LLQYLDDTKDHPVID
+1338 
-1353 DIKKDLQTYHDF
+1353 
-1365 GAPIAPVLDK
+1365 G
-1375 AVSLSNNRIGENAE
+1375 NNN
-1389 NVKSTIIKKS
+1389 
-1399 DIIGDNPHAIYFQV
+1399 IYFQV
-1413 EQEFFDEV
+1413 EQDFFDEV

-1449 LFYSSAEERAKVDK
+1449 LFYSSAEERAKADK
-1463 TFRDAIGPELEE
+1463 TFRDAIGTELEA

-1493 MASEKEALRAF
+1493 MASEKEALRTF

-1539 HPFTEKQQRLA
+1539 KPFTEKQQRLA

-1594 GRVSRAERMSPE
+1594 GRVSRAERIGPE
-1606 AKSQTE
+1606 AQSQAE

-1645 VFDFEQNAPADE
+1645 VFDFEQNTPADE
-1657 TERAHFE
+1657 AERAHFE

-1779 QRVRQGAIT
+1779 QRVKQGAIT
-1788 GEDVEYIQGL
+1788 SEDVEYIQGL

-1804 TIKGLEAELADAEDE
+1804 TIKGLEAELADAKAENHN
-1819 SRYDTKRFNDLRDRI
+1819 DTKRIGELEKKI
-1834 KNERITR
+1834 KDERIAR
-1841 AVLKDTIKARDAA
+1841 AVLADTIRARDVA

-1864 KTCDAEHA
+1864 KTCDAEQA
-1872 AGLAAVQWFLKDK
+1872 QGLAAVQWFLKDK
-1885 VQHILTSEFEK
+1885 VQKALHANVDSEE
-1896 TDLKV
+1896 
-1901 REACLLWKGSI
+1901 
-1912 EYQNRLETENKD
+1912 Q
-1924 KTTWPAVREL
+1924 
-1934 LKNQEPEKWSD
+1934 
-1945 QEKAMVLRIIPNPLD
+1945 
-1960 ATTNVPEFR
+1960 R

-1974 TLWKTS
+1974 TLWKTNG
-1980 AEYRETLARMS
+1980 EYRQTLARMS
-1991 GHKKGFSILRNN
+1991 TRRKEGDFKQLISNLDKKDF
-2003 LEHKAI
+2003 KD
-2009 ENWTADDKKL
+2009 WTADDKKL

-2032 LGLYAKTEQNFSD
+2032 LGLYAKSEQNFTD
-2045 MHTSDLTPEAINE
+2045 MHTADLTPEAIDE
-2058 AVTKILPESLVAKLK
+2058 AVSKILPESLVAKLK

-2095 HREGRQKYTAKIAA
+2095 HREGRQKYMAKIAA
-2109 KQAEAARIRDAAIK
+2109 KQAEAARIRDASIK
-2123 TLRGAKGYSDDNA
+2123 TLRDAKGYSDDNA

-2196 RDSRVEAFN
+2196 RDTRVEAFN
-2205 SFLGKQKLT
+2205 SFLEKQGLT
-2214 LADFEKKK
+2214 LADFEKKIK
-2222 TFENFYAEREQK
+2222 FENFYAEREQK

-2244 GAYLASFDEKSRAAV
+2244 GAYLASFDDKSRAAV

-2299 LMAADARLKAT
+2299 LMAADARLKAV

-2339 RANYF
+2339 RDNYF

-2372 RHGVG
+2372 RHGIG

-2576 EMIDKVC
+2576 EMIDRAC

-2616 LAASRYADDVLVR
+2616 RAASRYADDVLVR

-2704 GGGDD
+2704 GGDGDD

-2730 SVPVINGMVT
+2730 SVPVINGMVN
-2740 SLSEKLITGKTSYRG
+2740 SLAEKLITGKTSYRG

-2796 TSGTKEAIKAAEQV
+2796 TSGTKEAIYAAEQV
-2810 FNGQVPSALWGR
+2810 FNGQMPSALWGR

>member
-1 MSDVALLDDAEY
+1 MSDINDTIIGEN
-13 ERTSYDKHGRTRYY
+13 TSRHGKTRYHY
-27 RRNPANFFDAQSA
+27 ITNNPNTMFNGPEQKPQSIDFSFLSPETIGKDMQEKQRAKAAYKDHYLIDLNDKQLEMMNMLVAQS
-40 AEAKQPDFDF
+40 E
-50 LNLSVEHIAET
+50 N
-61 IQRRRKEKEEYKE
+61 
-74 KYLVNLTEQ
+74 
-83 QHDVL
+83 
-88 NMMLE
+88 
-93 KAEKPEEKIYE
+93 PEEEMFKL
-104 FATAIKYAEQ
+104 ATIVKYADA
-114 FNLPLDFAYQNL
+114 FNLPMQFVSNNL
-126 EAINRQWLGSGIA
+126 EAINKEWIGTGA
-139 PSKGNFKAV
+139 TPYKNNFQAV
-148 VDSFSI
+148 ADSFLI
-154 GGNVLKMGHL
+154 GVNTLNLSTL
-164 GNALMNAEKSGN
+164 GNRLMIAEKAGN
-176 KREIAYALQD
+176 EKEVQSLLKQLKEA
-186 LQRLEDENASLQ
+186 EDKNLSLQ
-198 DSMPRGWVVNLLKSG
+198 DRIPRSWVTNILKAGANTIPFSSAVLLPS
-213 AQALP
+213 L
-218 FQAAT
+218 AAS
-223 TVPAVFANLL
+223 VA
-233 GSPLLGGIVSFG
+233 SPLA
-245 LSSGVTT
+245 SGVVGFGISATMQN
-252 GSEYWELR
+252 GLEYWELR
-260 KAGVKP
+260 KAGVKRE
-266 DLARNIAYTSGAVQ
+266 LAEHLANTSAFIQAG
-280 GLIETSL
+280 IETSL
-287 GNVAGITGKGLGAD
+287 GNVAG
-301 KIASKVI
+301 VM
-308 TRLNAKGAFGKL
+308 
-320 AKGLMFY
+320 AKGLKIDTVTSKVLKKLTAQRVLPTLARVMMQY
-327 GADLLS
+327 GGEMVE
-333 EGSEEALQE
+333 EGVEEALQE
-342 LVSAGG
+342 LVSAGT
-348 KELAAVLQGEGVE
+348 KATAAALQGEGVE
-361 TDDAQTIARNVWE
+361 TEDAWTIAGNVWE
-374 SFKGGVAAS
+374 SFKGGMAGS
-383 IILGI
+383 IVLGI
-388 PGAIQYTKADI
+388 PGAVINGKTQFTEAKNVK
-399 KEAGNLKKAAITT
+399 KEAVINPSKEAFIKQSENLSI
-412 PSEEVFVNEHK
+412 
-423 NSPAFEG
+423 FEG
-430 MTESDTKEALHTIF
+430 LNEADKNEYLS
-444 EAQQH
+444 EYYDSQQH
-449 EREQFQNSKAKS
+449 EREQFQKSKAKS

-491 GKPIYEETEAGLQ
+491 GNPIHEQTEAGIQ
-504 KKQKKYGKA
+504 KKEKKYGKA
-513 ADVVRAGEH
+513 ADVVRAGER

-624 GEQGGLQY
+624 GEKGGLQY
-632 FSDEREEAETRAAIK
+632 FTNETEEAETRAAIK

-653 ETMPNLTDVERN
+653 ETMPTLTDVERN

-675 HGAGMDTENYLNTYY
+675 HGAGMDTETYLNTYY
-690 GEEVI
+690 GEAVI

-710 GINTREIKG
+710 GIDTKEIKG
-719 ASEFKELSGDV
+719 ASEFKELPGDI

-753 RKTLQGNLLLNAEKA
+753 RKTLQGNLLLDAEKA
-768 FDVEDGK
+768 FDVVEGK

-801 LQSVFQKAA
+801 LKSVFQKAA

-838 TGEKSVLKEASD
+838 TGEKSVLREASA

-880 TETAADKQL
+880 TETADDKQL
-889 DNAALKAKYLAFAKK
+889 DTAALKAKYLAFAKK

-915 TDTDIRVSRDVLDE
+915 TDTDIRVSRDVIGE
-929 WQSKTKSRE
+929 WKAKTKSRE
-938 QILSIKVL
+938 QILSMKVL
-946 DKLLETAVETNTVK
+946 DKLVETAVETNTTK
-960 DRRDRRNIESVKY
+960 DKYGKEYTTKIKY

-980 DDNTYKAH
+980 DDKTYKAY
-988 LTVREVQD
+988 LTVKEIQD
-996 NTNKAYHYYLE
+996 TDNKAYHYYLD
-1007 DVALEDIVIDEIK
+1007 DVALEDIILDQIK

-1025 SLLAPLNERGNQPL
+1025 SPLAPLNERGNQPL

-1047 RIDASPNGV
+1047 RIDAHSKRTD
-1056 SVPLLHGSDSTV
+1056 VPLLHGFDSTV
-1068 QEKGDAVKASET
+1068 QEKGDTVKASET

-1089 QQATE
+1089 RQATE

-1107 KAKAADLEQNAAQ
+1107 KAKAADLAQNAAQ
-1120 YEKEAIEAY
+1120 YEKEAIESY
-1129 KEQNPALSETEI
+1129 KAQNPALSEADI
-1141 KEKMRKEAAR
+1141 KEKMQKEAAR
-1151 SRMSY
+1151 MRMSY

-1171 EFGDVLFQ
+1171 KFGDVL
-1179 TAERESEEAR
+1179 
-1189 SFKESAEKYR
+1189 
-1199 SDLARY
+1199 
-1205 FDGTLKSHKT
+1205 
-1215 LTITKRTPAVLRIL
+1215 
-1229 GADDVPITIQQGI
+1229 
-1242 LHKIQTKHPTITPE
+1242 
-1256 ILNTLPEAL
+1256 
-1265 VDPIAVF
+1265 
-1272 KSDNPKTPNNKVIF
+1272 
-1286 TEHEIDGKPVI
+1286 
-1297 TAIEFS
+1297 
-1303 AQRGGMAVNAIRSVY
+1303 
-1318 EKELIAKNGAD
+1318 
-1329 VLQEWIDHN
+1329 
-1338 LLQYLDDTKDHPVID
+1338 
-1353 DIKKDLQTYHDF
+1353 
-1365 GAPIAPVLDK
+1365 
-1375 AVSLSNNRIGENAE
+1375 
-1389 NVKSTIIKKS
+1389 
-1399 DIIGDNPHAIYFQV
+1399 FQV

-1421 AKSADAKAAQ
+1421 AESADAKSAKEA
-1431 ETIEE
+1431 IEE

-1449 LFYSSAEERAKVDK
+1449 LFYSSAEERAKADK
-1463 TFRDAIGPELEE
+1463 TFRDAIGPELEA

-1493 MASEKEALRAF
+1493 MASEKEALRSF

-1521 TANLDGVFPSV
+1521 TTNLDGVLPSV

-1550 MDAIMRNVAS
+1550 MDAIKRNVAS
-1560 YRAIFAELNGY
+1560 YRNIFAEINGY

-1582 AFTESF
+1582 AFSESF

-1594 GRVSRAERMSPE
+1594 GRVSRAEKINPD
-1606 AKSQTE
+1606 SQRQAE

-1645 VFDFEQNAPADE
+1645 VFDFEQNTPADE
-1657 TERAHFE
+1657 AEQAYFE
-1664 DIKRKQER
+1664 DVKRKQER

-1688 VLHGEAPSEKSI
+1688 VLHGEAPSAKSI

-1705 QMRNAAHSFR
+1705 QMQNAAHSFR

-1723 RPDLRV
+1723 RSDLRV

-1743 KSRPYKTVTLENL
+1743 KSRPYKSVTLESL
-1756 KLEQMSNAQKEA
+1756 KLDQMSNAQKEA

-1779 QRVRQGAIT
+1779 KRVRDGAIT
-1788 GEDVEYIQGL
+1788 NADVEHIQTL
-1798 VRSKNQ
+1798 VRAKNQ
-1804 TIKGLEAELADAEDE
+1804 TIKSLETELADAKAENHN
-1819 SRYDTKRFNDLRDRI
+1819 DTKRIGALEKKI
-1834 KNERITR
+1834 KDERIAR
-1841 AVLKDTIKARDAA
+1841 AVLADTIKARDVA

-1864 KTCDAEHA
+1864 KTCDAEQA
-1872 AGLAAVQWFLKDK
+1872 QGLAAVQWFLKDK
-1885 VQHILTSEFEK
+1885 VQKALHANIDSDE
-1896 TDLKV
+1896 
-1901 REACLLWKGSI
+1901 
-1912 EYQNRLETENKD
+1912 QRL
-1924 KTTWPAVREL
+1924 
-1934 LKNQEPEKWSD
+1934 
-1945 QEKAMVLRIIPNPLD
+1945 
-1960 ATTNVPEFR
+1960 
-1969 IREAY
+1969 REAY
-1974 TLWKTS
+1974 TLWKTNG
-1980 AEYRETLARMS
+1980 EYRQTLARMS
-1991 GHKKGFSILRNN
+1991 TRRKEGDFKQLINN
-2003 LEHKAI
+2003 LDKKDFKD
-2009 ENWTADDKKL
+2009 WTADDKKL

-2032 LGLYAKTEQNFSD
+2032 LGLYARSEQNFAD
-2045 MHTSDLTPEAINE
+2045 MHTSDLTPEAIDA
-2058 AVTKILPESLVAKLK
+2058 AVSKILPESLVAKLK
-2073 HQPLKQWTVDELI
+2073 HQSLKQWTVDELI

-2095 HREGRQKYTAKIAA
+2095 HREGKQKYMAKIAA
-2109 KQAEAARIRDAAIK
+2109 KQAEAARIRDASIK
-2123 TLRGAKGYSDDNA
+2123 TLRDAKGYSDDNA

-2196 RDSRVEAFN
+2196 RDTRVEAFN
-2205 SFLGKQKLT
+2205 SFLEKQKLT

-2299 LMAADARLKAT
+2299 LMAADARLKAV

-2339 RANYF
+2339 RDNYF

-2359 TQKKIIGEYSTGT
+2359 TQKKIIGEHATGT

-2485 LGFKLSGI
+2485 LGFKLSSI

-2508 NPLHYAK
+2508 NPVNYAK

-2526 MVDFIYSRS
+2526 MTEFIYSRS

-2555 QAKTKAGKVLTR
+2555 QAKTKAGKALTQV
-2567 TQQIGMQGL
+2567 QQFGMQGL
-2576 EMIDKVC
+2576 EMIDKAC

-2601 ANKKAKTPKTDNEID
+2601 ANKEAKTPKTDNEID

-2730 SVPVINGMVT
+2730 SVPVINGMVN
-2740 SLSEKLITGKTSYRG
+2740 SLAEKLITGKTSYRG

-2796 TSGTKEAIKAAEQV
+2796 TSGTKEAIRAAEQV

>member
-13 ERTSYDKHGRTRYY
+13 EHTSYDKHGRTRYY

-61 IQRRRKEKEEYKE
+61 IQKRRKEKEEYKE

-342 LVSAGG
+342 LVSVGG

-383 IILGI
+383 IVLGI

-430 MTESDTKEALHTIF
+430 MTESDVKEELHTIF

-449 EREQFQNSKAKS
+449 EREQFQKSKTKS

-472 EGETVRDS
+472 EGETVRDDK
-480 AGRVVYETDAE
+480 GRVVYETDTE
-491 GKPIYEETEAGLQ
+491 GKPVYEQTEEGLR
-504 KKQKKYGKA
+504 KKEKKYGKA
-513 ADVVRAGEH
+513 ADVVRAEER

-540 EYIVGNPTEQTEYND
+540 EYIVGNPTEQTDYND

-624 GEQGGLQY
+624 GEKGGLQY
-632 FSDEREEAETRAAIK
+632 FTDMTEEADSRAAIK

-653 ETMPNLTDVERN
+653 ETMPNLTDTERN

-675 HGAGMDTENYLNTYY
+675 HGAGMDAETYLNTYY

-710 GINTREIKG
+710 GIHTKEIKG
-719 ASEFKELSGDV
+719 ASEFKELSGDI

-745 VHEAAHIA
+745 VHEAAHVA
-753 RKTLQGNLLLNAEKA
+753 RKTLQGNLLLDAEKA
-768 FDVEDGK
+768 FGIEGGN

-790 YLREGKAPNAE
+790 YLREGKAPNAK

-810 EFLTRIYQSL
+810 EFLTRIYRSL

-838 TGEKSVLKEASD
+838 TGEKSVLREAEQNAQQTEQRNRSSIKEFGQ
-850 NIEKEERL
+850 NYTEYYHKGIEALEKVLQEKKGQVVGAFTRADIGDIDVVWGNEKIGLQKIITKHLNDFEPFGAGEQGVIHGIGEIVDKGTLKENNGV
-858 KKAKQNTTGKHPS
+858 NTITYEKDGRSFRVGLTKGWNGKGENQWIITAYEENTGSGKGKTLSAVTEFNPS
-871 LENYEANRI
+871 QTPEG
-880 TETAADKQL
+880 TAAV
-889 DNAALKAKYLAFAKK
+889 
-904 WFQGNSYHNAD
+904 
-915 TDTDIRVSRDVLDE
+915 TD
-929 WQSKTKSRE
+929 
-938 QILSIKVL
+938 
-946 DKLLETAVETNTVK
+946 
-960 DRRDRRNIESVKY
+960 
-973 FEAGLTV
+973 
-980 DDNTYKAH
+980 
-988 LTVREVQD
+988 
-996 NTNKAYHYYLE
+996 
-1007 DVALEDIVIDEIK
+1007 
-1020 KEAAL
+1020 
-1025 SLLAPLNERGNQPL
+1025 
-1039 LRGTEAAL
+1039 
-1047 RIDASPNGV
+1047 
-1056 SVPLLHGSDSTV
+1056 TV

-1089 QQATE
+1089 RQATE

-1107 KAKAADLEQNAAQ
+1107 KAKAADLTQNAVQ
-1120 YEKEAIEAY
+1120 YEQEAIEAY
-1129 KEQNPALSETEI
+1129 KARNPALSEADI
-1141 KEKMRKEAAR
+1141 KETMRKEAAR
-1151 SRMSY
+1151 VRMSY

-1179 TAERESEEAR
+1179 
-1189 SFKESAEKYR
+1189 
-1199 SDLARY
+1199 
-1205 FDGTLKSHKT
+1205 
-1215 LTITKRTPAVLRIL
+1215 
-1229 GADDVPITIQQGI
+1229 
-1242 LHKIQTKHPTITPE
+1242 
-1256 ILNTLPEAL
+1256 
-1265 VDPIAVF
+1265 
-1272 KSDNPKTPNNKVIF
+1272 
-1286 TEHEIDGKPVI
+1286 
-1297 TAIEFS
+1297 
-1303 AQRGGMAVNAIRSVY
+1303 
-1318 EKELIAKNGAD
+1318 
-1329 VLQEWIDHN
+1329 
-1338 LLQYLDDTKDHPVID
+1338 
-1353 DIKKDLQTYHDF
+1353 
-1365 GAPIAPVLDK
+1365 
-1375 AVSLSNNRIGENAE
+1375 
-1389 NVKSTIIKKS
+1389 
-1399 DIIGDNPHAIYFQV
+1399 V
-1413 EQEFFDEV
+1413 EQDFFDEV
-1421 AKSADAKAAQ
+1421 AESADAKRAKEAL
-1431 ETIEE
+1431 EE
-1436 VITVGDPDAQTWK
+1436 VITVGDPEAQAWK
-1449 LFYSSAEERAKVDK
+1449 LFYSSAEERAKADK
-1463 TFRDAIGPELEE
+1463 TFRDAIGPELEA

-1493 MASEKEALRAF
+1493 MASEKEALRSF
-1504 LRQYNDAAQAGA
+1504 LRQYNEASHAGA

-1550 MDAIMRNVAS
+1550 MDAITQNTAAYRN
-1560 YRAIFAELNGY
+1560 IFAEINGY
-1571 TALRSLTDAEK
+1571 TALRSLTEAEK

-1588 SKAATE
+1588 SRAATE
-1594 GRVSRAERMSPE
+1594 GRVSRAEKASPE
-1606 AKSQTE
+1606 ARAQTE

-1632 KLNAFLKEAAELS
+1632 KLNAFLKEAAEIS
-1645 VFDFEQNAPADE
+1645 VFDFEQNTPADE
-1657 TERAHFE
+1657 AERAYFE

-1688 VLHGEAPSEKSI
+1688 VLHGQVPAEKAI

-1723 RPDLRV
+1723 RSDLRV

-1788 GEDVEYIQGL
+1788 SEDVEYIQGL

-1804 TIKGLEAELADAEDE
+1804 TIKGLEVELADAKAEN
-1819 SRYDTKRFNDLRDRI
+1819 RNDTKRIGELEKKI
-1834 KNERITR
+1834 KDERIAR
-1841 AVLKDTIKARDAA
+1841 AVLADTIKARDVA

-1864 KTCDAEHA
+1864 KTCDAEQA
-1872 AGLAAVQWFLKDK
+1872 QGLAAIQWFLKDK
-1885 VQHILTSEFEK
+1885 VQKALNANV
-1896 TDLKV
+1896 D
-1901 REACLLWKGSI
+1901 
-1912 EYQNRLETENKD
+1912 
-1924 KTTWPAVREL
+1924 
-1934 LKNQEPEKWSD
+1934 SD
-1945 QEKAMVLRIIPNPLD
+1945 EQ
-1960 ATTNVPEFR
+1960 R

-1974 TLWKTS
+1974 TLWKTNG
-1980 AEYRETLARMS
+1980 EYRQTLARMS
-1991 GHKKGFSILRNN
+1991 TRRKEGDFKQLISNLDKKDF
-2003 LEHKAI
+2003 KD
-2009 ENWTADDKKL
+2009 WTADDKKL

-2032 LGLYAKTEQNFSD
+2032 LGLYAKTEQNFTD
-2045 MHTSDLTPEAINE
+2045 MHTADLTPEAIDE
-2058 AVTKILPESLVAKLK
+2058 AVSKILPESLVAKLK

-2095 HREGRQKYTAKIAA
+2095 HREGKQKYMAKIAA

-2123 TLRGAKGYSDDNA
+2123 ALRDAKGYSDDNA

-2148 FDALKRKLKYAAMR
+2148 FDALKRKLKYTAMR

-2196 RDSRVEAFN
+2196 RDTRVEAFN
-2205 SFLGKQKLT
+2205 SFLKEQKLT

-2339 RANYF
+2339 RDNYF

-2359 TQKKIIGEYSTGT
+2359 TQKKIIGEYATGT

-2508 NPLHYAK
+2508 NPIHYAK

-2543 DMMQNITEELAK
+2543 DMMQTVTEELAK
-2555 QAKTKAGKVLTR
+2555 QAKTKAGKALTQV
-2567 TQQIGMQGL
+2567 QQFGMQGL
-2576 EMIDKVC
+2576 EMIDKAC

-2601 ANKKAKTPKTDNEID
+2601 ANKGLEKPRTDNEID
-2616 LAASRYADDVLVR
+2616 RAASRYADDVLVR

-2730 SVPVINGMVT
+2730 SVPVINGMVN
-2740 SLSEKLITGKTSYRG
+2740 SLAEKLITGKTSYRG

-2796 TSGTKEAIKAAEQV
+2796 TSGTKEAFYAAEQV
-2810 FNGQVPSALWGR
+2810 FTGQVPSAFWGR

>member
-1 MSDVALLDDAEY
+1 MDEINDTIIGEN
-13 ERTSYDKHGRTRYY
+13 TSRHGKTRYHY
-27 RRNPANFFDAQSA
+27 ITNDPNTMFNVPEQKPQSIDFSFLSPEKIGKDMQEKQRAKAAYKDHYLIDLNDKQLEMMNTLVSQSENPEEEMFKLATIVKYADAFNLPMQFVSNNLESINKEWIGTGATPYKNNFQAVADSFLIGVNT
-40 AEAKQPDFDF
+40 
-50 LNLSVEHIAET
+50 LNLSTLGNRLMIAE
-61 IQRRRKEKEEYKE
+61 KAGNEKEVQSLLKQLKE
-74 KYLVNLTEQ
+74 AEDKNL
-83 QHDVL
+83 
-88 NMMLE
+88 
-93 KAEKPEEKIYE
+93 
-104 FATAIKYAEQ
+104 
-114 FNLPLDFAYQNL
+114 
-126 EAINRQWLGSGIA
+126 
-139 PSKGNFKAV
+139 
-148 VDSFSI
+148 
-154 GGNVLKMGHL
+154 
-164 GNALMNAEKSGN
+164 
-176 KREIAYALQD
+176 
-186 LQRLEDENASLQ
+186 SLQ
-198 DSMPRGWVVNLLKSG
+198 DRIPRSWVTNILKAGANTIPFSSAVLLPSLAASVASPLASG
-213 AQALP
+213 AVG
-218 FQAAT
+218 FGISAT
-223 TVPAVFANLL
+223 MQN
-233 GSPLLGGIVSFG
+233 G
-245 LSSGVTT
+245 L
-252 GSEYWELR
+252 EYWELR
-260 KAGVKP
+260 KAGVKRE
-266 DLARNIAYTSGAVQ
+266 LAEHLANTSAFIQAG
-280 GLIETSL
+280 IETSL
-287 GNVAGITGKGLGAD
+287 GNVAG
-301 KIASKVI
+301 VM
-308 TRLNAKGAFGKL
+308 
-320 AKGLMFY
+320 AKGLKIDTVTSKVLKKLTAQRVLPTLARVIMQY
-327 GADLLS
+327 GGEMVE
-333 EGSEEALQE
+333 EGVEEALQE
-342 LVSAGG
+342 LVSAGT
-348 KELAAVLQGEGVE
+348 KATAAALQGEGVE
-361 TDDAQTIARNVWE
+361 TDDAWTIAGNVWE
-374 SFKGGVAAS
+374 SFKGGMAGS
-383 IILGI
+383 IVLGI
-388 PGAIQYTKADI
+388 PGAVINGKTQFTEAKNVK
-399 KEAGNLKKAAITT
+399 KEAVTNPSKEAFIKQSENLSIFEGLNDADK
-412 PSEEVFVNEHK
+412 NEHLSEYYDSQK
-423 NSPAFEG
+423 S
-430 MTESDTKEALHTIF
+430 
-444 EAQQH
+444 

-472 EGETVRDS
+472 EGEAVRDDK
-480 AGRVVYETDAE
+480 GRVVYETDAE
-491 GKPIYEETEAGLQ
+491 EKPVYQETEAGLQ
-504 KKQKKYGKA
+504 KKEKKYGKA
-513 ADVVRAGEH
+513 ADVVRAGER
-522 LYLSEGYRHEKQ
+522 LYLSEGYRHERKG
-534 NGRIDG
+534 GRIDG
-540 EYIVGNPTEQTEYND
+540 EYIVGNPSEQTDYND

-591 DFGEKFTGAEIVWEP
+591 DFGEKFQGAEIVWEP

-632 FSDEREEAETRAAIK
+632 FTDRTEEAETRAAIK

-653 ETMPNLTDVERN
+653 ETMPNLDNIERN
-665 TAVSIFTALA
+665 VLIKVFNALA
-675 HGAGMDTENYLNTYY
+675 QGKGVDTEEYLKTHYAD
-690 GEEVI
+690 EI
-695 TNTPPADMAGVAAQE
+695 FTNTPPVDMSRIAAQE
-710 GINTREIKG
+710 GINTKEIKG
-719 ASEFKELSGDV
+719 AIEFKELSGYV
-730 KALVYVSEKADFSTF
+730 KRLIYVSEKADFSTV
-745 VHEAAHIA
+745 VHEVAHGA
-753 RKTLQGNLLLNAEKA
+753 RVSLEGELLQKAERA
-768 FDVEDGK
+768 FGVEDGK
-775 WTRSQEEAFARGFEQ
+775 WTRSQDEAFARSFEQ

-810 EFLTRIYQSL
+810 EFLARIYKSL
-820 KELVHLNDD
+820 KEIIHINDD
-829 IRAVYDELL
+829 VRAVFDELL
-838 TGEKSVLKEASD
+838 TGEKSVLREAEQNAQRTEQRNRSSIKEFGQNYTD
-850 NIEKEERL
+850 YYHKGIEALEKVLQEKKGQVVGAFTRADIGDIDVVWGNEKIGLQKIIAKHLNDFEPFGAGEQGVIYGIGEIVDKGTLKENNGV
-858 KKAKQNTTGKHPS
+858 NTITYEKDGRSFRVGLTKGWNGKGENQWIITAYEENTGSGKGKTLSAVTEFNPS
-871 LENYEANRI
+871 QTPEG
-880 TETAADKQL
+880 TAAV
-889 DNAALKAKYLAFAKK
+889 
-904 WFQGNSYHNAD
+904 
-915 TDTDIRVSRDVLDE
+915 TD
-929 WQSKTKSRE
+929 
-938 QILSIKVL
+938 
-946 DKLLETAVETNTVK
+946 
-960 DRRDRRNIESVKY
+960 
-973 FEAGLTV
+973 
-980 DDNTYKAH
+980 
-988 LTVREVQD
+988 
-996 NTNKAYHYYLE
+996 
-1007 DVALEDIVIDEIK
+1007 
-1020 KEAAL
+1020 
-1025 SLLAPLNERGNQPL
+1025 
-1039 LRGTEAAL
+1039 
-1047 RIDASPNGV
+1047 
-1056 SVPLLHGSDSTV
+1056 TV
-1068 QEKGDAVKASET
+1068 QEKADAVKASET
-1080 KKQVVDEAY
+1080 KKEVVDEAY
-1089 QQATE
+1089 RQATE

-1107 KAKAADLEQNAAQ
+1107 KAKAADLAQNAAQ

-1129 KEQNPALSETEI
+1129 KVQNPALSDADI
-1141 KEKMRKEAAR
+1141 KEKMHKEADR
-1151 SRMSY
+1151 VRMSY
-1156 EAFTQMQAQEARNLK
+1156 EAFTQMQAQTARNLK

-1179 TAERESEEAR
+1179 TEPSEDETRQIEAIRKQYEGTDKWLKAPNGEDTNLTEQQWLQVRTDSFKKWFGDWENDPEEASKVVDKNGEPLAVSHSTHNVFDEFIYKQKIDAGWLGAGFYFFGDRSLDGQYGSHVMECFLNIREPYVATYEEKAGLSEINSEEA
-1189 SFKESAEKYR
+1189 SQE
-1199 SDLARY
+1199 
-1205 FDGTLKSHKT
+1205 
-1215 LTITKRTPAVLRIL
+1215 
-1229 GADDVPITIQQGI
+1229 
-1242 LHKIQTKHPTITPE
+1242 
-1256 ILNTLPEAL
+1256 
-1265 VDPIAVF
+1265 
-1272 KSDNPKTPNNKVIF
+1272 F
-1286 TEHEIDGKPVI
+1286 TETVKSEWDADGVYYNEDLNQEWVAFYPNQIK
-1297 TAIEFS
+1297 S
-1303 AQRGGMAVNAIRSVY
+1303 AVDN
-1318 EKELIAKNGAD
+1318 NGAFD
-1329 VLQEWIDHN
+1329 A
-1338 LLQYLDDTKDHPVID
+1338 
-1353 DIKKDLQTYHDF
+1353 
-1365 GAPIAPVLDK
+1365 G
-1375 AVSLSNNRIGENAE
+1375 NNN
-1389 NVKSTIIKKS
+1389 
-1399 DIIGDNPHAIYFQV
+1399 IYFQV
-1413 EQEFFDEV
+1413 EQDFFDEV

-1449 LFYSSAEERAKVDK
+1449 LFYSSAEERAKADK
-1463 TFRDAIGPELEE
+1463 TFRDAIGPELEA

-1493 MASEKEALRAF
+1493 MASEKEALRTF
-1504 LRQYNDAAQAGA
+1504 LREYNDAAQAGA

-1539 HPFTEKQQRLA
+1539 KPFTEKQQHLA
-1550 MDAIMRNVAS
+1550 MDAIMQNTAA
-1560 YRAIFAELNGY
+1560 YRTIFAELNGY

-1606 AKSQTE
+1606 AQSQAE

-1645 VFDFEQNAPADE
+1645 VFDFEQNTPADE
-1657 TERAHFE
+1657 AERAHFE

-1788 GEDVEYIQGL
+1788 SEDVEYIQGL

-1804 TIKGLEAELADAEDE
+1804 TIKGFEAELADAKAENHN
-1819 SRYDTKRFNDLRDRI
+1819 DTKRIGELEKKI
-1834 KNERITR
+1834 KDERIAR
-1841 AVLKDTIKARDAA
+1841 AVLADTIRARDVA

-1864 KTCDAEHA
+1864 KTCDAEQA
-1872 AGLAAVQWFLKDK
+1872 QGLAAVQWFLKDK
-1885 VQHILTSEFEK
+1885 VQ
-1896 TDLKV
+1896 
-1901 REACLLWKGSI
+1901 
-1912 EYQNRLETENKD
+1912 
-1924 KTTWPAVREL
+1924 
-1934 LKNQEPEKWSD
+1934 
-1945 QEKAMVLRIIPNPLD
+1945 KALH
-1960 ATTNVPEFR
+1960 TNVDSDEQR

-1974 TLWKTS
+1974 TLWKTNG
-1980 AEYRETLARMS
+1980 EYRQTLARMS
-1991 GHKKGFSILRNN
+1991 TRRKEGDFKHLINN
-2003 LEHKAI
+2003 LDKKDFKD
-2009 ENWTADDKKL
+2009 WTADDKKL

-2032 LGLYAKTEQNFSD
+2032 LGLYAKSEQNFTD
-2045 MHTSDLTPEAINE
+2045 MHTADLTPEAIDE
-2058 AVTKILPESLVAKLK
+2058 AVSKILPESLVAKLK

-2095 HREGRQKYTAKIAA
+2095 HREGRLKYMAKIAA
-2109 KQAEAARIRDAAIK
+2109 KQAEAARIRDASIK

-2196 RDSRVEAFN
+2196 RDTRVEAFN
-2205 SFLGKQKLT
+2205 SFLEKQGLT
-2214 LADFEKKK
+2214 LADFEKKIK
-2222 TFENFYAEREQK
+2222 FENFYAEREQK

-2244 GAYLASFDEKSRAAV
+2244 GAYLASFDDKSRAAV

-2299 LMAADARLKAT
+2299 LMAADARLKAV

-2339 RANYF
+2339 RDNYF

-2372 RHGVG
+2372 RHGIG

-2576 EMIDKVC
+2576 EMIDRAC

-2616 LAASRYADDVLVR
+2616 RAASRYADDVLVR

-2704 GGGDD
+2704 GGDGDD

-2730 SVPVINGMVT
+2730 SVPVINGMVN
-2740 SLSEKLITGKTSYRG
+2740 SLAEKLITGKTSYRG

-2772 LRDADIQKAAGRY
+2772 LRDADIQKAASRY

-2796 TSGTKEAIKAAEQV
+2796 TSGTKEAIRAAEQV
-2810 FNGQVPSALWGR
+2810 FTGQAPSALWGR

>member
-1 MSDVALLDDAEY
+1 MSDINDTIIGEN
-13 ERTSYDKHGRTRYY
+13 TSRHGKTRYHY
-27 RRNPANFFDAQSA
+27 ITNDPNTMFNGPEQKPQSIDFSFLSPEKIGKDMQEKQRAKAAYKDHYLIDLNDKQLEMMNTLVAQSENPEEEMFKLA
-40 AEAKQPDFDF
+40 TIVKYADAFNLPMQFVSNNLESINKEWIGTGASPYKNNFQAVADSFLIGVNT
-50 LNLSVEHIAET
+50 LNLSTLGNRLMIAE
-61 IQRRRKEKEEYKE
+61 KAGNEKEVQSLLKQLKE
-74 KYLVNLTEQ
+74 AEDKNL
-83 QHDVL
+83 
-88 NMMLE
+88 
-93 KAEKPEEKIYE
+93 
-104 FATAIKYAEQ
+104 
-114 FNLPLDFAYQNL
+114 
-126 EAINRQWLGSGIA
+126 
-139 PSKGNFKAV
+139 
-148 VDSFSI
+148 
-154 GGNVLKMGHL
+154 
-164 GNALMNAEKSGN
+164 
-176 KREIAYALQD
+176 
-186 LQRLEDENASLQ
+186 SLQ
-198 DSMPRGWVVNLLKSG
+198 DRIPRSWVTNILKAGANTIPFSSAVLLPS
-213 AQALP
+213 L
-218 FQAAT
+218 AAS
-223 TVPAVFANLL
+223 VA
-233 GSPLLGGIVSFG
+233 SPLA
-245 LSSGVTT
+245 SGVVGFGISATMQN
-252 GSEYWELR
+252 GLEYWELR
-260 KAGVKP
+260 KAGVKRE
-266 DLARNIAYTSGAVQ
+266 LAEHLASTSAFIQAG
-280 GLIETSL
+280 IETSL
-287 GNVAGITGKGLGAD
+287 GNVAG
-301 KIASKVI
+301 VM
-308 TRLNAKGAFGKL
+308 
-320 AKGLMFY
+320 AKGLKIDTVTSKVLKKLTAQRVLPTLARVIMQY
-327 GADLLS
+327 GGEMVE
-333 EGSEEALQE
+333 EGVEEALQE
-342 LVSAGG
+342 IVSAGT
-348 KELAAVLQGEGVE
+348 KATAAALQGEGVE
-361 TDDAQTIARNVWE
+361 TDDAWTIAGNVWE
-374 SFKGGVAAS
+374 SFKGGMAGS
-383 IILGI
+383 IVLGI
-388 PGAIQYTKADI
+388 PGAVINGKTQFTEAKNIKKDAVI
-399 KEAGNLKKAAITT
+399 NPSKEAFIKQAENLSI
-412 PSEEVFVNEHK
+412 
-423 NSPAFEG
+423 FEG
-430 MTESDTKEALHTIF
+430 LNEADKNEYLS
-444 EAQQH
+444 EYYDSQKS

-491 GKPIYEETEAGLQ
+491 GKPVYQETDEGLQ
-504 KKQKKYGKA
+504 KKEKKYGKA
-513 ADVVRAGEH
+513 PDVVRAGER
-522 LYLSEGYRHEKQ
+522 LYLSEGYRHERKG
-534 NGRIDG
+534 GRIDG

-568 TVTINE
+568 TVTIKKVE
-574 VRMQSDAYES
+574 MQSDAYES

-591 DFGEKFTGAEIVWEP
+591 DFGEKFQGAEIVWEP

-613 IKAELIAENPR
+613 VKAELIAENPR
-624 GEQGGLQY
+624 GEKGGLQY
-632 FSDEREEAETRAAIK
+632 FTDGTEEAETRAAIK

-653 ETMPNLTDVERN
+653 ETMPNLTDMERN

-675 HGAGMDTENYLNTYY
+675 HGAGMDTETYLNTYY
-690 GEEVI
+690 GEKVI

-710 GINTREIKG
+710 GINTHEIKG
-719 ASEFKELSGDV
+719 ASEFKELSGDI

-753 RKTLQGNLLLNAEKA
+753 RKTLQGSLLLDAEKA
-768 FDVEDGK
+768 FDVVEGK

-810 EFLTRIYQSL
+810 EFLTRIYKSL

-838 TGEKSVLKEASD
+838 TGEKSVLREAEQNAQRTEQRNRSSIKEFGQNYTDYYHKGIKAL
-850 NIEKEERL
+850 EKVLQE
-858 KKAKQNTTGKHPS
+858 KKGQVVGAFTRADIGDIDVVWGNEKVGLQKIITKHSHEFGIFGEGQQGIVGGISEIVTNGNVTNENGVYTITYEKDDKTFRVGLSKGWKGQGENQWIITAYEKKDGVGFNKTLSTVAELNPS
-871 LENYEANRI
+871 QIPEG
-880 TETAADKQL
+880 TAAV
-889 DNAALKAKYLAFAKK
+889 
-904 WFQGNSYHNAD
+904 
-915 TDTDIRVSRDVLDE
+915 TD
-929 WQSKTKSRE
+929 
-938 QILSIKVL
+938 
-946 DKLLETAVETNTVK
+946 
-960 DRRDRRNIESVKY
+960 
-973 FEAGLTV
+973 
-980 DDNTYKAH
+980 
-988 LTVREVQD
+988 
-996 NTNKAYHYYLE
+996 
-1007 DVALEDIVIDEIK
+1007 
-1020 KEAAL
+1020 
-1025 SLLAPLNERGNQPL
+1025 
-1039 LRGTEAAL
+1039 
-1047 RIDASPNGV
+1047 
-1056 SVPLLHGSDSTV
+1056 TV
-1068 QEKGDAVKASET
+1068 QEKADAVKASET
-1080 KKQVVDEAY
+1080 KSRVVDEAY

-1094 AARQKTQESIEAS
+1094 AARQKVQESIEAS
-1107 KAKAADLEQNAAQ
+1107 KAKAADLAQNAAQ

-1129 KEQNPALSETEI
+1129 KEQNPALSEADI
-1141 KEKMRKEAAR
+1141 KEKMQKEAQR
-1151 SRMSY
+1151 QHMSY

-1171 EFGDVLFQ
+1171 KFGDVLFQ
-1179 TAERESEEAR
+1179 TEPSEDETRQIEAIRKQYEGTDKWLKAPNGEDTNLTEQQWLQVRTDSFKKWFGDWENDPEEA
-1189 SFKESAEKYR
+1189 SKVVDKNGEP
-1199 SDLARY
+1199 LAVSHSTHNV
-1205 FDGTLKSHKT
+1205 FDEFIYKQKIDAGW
-1215 LTITKRTPAVLRIL
+1215 L
-1229 GADDVPITIQQGI
+1229 GAGFYFFGDRSLDGQYGSHVMECFLNIRQPYFATYEEKAE
-1242 LHKIQTKHPTITPE
+1242 LSE
-1256 ILNTLPEAL
+1256 INSDEA
-1265 VDPIAVF
+1265 
-1272 KSDNPKTPNNKVIF
+1272 SQEF
-1286 TEHEIDGKPVI
+1286 TETVKSEWDADGVYYNADLNQEWVAFYPNQIK
-1297 TAIEFS
+1297 S
-1303 AQRGGMAVNAIRSVY
+1303 AVDN
-1318 EKELIAKNGAD
+1318 NGAFD
-1329 VLQEWIDHN
+1329 A
-1338 LLQYLDDTKDHPVID
+1338 
-1353 DIKKDLQTYHDF
+1353 
-1365 GAPIAPVLDK
+1365 G
-1375 AVSLSNNRIGENAE
+1375 NNN
-1389 NVKSTIIKKS
+1389 
-1399 DIIGDNPHAIYFQV
+1399 IYFQV

-1421 AKSADAKAAQ
+1421 AESADAKAAQ

-1449 LFYSSAEERAKVDK
+1449 LFYSSAEERAKADK
-1463 TFRDAIGPELEE
+1463 TFRDAIGPELEA

-1493 MASEKEALRAF
+1493 MASEKEALRTF

-1539 HPFTEKQQRLA
+1539 KPFTEKQQHLA
-1550 MDAIMRNVAS
+1550 MDAIMQNTAA
-1560 YRAIFAELNGY
+1560 YRTIFAELNGY

-1606 AKSQTE
+1606 AQSQTE
-1612 ARSRADI
+1612 AQSRTDI

-1645 VFDFEQNAPADE
+1645 VFDFEQNTPADE
-1657 TERAHFE
+1657 AERAQFE
-1664 DIKRKQER
+1664 DIKRKQQR

-1768 LIRALDNEDIE
+1768 LIHALDNEDIE

-1788 GEDVEYIQGL
+1788 SEDVEYIQGL

-1804 TIKGLEAELADAEDE
+1804 TIKGLEAELADAKAENHN
-1819 SRYDTKRFNDLRDRI
+1819 DTKRIGELEKKI
-1834 KNERITR
+1834 KDERIAR
-1841 AVLKDTIKARDAA
+1841 AVLADTIRARDVA

-1864 KTCDAEHA
+1864 KTCDAEQA
-1872 AGLAAVQWFLKDK
+1872 QGLAAVQWFLKDK
-1885 VQHILTSEFEK
+1885 VQKALHANV
-1896 TDLKV
+1896 D
-1901 REACLLWKGSI
+1901 
-1912 EYQNRLETENKD
+1912 
-1924 KTTWPAVREL
+1924 
-1934 LKNQEPEKWSD
+1934 SD
-1945 QEKAMVLRIIPNPLD
+1945 EQ
-1960 ATTNVPEFR
+1960 R

-1974 TLWKTS
+1974 TLWKTNG
-1980 AEYRETLARMS
+1980 EYRQTLARMS
-1991 GHKKGFSILRNN
+1991 TRRKEGDFKQLINN
-2003 LEHKAI
+2003 LDKKDFKD
-2009 ENWTADDKKL
+2009 WTAEDKKL

-2032 LGLYAKTEQNFSD
+2032 LGLYAKSEQNFTD
-2045 MHTSDLTPEAINE
+2045 MHTADLTPEAIDE
-2058 AVTKILPESLVAKLK
+2058 AVSKILPESLVAKLK

-2095 HREGRQKYTAKIAA
+2095 HREGRQKYMAKIAA
-2109 KQAEAARIRDAAIK
+2109 KQAEAARIRDASIK
-2123 TLRGAKGYSDDNA
+2123 ALRGAKGYSDDNA

-2196 RDSRVEAFN
+2196 RDTRVEAFN
-2205 SFLGKQKLT
+2205 SFLEKQGLT
-2214 LADFEKKK
+2214 LADFEKKIK
-2222 TFENFYAEREQK
+2222 FENFYAEREQK

-2244 GAYLASFDEKSRAAV
+2244 GAYLASFDDKSRAAV

-2299 LMAADARLKAT
+2299 LMAADARLKAV

-2339 RANYF
+2339 RDNYF

-2372 RHGVG
+2372 RHGIG

-2493 IKQGITSPAPFMQYV
+2493 IKQGISSPAPFMQYV

-2526 MVDFIYSRS
+2526 MVDFIYSHS

-2576 EMIDKVC
+2576 EMIDRAC

-2601 ANKKAKTPKTDNEID
+2601 ANKGAKTPKTDNEID

-2730 SVPVINGMVT
+2730 SVPVINGMVN
-2740 SLSEKLITGKTSYRG
+2740 SLAEKLITGKTSYRG

-2796 TSGTKEAIKAAEQV
+2796 TSGTKEAIRAAEQV
-2810 FNGQVPSALWGR
+2810 FTGQAPSALWGR

>member
-1 MSDVALLDDAEY
+1 MSDVALLDGAEY
-13 ERTSYDKHGRTRYY
+13 EHTSYDKHGRTRYY

-61 IQRRRKEKEEYKE
+61 IQKRRKEKEEYKE

-154 GGNVLKMGHL
+154 GSNVLKMGHL

-266 DLARNIAYTSGAVQ
+266 DLARNIAYASGALQ
-280 GLIETSL
+280 GVIETSL

-361 TDDAQTIARNVWE
+361 TDDAQTIAQNVWE

-449 EREQFQNSKAKS
+449 EREQFQKSKAKS

-472 EGETVRDS
+472 EGETVRDDK
-480 AGRVVYETDAE
+480 GRAVYETDAE
-491 GKPIYEETEAGLQ
+491 GKPVHEQTEAGLQ
-504 KKQKKYGKA
+504 KKEKKYGKA
-513 ADVVRAGEH
+513 ADVVRAGER
-522 LYLSEGYRHEKQ
+522 LYLTEGYRHEKQ

-540 EYIVGNPTEQTEYND
+540 EYIVGNPTEETEYND

-632 FSDEREEAETRAAIK
+632 FADGTEEADTRAAIK

-675 HGAGMDTENYLNTYY
+675 HGAGMDTETYLNTYY

-710 GINTREIKG
+710 GIHTREIKG
-719 ASEFKELSGDV
+719 ASEFKDLSGDI

-753 RKTLQGNLLLNAEKA
+753 RKTLQGNLLLDAEKA
-768 FDVEDGK
+768 FDVVEGK

-790 YLREGKAPNAE
+790 YLREGKAPNTE

-820 KELVHLNDD
+820 KELVHLSDD

-838 TGEKSVLKEASD
+838 TGEKSVLKEAEQNAQQTEQRNRSSIKEFGQNYTD
-850 NIEKEERL
+850 YYHKGIEALEKVLQE
-858 KKAKQNTTGKHPS
+858 KKGQVVGAFTRADIGDIDVVWGNEKVGLQKIIAKHSHEFGIFGEGQKGIVGGISEIITNGNLTNENGVYTITYEKDDKTFRVGLSKGWKGQGENQWIITAYEKKDGVGFNKTLSTVAELNPS
-871 LENYEANRI
+871 QIPEG
-880 TETAADKQL
+880 TAA
-889 DNAALKAKYLAFAKK
+889 
-904 WFQGNSYHNAD
+904 
-915 TDTDIRVSRDVLDE
+915 VSD
-929 WQSKTKSRE
+929 
-938 QILSIKVL
+938 
-946 DKLLETAVETNTVK
+946 
-960 DRRDRRNIESVKY
+960 
-973 FEAGLTV
+973 
-980 DDNTYKAH
+980 
-988 LTVREVQD
+988 
-996 NTNKAYHYYLE
+996 
-1007 DVALEDIVIDEIK
+1007 
-1020 KEAAL
+1020 
-1025 SLLAPLNERGNQPL
+1025 
-1039 LRGTEAAL
+1039 
-1047 RIDASPNGV
+1047 
-1056 SVPLLHGSDSTV
+1056 TV
-1068 QEKGDAVKASET
+1068 QEKADAVKASET

-1089 QQATE
+1089 RQATE
-1094 AARQKTQESIEAS
+1094 AARQKVQESIETS
-1107 KAKAADLEQNAAQ
+1107 KAKAADLAQNAAQ

-1151 SRMSY
+1151 ARMSY
-1156 EAFTQMQAQEARNLK
+1156 EAFTQMQAQEAQNLK

-1179 TAERESEEAR
+1179 TAERESEEER

-1199 SDLARY
+1199 RDLARY
-1205 FDGTLKSHKT
+1205 FDGTLKSHET
-1215 LTITKRTPAVLRIL
+1215 LTITKRTPAVLRML

-1265 VDPIAVF
+1265 VNPIAVF

-1297 TAIEFS
+1297 AAIEFS
-1303 AQRGGMAVNAIRSVY
+1303 AQRGGMAVNAIRSIY

-1338 LLQYLDDTKDHPVID
+1338 LLQYLDDTKDHPVVE

-1413 EQEFFDEV
+1413 EQDFFDEV
-1421 AKSADAKAAQ
+1421 AESADAKAAQ
-1431 ETIEE
+1431 ETLEE
-1436 VITVGDPDAQTWK
+1436 VITVGDPDVQTWK
-1449 LFYSSAEERAKVDK
+1449 LFYSSAEERAKADK
-1463 TFRDAIGPELEE
+1463 TFRDAIGPELEA

-1493 MASEKEALRAF
+1493 MASEKEALRSF
-1504 LRQYNDAAQAGA
+1504 LRQYNEASHAGA

-1550 MDAIMRNVAS
+1550 MDAITQNTAAYRN
-1560 YRAIFAELNGY
+1560 IFAEINGY

-1582 AFTESF
+1582 AFSESF

-1594 GRVSRAERMSPE
+1594 GRVSRAEKIS
-1606 AKSQTE
+1606 TE
-1612 ARSRADI
+1612 DRAQDAAQSRADI

-1645 VFDFEQNAPADE
+1645 VFDFEHNTPADE
-1657 TERAHFE
+1657 AERAYFE

-1688 VLHGEAPSEKSI
+1688 VLHGETPSEKSI
-1700 ANIRG
+1700 TNIRG
-1705 QMRNAAHSFR
+1705 QMQNAAHSFR

-1723 RPDLRV
+1723 RADLRV

-1743 KSRPYKTVTLENL
+1743 KSRQYKTVTLENL

-1788 GEDVEYIQGL
+1788 SEDVEYIQDL

-1804 TIKGLEAELADAEDE
+1804 TIKGLEAELADAKAEN
-1819 SRYDTKRFNDLRDRI
+1819 RNDTKRIGELEKKI
-1834 KNERITR
+1834 KDERIAR
-1841 AVLKDTIKARDAA
+1841 AVLADTIKARDVA

-1864 KTCDAEHA
+1864 KTCDAEQA
-1872 AGLAAVQWFLKDK
+1872 QGLAAVQWFLKDK
-1885 VQHILTSEFEK
+1885 VQKALNANV
-1896 TDLKV
+1896 D
-1901 REACLLWKGSI
+1901 
-1912 EYQNRLETENKD
+1912 
-1924 KTTWPAVREL
+1924 
-1934 LKNQEPEKWSD
+1934 SD
-1945 QEKAMVLRIIPNPLD
+1945 EQ
-1960 ATTNVPEFR
+1960 R

-1974 TLWKTS
+1974 TLWKTNG
-1980 AEYRETLARMS
+1980 EYRQTLARMS
-1991 GHKKGFSILRNN
+1991 TRRKEGDFKQLISNLDKKDF
-2003 LEHKAI
+2003 KD
-2009 ENWTADDKKL
+2009 WTADDKKL

-2032 LGLYAKTEQNFSD
+2032 LGLYARSEQNFTD
-2045 MHTSDLTPEAINE
+2045 MHTADLTPEAIDA
-2058 AVTKILPESLVAKLK
+2058 AVSKILPESLVAKLK

-2086 GLAQVIEEK
+2086 TLAQVIEEK
-2095 HREGRQKYTAKIAA
+2095 HREGKQKYMAKIAA
-2109 KQAEAARIRDAAIK
+2109 KQAEAARIRDASIK
-2123 TLRGAKGYSDDNA
+2123 TLRDAKGYSDDNA

-2196 RDSRVEAFN
+2196 RDTRVEAFN
-2205 SFLGKQKLT
+2205 SFLEKQKLT

-2339 RANYF
+2339 RDNYF

-2359 TQKKIIGEYSTGT
+2359 TQKKIVGEHATGT

-2493 IKQGITSPAPFMQYV
+2493 IKQGISSPAPFMQYV
-2508 NPLHYAK
+2508 NPVNYAK

-2526 MVDFIYSRS
+2526 MEAFIYTRS

-2543 DMMQNITEELAK
+2543 DMMQTVTEELAK
-2555 QAKTKAGKVLTR
+2555 QAKTKAGKALTQV
-2567 TQQIGMQGL
+2567 QQFGMQGL
-2576 EMIDKVC
+2576 EMIDRAC

-2601 ANKKAKTPKTDNEID
+2601 ANKGLDKPRTDNEID
-2616 LAASRYADDVLVR
+2616 VAASRYADDVLVR

-2670 LPNAIKNKQYK
+2670 LPNAVKNKQYK

-2755 SSSLYPAFEK
+2755 STSLYPAFEK

-2772 LRDADIQKAAGRY
+2772 LRDADIQKAALRY

-2796 TSGTKEAIKAAEQV
+2796 TSGTKEAIYAAEQV
-2810 FNGQVPSALWGR
+2810 FNGAAPSAVWGR

>member
-1 MSDVALLDDAEY
+1 MSEFNDTIIGEN
-13 ERTSYDKHGRTRYY
+13 TSRRGKTRYHY
-27 RRNPANFFDAQSA
+27 ISENPNTIFNQPEKKPKAIDFSFLSPETIGKDMQKKQQAKAAYKEHYLIDLNDKQLEMMNMLVAQS
-40 AEAKQPDFDF
+40 E
-50 LNLSVEHIAET
+50 N
-61 IQRRRKEKEEYKE
+61 
-74 KYLVNLTEQ
+74 
-83 QHDVL
+83 
-88 NMMLE
+88 
-93 KAEKPEEKIYE
+93 PEEEMFKL
-104 FATAIKYAEQ
+104 ATIVKYSDA
-114 FNLPLDFAYQNL
+114 FNLPMQFVSNNL
-126 EAINRQWLGSGIA
+126 EAINKEWIGTGAS
-139 PSKGNFKAV
+139 PYKNNFQAV
-148 VDSFSI
+148 ADSFLI
-154 GGNVLKMGHL
+154 GVNTLNLSTL
-164 GNALMNAEKSGN
+164 GNRLMIAEKAGN
-176 KREIAYALQD
+176 EKEVQSLLKQLKEA
-186 LQRLEDENASLQ
+186 EDKNISLQ
-198 DSMPRGWVVNLLKSG
+198 DRIPRSWMINILKAGANTIPFSSAVLLPS
-213 AQALP
+213 L
-218 FQAAT
+218 AAS
-223 TVPAVFANLL
+223 AA
-233 GSPLLGGIVSFG
+233 SPLAGAAVGFGISATMQNG
-245 LSSGVTT
+245 L
-252 GSEYWELR
+252 EYWELR
-260 KAGVKP
+260 KAGVKRE
-266 DLARNIAYTSGAVQ
+266 LAEHLANTSAFIQAG
-280 GLIETSL
+280 IETSL
-287 GNVAGITGKGLGAD
+287 GNVAG
-301 KIASKVI
+301 VM
-308 TRLNAKGAFGKL
+308 
-320 AKGLMFY
+320 AKGLKIDTVTSKVLKKLTAQRVLPTLARVIMQY
-327 GADLLS
+327 GGEMVE
-333 EGSEEALQE
+333 EGIEEALQE
-342 LVSAGG
+342 LVSAGT
-348 KELAAVLQGEGVE
+348 KATAAALQGEGVE
-361 TDDAQTIARNVWE
+361 TDDAWTIAGNVWE
-374 SFKGGVAAS
+374 SFKGGMAGS
-383 IILGI
+383 IVLGI
-388 PGAIQYTKADI
+388 PGAVINGKTQFTEAKNVK
-399 KEAGNLKKAAITT
+399 KEAVTNPSKEAFIKQAENLSI
-412 PSEEVFVNEHK
+412 
-423 NSPAFEG
+423 FEG
-430 MTESDTKEALHTIF
+430 LNDADKNEYLSEYYDSQKN
-444 EAQQH
+444 
-449 EREQFQNSKAKS
+449 ERERFQNSKAKS

-491 GKPIYEETEAGLQ
+491 GKPVYQETDEGLQ
-504 KKQKKYGKA
+504 KKEKKYGKA
-513 ADVVRAGEH
+513 ADVVRAGER
-522 LYLSEGYRHEKQ
+522 LYLSEGYRHERKG
-534 NGRIDG
+534 GRIDG

-568 TVTINE
+568 TVTIKKVE
-574 VRMQSDAYES
+574 MQSDAYES

-591 DFGEKFTGAEIVWEP
+591 DFGEKFQGAEIVWEP

-624 GEQGGLQY
+624 GEKGGLQY
-632 FSDEREEAETRAAIK
+632 FTDGTEEAETRAAIK

-675 HGAGMDTENYLNTYY
+675 HGAGMDTETYLNTYY
-690 GEEVI
+690 GEKVI

-710 GINTREIKG
+710 GIDTKEIKG
-719 ASEFKELSGDV
+719 ASEFKELSGDI

-768 FDVEDGK
+768 FDVVEGK

-790 YLREGKAPNAE
+790 YLREGNAPNAE

-810 EFLTRIYQSL
+810 EFLTRIYKSL

-838 TGEKSVLKEASD
+838 TGEKSVLREAEQNAQRTEQRNRSSIKEFGQNYTDYYHKGIEA
-850 NIEKEERL
+850 IEKVLQE
-858 KKAKQNTTGKHPS
+858 KKGQVVGAFTRADIGDIDVVWGNEKVGLQKIIAKHSHEFGIFGEGQKGIISGISEIVTNGNLTNENGVYTITYEKDDKTFRVGLSKGWKGQGENQWIITAYEKKDGVGFNKTLSTVAELNPS
-871 LENYEANRI
+871 QIPEG
-880 TETAADKQL
+880 TAAV
-889 DNAALKAKYLAFAKK
+889 
-904 WFQGNSYHNAD
+904 
-915 TDTDIRVSRDVLDE
+915 TD
-929 WQSKTKSRE
+929 
-938 QILSIKVL
+938 
-946 DKLLETAVETNTVK
+946 
-960 DRRDRRNIESVKY
+960 
-973 FEAGLTV
+973 
-980 DDNTYKAH
+980 
-988 LTVREVQD
+988 
-996 NTNKAYHYYLE
+996 
-1007 DVALEDIVIDEIK
+1007 
-1020 KEAAL
+1020 
-1025 SLLAPLNERGNQPL
+1025 
-1039 LRGTEAAL
+1039 
-1047 RIDASPNGV
+1047 
-1056 SVPLLHGSDSTV
+1056 TV

-1089 QQATE
+1089 RQATE
-1094 AARQKTQESIEAS
+1094 AARQKVQESIEAS

-1129 KEQNPALSETEI
+1129 KEQNPALSEADI
-1141 KEKMRKEAAR
+1141 KEKMQKEAAR
-1151 SRMSY
+1151 VRMSY

-1171 EFGDVLFQ
+1171 ELGDVLFQ
-1179 TAERESEEAR
+1179 TEPSEDEARQIEAIRKQYEGTDKWLKAPNGEDTNLTEQQWLQVRTDSFKKWFGDWENDPEEA
-1189 SFKESAEKYR
+1189 SKVVDKNGEP
-1199 SDLARY
+1199 LAVSHSTHNV
-1205 FDGTLKSHKT
+1205 FDEFIYKQKIDAGW
-1215 LTITKRTPAVLRIL
+1215 L
-1229 GADDVPITIQQGI
+1229 GAGFYFFGDRSLDGQYGSHVMECFLNIREPYVATYEEKAE
-1242 LHKIQTKHPTITPE
+1242 LSE
-1256 ILNTLPEAL
+1256 INSDEA
-1265 VDPIAVF
+1265 
-1272 KSDNPKTPNNKVIF
+1272 SQEF
-1286 TEHEIDGKPVI
+1286 TETVKSEWDADGVYYNEDLNQEWVAFYPNQIK
-1297 TAIEFS
+1297 S
-1303 AQRGGMAVNAIRSVY
+1303 AVDN
-1318 EKELIAKNGAD
+1318 NGAFD
-1329 VLQEWIDHN
+1329 A
-1338 LLQYLDDTKDHPVID
+1338 
-1353 DIKKDLQTYHDF
+1353 
-1365 GAPIAPVLDK
+1365 G
-1375 AVSLSNNRIGENAE
+1375 NNN
-1389 NVKSTIIKKS
+1389 
-1399 DIIGDNPHAIYFQV
+1399 IYFQV
-1413 EQEFFDEV
+1413 EQDFFDEV

-1449 LFYSSAEERAKVDK
+1449 LFYSSAEERAKADK
-1463 TFRDAIGPELEE
+1463 TFRDAIGPELEA

-1493 MASEKEALRAF
+1493 MASEKEALRTF
-1504 LRQYNDAAQAGA
+1504 LREYNDAAQAGA

-1539 HPFTEKQQRLA
+1539 KPFTEKQQRLA

-1582 AFTESF
+1582 AFSESF

-1594 GRVSRAERMSPE
+1594 GRVSRAEKANPE
-1606 AKSQTE
+1606 ARAQDA

-1645 VFDFEQNAPADE
+1645 VFDFEQNTPADE
-1657 TERAHFE
+1657 AERAHFE

-1700 ANIRG
+1700 ANIRA

-1723 RPDLRV
+1723 RSDLRV

-1788 GEDVEYIQGL
+1788 SEDVEYIQGL

-1804 TIKGLEAELADAEDE
+1804 TIKGLEAELADAKAENHN
-1819 SRYDTKRFNDLRDRI
+1819 DTKRIGELEKKI
-1834 KNERITR
+1834 KDERIAR
-1841 AVLKDTIKARDAA
+1841 AVLADTIRARDVA

-1864 KTCDAEHA
+1864 KTCDAEQA
-1872 AGLAAVQWFLKDK
+1872 QGLAAVQWFLKDK
-1885 VQHILTSEFEK
+1885 VQKALHANV
-1896 TDLKV
+1896 D
-1901 REACLLWKGSI
+1901 
-1912 EYQNRLETENKD
+1912 
-1924 KTTWPAVREL
+1924 
-1934 LKNQEPEKWSD
+1934 SD
-1945 QEKAMVLRIIPNPLD
+1945 EQ
-1960 ATTNVPEFR
+1960 R

-1974 TLWKTS
+1974 TLWKTNG
-1980 AEYRETLARMS
+1980 EYRQTLARMS
-1991 GHKKGFSILRNN
+1991 TRRKEGDFKHLINN
-2003 LEHKAI
+2003 LDKKDFKD
-2009 ENWTADDKKL
+2009 WTADDKKL

-2032 LGLYAKTEQNFSD
+2032 LGLYAKSEQNFTD
-2045 MHTSDLTPEAINE
+2045 MHTADLTPEAIDE
-2058 AVTKILPESLVAKLK
+2058 AVSKILPESLVAKLK

-2095 HREGRQKYTAKIAA
+2095 YREGRQKYMAKIAA
-2109 KQAEAARIRDAAIK
+2109 KQAEAARIRDASIK

-2196 RDSRVEAFN
+2196 RDTRVEAFN
-2205 SFLGKQKLT
+2205 SFLEKQGLT

-2234 SLTLTVQEIL
+2234 SLTLTTQEIL

-2299 LMAADARLKAT
+2299 LMAADARLKAV

-2339 RANYF
+2339 RDNYF

-2372 RHGVG
+2372 RHGIG

-2576 EMIDKVC
+2576 EMIDRAC

-2601 ANKKAKTPKTDNEID
+2601 ANKNAKTPKTDNEID
-2616 LAASRYADDVLVR
+2616 RAASRYADDVLVR

-2704 GGGDD
+2704 GGDGDD

-2730 SVPVINGMVT
+2730 SVPVINGMVN
-2740 SLSEKLITGKTSYRG
+2740 SLAEKLITGKTSYRG

-2796 TSGTKEAIKAAEQV
+2796 TSGTKEAIRAAEQV
-2810 FNGQVPSALWGR
+2810 FTGQAPSALWGR

>member
-13 ERTSYDKHGRTRYY
+13 ERTSYDRRGRTRYY

-61 IQRRRKEKEEYKE
+61 IQKRRKEKEEYKE

-154 GGNVLKMGHL
+154 GSNVLKMGHL

-176 KREIAYALQD
+176 KREIAYALKD

-266 DLARNIAYTSGAVQ
+266 DLARNIAYASGALQ
-280 GLIETSL
+280 GAIETSL

-383 IILGI
+383 IVLGI

-472 EGETVRDS
+472 EGETVRDDK
-480 AGRVVYETDAE
+480 GRVVYETDAE
-491 GKPIYEETEAGLQ
+491 GKPVYEETEAGVQ
-504 KKQKKYGKA
+504 KKEKKYGKA
-513 ADVVRAGEH
+513 ADVVRAGER
-522 LYLSEGYRHEKQ
+522 LYLSEGYRHERKG
-534 NGRIDG
+534 GRIDG

-568 TVTINE
+568 TVTIKKVE
-574 VRMQSDAYES
+574 MQSDAYES

-624 GEQGGLQY
+624 GEKGGLQY
-632 FSDEREEAETRAAIK
+632 FTNETEEADSRAAIK

-675 HGAGMDTENYLNTYY
+675 HGAGMDTETYLNTYY

-710 GINTREIKG
+710 GIDTKEIKG
-719 ASEFKELSGDV
+719 ASEFKDLAGDV

-753 RKTLQGNLLLNAEKA
+753 RKTLQGNLLLDAEKA
-768 FDVEDGK
+768 FDVIEGK

-829 IRAVYDELL
+829 IRTVYDELL
-838 TGEKSVLKEASD
+838 TGEKSVLREAEQNAQQTEQRNRSSIKEFGQ
-850 NIEKEERL
+850 NYTEYYHKGIEALEKVLQEKKGQVVGAFTRADIGDIDVVWGNEKIGLQKIITKHLNDFEPFGAGEQGVIHGIGEIVDKGTLKENNGV
-858 KKAKQNTTGKHPS
+858 NTITYEKDGRSFRVGLTKGWNGKGENQWIITAYEENTGSGKGKTLSAVTEFNPS
-871 LENYEANRI
+871 QTPEG
-880 TETAADKQL
+880 TAAV
-889 DNAALKAKYLAFAKK
+889 
-904 WFQGNSYHNAD
+904 
-915 TDTDIRVSRDVLDE
+915 TD
-929 WQSKTKSRE
+929 
-938 QILSIKVL
+938 
-946 DKLLETAVETNTVK
+946 
-960 DRRDRRNIESVKY
+960 
-973 FEAGLTV
+973 
-980 DDNTYKAH
+980 
-988 LTVREVQD
+988 
-996 NTNKAYHYYLE
+996 
-1007 DVALEDIVIDEIK
+1007 
-1020 KEAAL
+1020 
-1025 SLLAPLNERGNQPL
+1025 
-1039 LRGTEAAL
+1039 
-1047 RIDASPNGV
+1047 
-1056 SVPLLHGSDSTV
+1056 TV

-1094 AARQKTQESIEAS
+1094 AARQKVQESIQAS
-1107 KAKAADLEQNAAQ
+1107 KAKAADLTQNAVQ
-1120 YEKEAIEAY
+1120 YEQEAIEAY
-1129 KEQNPALSETEI
+1129 KVQNPALSEAEI
-1141 KEKMRKEAAR
+1141 KEKMQQEALR
-1151 SRMSY
+1151 QHMSY
-1156 EAFTQMQAQEARNLK
+1156 EAFTQMQAQTAQNLK
-1171 EFGDVLFQ
+1171 EFGDVL
-1179 TAERESEEAR
+1179 
-1189 SFKESAEKYR
+1189 
-1199 SDLARY
+1199 
-1205 FDGTLKSHKT
+1205 
-1215 LTITKRTPAVLRIL
+1215 
-1229 GADDVPITIQQGI
+1229 
-1242 LHKIQTKHPTITPE
+1242 
-1256 ILNTLPEAL
+1256 
-1265 VDPIAVF
+1265 
-1272 KSDNPKTPNNKVIF
+1272 
-1286 TEHEIDGKPVI
+1286 
-1297 TAIEFS
+1297 
-1303 AQRGGMAVNAIRSVY
+1303 
-1318 EKELIAKNGAD
+1318 
-1329 VLQEWIDHN
+1329 
-1338 LLQYLDDTKDHPVID
+1338 
-1353 DIKKDLQTYHDF
+1353 
-1365 GAPIAPVLDK
+1365 
-1375 AVSLSNNRIGENAE
+1375 
-1389 NVKSTIIKKS
+1389 
-1399 DIIGDNPHAIYFQV
+1399 FQV

-1421 AKSADAKAAQ
+1421 AESADAKNAQ
-1431 ETIEE
+1431 EAIEE
-1436 VITVGDPDAQTWK
+1436 VITVGDPEAQTWK
-1449 LFYSSAEERAKVDK
+1449 LFYSNAEERAKADK
-1463 TFRDAIGPELEE
+1463 TFRDAIGPELEA

-1493 MASEKEALRAF
+1493 MASEKEALRSF
-1504 LRQYNDAAQAGA
+1504 LRQYNDASHAGA

-1521 TANLDGVFPSV
+1521 TTNLDGVLPSV

-1550 MDAIMRNVAS
+1550 MDAITRNVAA
-1560 YRAIFAELNGY
+1560 YRNIFAEINGY
-1571 TALRSLTDAEK
+1571 TALRSLTEAEK

-1588 SKAATE
+1588 SRAATE
-1594 GRVSRAERMSPE
+1594 GRVSRAEKASPE
-1606 AKSQTE
+1606 ARAQTE

-1632 KLNAFLKEAAELS
+1632 KLNAFLKEAAEIS
-1645 VFDFEQNAPADE
+1645 VFDFEQNTPADE
-1657 TERAHFE
+1657 AEQAHFE
-1664 DIKRKQER
+1664 EVKRKQER

-1680 SWKGTLAK
+1680 SWTSALAK
-1688 VLHGEAPSEKSI
+1688 VLHGQVPAEKAI

-1723 RPDLRV
+1723 RSDLRV

-1788 GEDVEYIQGL
+1788 SEDVEYIQGL

-1804 TIKGLEAELADAEDE
+1804 TIKGLEAELADAKAEN
-1819 SRYDTKRFNDLRDRI
+1819 RNDTKRIGELEKKI
-1834 KNERITR
+1834 KDERIAR
-1841 AVLKDTIKARDAA
+1841 AVLADTIKARDVA

-1864 KTCDAEHA
+1864 KTCDAEQA
-1872 AGLAAVQWFLKDK
+1872 QGLAAIQWFLKDK
-1885 VQHILTSEFEK
+1885 VQKALNANV
-1896 TDLKV
+1896 D
-1901 REACLLWKGSI
+1901 
-1912 EYQNRLETENKD
+1912 
-1924 KTTWPAVREL
+1924 
-1934 LKNQEPEKWSD
+1934 SD
-1945 QEKAMVLRIIPNPLD
+1945 EQ
-1960 ATTNVPEFR
+1960 R

-1974 TLWKTS
+1974 TLWKTNG
-1980 AEYRETLARMS
+1980 EYRQTLARMS
-1991 GHKKGFSILRNN
+1991 TRRKEGDFKQLISNLDKKDF
-2003 LEHKAI
+2003 KD
-2009 ENWTADDKKL
+2009 WTADDKKL

-2032 LGLYAKTEQNFSD
+2032 LGLYAKTEQNFTD
-2045 MHTSDLTPEAINE
+2045 MHTADLTPEAINA
-2058 AVTKILPESLVAKLK
+2058 AVSKILPESLVAKLK

-2095 HREGRQKYTAKIAA
+2095 HREGRQKYMAKIAA

-2123 TLRGAKGYSDDNA
+2123 ALRDAKGYSDDNA

-2196 RDSRVEAFN
+2196 RDTRVEAFN
-2205 SFLGKQKLT
+2205 SFLKEQKLT

-2339 RANYF
+2339 RDNYF

-2359 TQKKIIGEYSTGT
+2359 TQKKIIGEYATGT

-2411 RLYAYDAYA
+2411 RLYVYDAYA

-2543 DMMQNITEELAK
+2543 DMMQNITEELAQ
-2555 QAKTKAGKVLTR
+2555 QAKTKAGKALTQV
-2567 TQQIGMQGL
+2567 QQFGMQGL

-2601 ANKKAKTPKTDNEID
+2601 ANKEAKTPKTDNEID
-2616 LAASRYADDVLVR
+2616 VAASRYADDVLVR

-2730 SVPVINGMVT
+2730 SVPVINGMVN
-2740 SLSEKLITGKTSYRG
+2740 SLAEKLITGKTSYRG

-2796 TSGTKEAIKAAEQV
+2796 TSGTKEAFYAAEQV
-2810 FNGQVPSALWGR
+2810 FTGQVPSAFWGR

>member
-1 MSDVALLDDAEY
+1 MDEINDTIIGEN
-13 ERTSYDKHGRTRYY
+13 TSRHGKTRYHY
-27 RRNPANFFDAQSA
+27 ITNDPNTMFNGPEQKPQSI
-40 AEAKQPDFDF
+40 DFSF
-50 LNLSVEHIAET
+50 LSPET
-61 IQRRRKEKEEYKE
+61 IGKDMQEKQRAKAAYKDH
-74 KYLVNLTEQ
+74 YLI
-83 QHDVL
+83 DL
-88 NMMLE
+88 NDKQLEMMNTLVSQSE
-93 KAEKPEEKIYE
+93 NPEEEMFKL
-104 FATAIKYAEQ
+104 ATIVKYADA
-114 FNLPLDFAYQNL
+114 FNLPMQFVSNNL
-126 EAINRQWLGSGIA
+126 EAINKEWIGTGAS
-139 PSKGNFKAV
+139 PYKNNFQAV
-148 VDSFSI
+148 ADSFLI
-154 GGNVLKMGHL
+154 GVNTLNLSTL
-164 GNALMNAEKSGN
+164 GNRLMIAEKAGN
-176 KREIAYALQD
+176 EKEVQSLLKQLKEA
-186 LQRLEDENASLQ
+186 EDKNLSLQ
-198 DSMPRGWVVNLLKSG
+198 DKIPRSWVTNILKAGANTIPFSSAVLLPS
-213 AQALP
+213 L
-218 FQAAT
+218 AAS
-223 TVPAVFANLL
+223 VA
-233 GSPLLGGIVSFG
+233 SPLAGGAVGFGVSATMQNG
-245 LSSGVTT
+245 L
-252 GSEYWELR
+252 EYWEMR
-260 KAGVKP
+260 KAGVKRE
-266 DLARNIAYTSGAVQ
+266 LAEHLANTSAFIQAG
-280 GLIETSL
+280 IETSL
-287 GNVAGITGKGLGAD
+287 GNVAG
-301 KIASKVI
+301 VM
-308 TRLNAKGAFGKL
+308 
-320 AKGLMFY
+320 AKGLKIDTVTSKVLKKLTAQRVLPTLARVMMQY
-327 GADLLS
+327 GGEMVE
-333 EGSEEALQE
+333 EGVEEALQE
-342 LVSAGG
+342 LVSAGT
-348 KELAAVLQGEGVE
+348 KATAAALQGEGVE
-361 TDDAQTIARNVWE
+361 TDDAWTIAGNVWE
-374 SFKGGVAAS
+374 SFKGGMAGS
-383 IILGI
+383 IVLGI
-388 PGAIQYTKADI
+388 PGAVINGKTQFTEAKNVK
-399 KEAGNLKKAAITT
+399 KEAVINPSKEAFIKQAENLSI
-412 PSEEVFVNEHK
+412 
-423 NSPAFEG
+423 FEG
-430 MTESDTKEALHTIF
+430 LNDADKNEYLSEYYDS
-444 EAQQH
+444 QQH
-449 EREQFQNSKAKS
+449 ERDQFQNSKAKS

-472 EGETVRDS
+472 EGETVRDDK
-480 AGRVVYETDAE
+480 GRVVYETNAE
-491 GKPIYEETEAGLQ
+491 EKPVYEETEAGLQ
-504 KKQKKYGKA
+504 KKEKKYGKA
-513 ADVVRAGEH
+513 ADVVRAGER
-522 LYLSEGYRHEKQ
+522 LYLTEGYRHEKQ

-540 EYIVGNPTEQTEYND
+540 EYIVGNPTEQTDYND

-624 GEQGGLQY
+624 GEKGGLQY

-675 HGAGMDTENYLNTYY
+675 HGAGMDTETYLNTYY
-690 GEEVI
+690 ADEI
-695 TNTPPADMAGVAAQE
+695 LTNTPPADMAGVAAQE
-710 GINTREIKG
+710 GINTKEIKG

-768 FDVEDGK
+768 FDVEGGK

-790 YLREGKAPNAE
+790 YLREGNAPNAE

-820 KELVHLNDD
+820 KELVHLSDD

-838 TGEKSVLKEASD
+838 TGEKSVLKEAEQNAQQTEQRNRSSIKEFGQNYTD
-850 NIEKEERL
+850 YYHKGIEALEKVLQEKKGQVVGAFTRADIGDIDVVWGNEKIGLQKIIAKHLNDFEPFGAGEQGVIYGIGEIVDKGTLKENNGV
-858 KKAKQNTTGKHPS
+858 NTITYEKDGRSFRVGLTKGWNGKGENQWIITAYEENTGSGKGKTLS
-871 LENYEANRI
+871 AV
-880 TETAADKQL
+880 TEFNPPQTPEGTAAV
-889 DNAALKAKYLAFAKK
+889 
-904 WFQGNSYHNAD
+904 
-915 TDTDIRVSRDVLDE
+915 TD
-929 WQSKTKSRE
+929 
-938 QILSIKVL
+938 
-946 DKLLETAVETNTVK
+946 
-960 DRRDRRNIESVKY
+960 
-973 FEAGLTV
+973 
-980 DDNTYKAH
+980 
-988 LTVREVQD
+988 
-996 NTNKAYHYYLE
+996 
-1007 DVALEDIVIDEIK
+1007 
-1020 KEAAL
+1020 
-1025 SLLAPLNERGNQPL
+1025 
-1039 LRGTEAAL
+1039 
-1047 RIDASPNGV
+1047 
-1056 SVPLLHGSDSTV
+1056 TV
-1068 QEKGDAVKASET
+1068 QEKADAVKASET

-1089 QQATE
+1089 RQATE

-1107 KAKAADLEQNAAQ
+1107 KAKAADLAQNAAQ
-1120 YEKEAIEAY
+1120 YEKEAIESY
-1129 KEQNPALSETEI
+1129 KAQNPALSEADI
-1141 KEKMRKEAAR
+1141 KEKMHKEAAR
-1151 SRMSY
+1151 VRMSY

-1179 TAERESEEAR
+1179 TAERESEEER

-1205 FDGTLKSHKT
+1205 FDGTLKSHET
-1215 LTITKRTPAVLRIL
+1215 LTITKRTPAVLRML

-1265 VDPIAVF
+1265 VNPIAVF

-1297 TAIEFS
+1297 AAIEFS
-1303 AQRGGMAVNAIRSVY
+1303 AQRGGMAVNAIRSIY

-1338 LLQYLDDTKDHPVID
+1338 LLQYLDDTKDHPVVE

-1421 AKSADAKAAQ
+1421 AESADAKSAKEAL
-1431 ETIEE
+1431 EE

-1449 LFYSSAEERAKVDK
+1449 LFYSSAEERAKADK
-1463 TFRDAIGPELEE
+1463 TFRDAIGPELEA

-1493 MASEKEALRAF
+1493 MASEKEALRTF
-1504 LRQYNDAAQAGA
+1504 LREYNDAAQAGA

-1594 GRVSRAERMSPE
+1594 GRVSRAERTSTEGSAQE
-1606 AKSQTE
+1606 AAT
-1612 ARSRADI
+1612 SRADI

-1645 VFDFEQNAPADE
+1645 VFDFEHNTPADE
-1657 TERAHFE
+1657 AERAYFE

-1688 VLHGEAPSEKSI
+1688 VLHGETPSEKSI
-1700 ANIRG
+1700 TNIRG
-1705 QMRNAAHSFR
+1705 QMQNAAHSFR

-1723 RPDLRV
+1723 RADLRV

-1743 KSRPYKTVTLENL
+1743 KSRQYKTVTLENL

-1779 QRVRQGAIT
+1779 QRVWQGAIT
-1788 GEDVEYIQGL
+1788 SEDVEYIQDL

-1804 TIKGLEAELADAEDE
+1804 TIKGLEAELADAKAEN
-1819 SRYDTKRFNDLRDRI
+1819 RNDTKRIGELEKKI
-1834 KNERITR
+1834 KDERIAR
-1841 AVLKDTIKARDAA
+1841 AVLADTIKARDVA

-1864 KTCDAEHA
+1864 KTCDAEQA
-1872 AGLAAVQWFLKDK
+1872 QGLAAVQWFLKDK
-1885 VQHILTSEFEK
+1885 VQKALNANV
-1896 TDLKV
+1896 D
-1901 REACLLWKGSI
+1901 
-1912 EYQNRLETENKD
+1912 
-1924 KTTWPAVREL
+1924 
-1934 LKNQEPEKWSD
+1934 SD
-1945 QEKAMVLRIIPNPLD
+1945 EQ
-1960 ATTNVPEFR
+1960 R

-1974 TLWKTS
+1974 TLWKTNG
-1980 AEYRETLARMS
+1980 EYRQTLARMS
-1991 GHKKGFSILRNN
+1991 TRRKEGDFKQLISNLDKKDF
-2003 LEHKAI
+2003 KD
-2009 ENWTADDKKL
+2009 WTADDKKL

-2032 LGLYAKTEQNFSD
+2032 LGLYARSEQNFTD
-2045 MHTSDLTPEAINE
+2045 MHTADLTPEAIDA
-2058 AVTKILPESLVAKLK
+2058 AVSKILPESLVAKLK

-2086 GLAQVIEEK
+2086 TLAQVIEEK
-2095 HREGRQKYTAKIAA
+2095 HREGKQKYMAKIAA
-2109 KQAEAARIRDAAIK
+2109 KQAEAARIRDASIK
-2123 TLRGAKGYSDDNA
+2123 TLRDAKGYSDDNA

-2196 RDSRVEAFN
+2196 RDTRVEAFN
-2205 SFLGKQKLT
+2205 SFLEKQKLT

-2339 RANYF
+2339 RDNYF

-2359 TQKKIIGEYSTGT
+2359 TQKKIIGEHATGT
-2372 RHGVG
+2372 RHGIG

-2493 IKQGITSPAPFMQYV
+2493 IKQGISSPAPFMQYV
-2508 NPLHYAK
+2508 NPVNYAK

-2526 MVDFIYSRS
+2526 MEAFIYTRS

-2543 DMMQNITEELAK
+2543 DMMQTITEELAK
-2555 QAKTKAGKVLTR
+2555 QAKTKAGKTLTQV
-2567 TQQIGMQGL
+2567 QQFGMQGL
-2576 EMIDKVC
+2576 EMIDKAC

-2594 EAARLTE
+2594 EAARLTK
-2601 ANKKAKTPKTDNEID
+2601 ANKTADTPRTDLEID

-2670 LPNAIKNKQYK
+2670 LPNAIRNKQYK

-2696 TGLITEGF
+2696 TGLVTEGF

-2709 EPDTADKVKK
+2709 EDESSTPDKIRK

-2730 SVPVINGMVT
+2730 SVPVINGMVN

-2755 SSSLYPAFEK
+2755 STSLYPAFEK

-2772 LRDADIQKAAGRY
+2772 LRDADIQKAALRY

-2796 TSGTKEAIKAAEQV
+2796 TSGTKEAIYAAEQV
-2810 FNGQVPSALWGR
+2810 FNGEAPSAVWGR

>member
-1 MSDVALLDDAEY
+1 MSDVALLDDLEY
-13 ERTSYDKHGRTRYY
+13 EHTSYDRRGRTRYY

-154 GGNVLKMGHL
+154 GGNVLKMGRL

-223 TVPAVFANLL
+223 AVPSLIASLL
-233 GSPLLGGIVSFG
+233 GSPLLGSITSFAI
-245 LSSGVTT
+245 SGSTTT

-266 DLARNIAYTSGAVQ
+266 DLARNIAYASGALQ
-280 GLIETSL
+280 GAIETSL
-287 GNVAGITGKGLGAD
+287 GTVAGITGKGLGAD

-320 AKGLMFY
+320 AKGFMFY
-327 GADLLS
+327 GANLLS

-361 TDDAQTIARNVWE
+361 TDDAQTIAKNVWE

-412 PSEEVFVNEHK
+412 PSEAVFINEHK

-430 MTESDTKEALHTIF
+430 MTESDVKEELHTIF

-491 GKPIYEETEAGLQ
+491 GKPVYQETDESLQ
-504 KKQKKYGKA
+504 KKEKKYGKA
-513 ADVVRAGEH
+513 PDVVRAGER
-522 LYLSEGYRHEKQ
+522 LYLSEGYRHERKG
-534 NGRIDG
+534 GRIDG

-568 TVTINE
+568 TVTIKKVE
-574 VRMQSDAYES
+574 MQSDAYES

-591 DFGEKFTGAEIVWEP
+591 DFGEKFQGAEIVWEP

-624 GEQGGLQY
+624 GEKGGLQY
-632 FSDEREEAETRAAIK
+632 FTDGTEEAETRAAIK

-653 ETMPNLTDVERN
+653 ETMPNLDNIERN
-665 TAVSIFTALA
+665 VLIKVFNALA
-675 HGAGMDTENYLNTYY
+675 QGKGVDTEEYLKTHYAD
-690 GEEVI
+690 EI
-695 TNTPPADMAGVAAQE
+695 FTNTPPVDMSHIAAQE
-710 GINTREIKG
+710 GINTKEIKG
-719 ASEFKELSGDV
+719 AIEFKELSGYV
-730 KALVYVSEKADFSTF
+730 KRLIYVSEKADFSTV
-745 VHEAAHIA
+745 VHEVAHGA
-753 RKTLQGNLLLNAEKA
+753 RVSLEGELLQKAERA
-768 FDVEDGK
+768 FGVEDGK
-775 WTRSQEEAFARGFEQ
+775 WTRSQDEAFARSFEQ

-810 EFLTRIYQSL
+810 EFLARIYKSL
-820 KELVHLNDD
+820 KEIIHINDD
-829 IRAVYDELL
+829 VRAVFDELL
-838 TGEKSVLKEASD
+838 TGEKSVLREAEQNAQRTEQRNRSSIKEFGQNYTD
-850 NIEKEERL
+850 YYHKGIEALEKVLQEKKGQVVGAFTRADIGDIDVVWGNEKIGLQKIIAKHLNDFEPFGAGEQGVVYGIGEIVDKGTLKENNGV
-858 KKAKQNTTGKHPS
+858 NTITYEKDGRSFRVGLTKGWNGKGENQWIITAYEENTGSGKGKTLSAVTEFNPS
-871 LENYEANRI
+871 QTPEG
-880 TETAADKQL
+880 TAAV
-889 DNAALKAKYLAFAKK
+889 
-904 WFQGNSYHNAD
+904 
-915 TDTDIRVSRDVLDE
+915 TD
-929 WQSKTKSRE
+929 
-938 QILSIKVL
+938 
-946 DKLLETAVETNTVK
+946 
-960 DRRDRRNIESVKY
+960 
-973 FEAGLTV
+973 
-980 DDNTYKAH
+980 
-988 LTVREVQD
+988 
-996 NTNKAYHYYLE
+996 
-1007 DVALEDIVIDEIK
+1007 
-1020 KEAAL
+1020 
-1025 SLLAPLNERGNQPL
+1025 
-1039 LRGTEAAL
+1039 
-1047 RIDASPNGV
+1047 
-1056 SVPLLHGSDSTV
+1056 TV
-1068 QEKGDAVKASET
+1068 QEKADAVKASET
-1080 KKQVVDEAY
+1080 KKEVVDEAY
-1089 QQATE
+1089 RQATE
-1094 AARQKTQESIEAS
+1094 AARQKVQESIEAS
-1107 KAKAADLEQNAAQ
+1107 KAKAADLAQNAAQ

-1129 KEQNPALSETEI
+1129 KEQNPALSEADI
-1141 KEKMRKEAAR
+1141 KEKMQKEAAR
-1151 SRMSY
+1151 VRMSY
-1156 EAFTQMQAQEARNLK
+1156 EAFTQMQAQTARNLK

-1179 TAERESEEAR
+1179 TEPSEDEARQIEAIRKQYEGTDKWLKAPNGEDTNLTEQQWLQVRTDSFKKWFGDWENDPEEA
-1189 SFKESAEKYR
+1189 SKVVDKNGEP
-1199 SDLARY
+1199 LAVSHSTHNV
-1205 FDGTLKSHKT
+1205 FDEFIYKQKIDAGW
-1215 LTITKRTPAVLRIL
+1215 L
-1229 GADDVPITIQQGI
+1229 GAGFYFFGDRSLDGQYGSHVMECFLNIREPYFATYEEKAE
-1242 LHKIQTKHPTITPE
+1242 LSE
-1256 ILNTLPEAL
+1256 INSDEA
-1265 VDPIAVF
+1265 
-1272 KSDNPKTPNNKVIF
+1272 SQEF
-1286 TEHEIDGKPVI
+1286 TETVKSEWDADGVYYNEDLNQEWVAFYPNQIK
-1297 TAIEFS
+1297 S
-1303 AQRGGMAVNAIRSVY
+1303 AVDN
-1318 EKELIAKNGAD
+1318 NGAFD
-1329 VLQEWIDHN
+1329 A
-1338 LLQYLDDTKDHPVID
+1338 
-1353 DIKKDLQTYHDF
+1353 
-1365 GAPIAPVLDK
+1365 G
-1375 AVSLSNNRIGENAE
+1375 NNN
-1389 NVKSTIIKKS
+1389 
-1399 DIIGDNPHAIYFQV
+1399 IYFQV
-1413 EQEFFDEV
+1413 EQDFFDEV

-1449 LFYSSAEERAKVDK
+1449 LFYSSAEERAKADK
-1463 TFRDAIGPELEE
+1463 TFRDAIGPELEA

-1493 MASEKEALRAF
+1493 MASEKEALRTF
-1504 LRQYNDAAQAGA
+1504 LREYNDAAQAGA

-1539 HPFTEKQQRLA
+1539 KPFTEKQQHLA
-1550 MDAIMRNVAS
+1550 MDAIMQNTAA
-1560 YRAIFAELNGY
+1560 YRTIFAELNGY

-1594 GRVSRAERMSPE
+1594 GRVSRAEKANPE
-1606 AKSQTE
+1606 SRIQTE
-1612 ARSRADI
+1612 AQSRADI

-1632 KLNAFLKEAAELS
+1632 KLTTFLKEAAELS
-1645 VFDFEQNAPADE
+1645 VFDFEQNTPADE
-1657 TERAHFE
+1657 AERAQFE
-1664 DIKRKQER
+1664 DIKRKQQR

-1700 ANIRG
+1700 ANIRA

-1723 RPDLRV
+1723 RSDLRV

-1788 GEDVEYIQGL
+1788 SEDVEYIQGL

-1804 TIKGLEAELADAEDE
+1804 TIKGLEAELADAKAEN
-1819 SRYDTKRFNDLRDRI
+1819 RNDTKRIGELEKKI
-1834 KNERITR
+1834 KDERIAR
-1841 AVLKDTIKARDAA
+1841 AVLVDTIRARDVA

-1864 KTCDAEHA
+1864 KTCDAEQA
-1872 AGLAAVQWFLKDK
+1872 QGLAAVQWFLKDK
-1885 VQHILTSEFEK
+1885 VQKALHANVDSEE
-1896 TDLKV
+1896 
-1901 REACLLWKGSI
+1901 
-1912 EYQNRLETENKD
+1912 Q
-1924 KTTWPAVREL
+1924 
-1934 LKNQEPEKWSD
+1934 
-1945 QEKAMVLRIIPNPLD
+1945 
-1960 ATTNVPEFR
+1960 R

-1974 TLWKTS
+1974 TLWKTNG
-1980 AEYRETLARMS
+1980 EYRQTLARMS
-1991 GHKKGFSILRNN
+1991 TRRKEGDFKQLINN
-2003 LEHKAI
+2003 LDKKDFKD
-2009 ENWTADDKKL
+2009 WTADDKKL

-2032 LGLYAKTEQNFSD
+2032 LGLYAKSEQNFTD
-2045 MHTSDLTPEAINE
+2045 MHTADLTPEAIDE
-2058 AVTKILPESLVAKLK
+2058 AVSKILPESLVAKLK

-2095 HREGRQKYTAKIAA
+2095 HREGRQKYMAKIAA
-2109 KQAEAARIRDAAIK
+2109 KQAEAARIRDASIK
-2123 TLRGAKGYSDDNA
+2123 TLRDAKGYSDDNA

-2196 RDSRVEAFN
+2196 RDTRVEAFN
-2205 SFLGKQKLT
+2205 SFLEKQGLT
-2214 LADFEKKK
+2214 LADFEKKIK
-2222 TFENFYAEREQK
+2222 FENFYAEREQK

-2244 GAYLASFDEKSRAAV
+2244 GAYLASFDDKSRAAV

-2299 LMAADARLKAT
+2299 LMAADARLKAV

-2339 RANYF
+2339 RDNYF

-2372 RHGVG
+2372 RHGIG

-2526 MVDFIYSRS
+2526 MVDFIYSHS

-2576 EMIDKVC
+2576 EMIDRAC

-2601 ANKKAKTPKTDNEID
+2601 ASKKAKTPKTDNEID
-2616 LAASRYADDVLVR
+2616 RAASRYADDVLVR

-2704 GGGDD
+2704 GGDGDD

-2730 SVPVINGMVT
+2730 SVPVINGMVN
-2740 SLSEKLITGKTSYRG
+2740 SLAEKLITGKTSYRG

-2772 LRDADIQKAAGRY
+2772 LHDADIQKAASRY

-2796 TSGTKEAIKAAEQV
+2796 TSGTKEAIRAAEQV
-2810 FNGQVPSALWGR
+2810 FTGQAPSALWGR

>member
-1 MSDVALLDDAEY
+1 MSDIALLDDAEY
-13 ERTSYDKHGRTRYY
+13 ERTLYDRRGRTRYY
-27 RRNPANFFDAQSA
+27 RRNPANFFDAQGA

-61 IQRRRKEKEEYKE
+61 IQKRRKEKEEYKE

-139 PSKGNFKAV
+139 PGKSNFKAV

-164 GNALMNAEKSGN
+164 GNTLMNAEKSGN

-186 LQRLEDENASLQ
+186 LQRIEDENASLQ

-213 AQALP
+213 AQAIP

-223 TVPAVFANLL
+223 AVPSLIVSLL
-233 GSPLLGGIVSFG
+233 GSPLLGSLTSFAI
-245 LSSGVTT
+245 SGSTTT

-266 DLARNIAYTSGAVQ
+266 ELARNVAYASGALQ
-280 GLIETSL
+280 GAIETSL
-287 GNVAGITGKGLGAD
+287 GTVAGITGKGLGAD

-320 AKGLMFY
+320 AKGFMFY
-327 GADLLS
+327 GANLLS

-361 TDDAQTIARNVWE
+361 TDDAQTIAKNMWE

-430 MTESDTKEALHTIF
+430 MTESDAKEELHTIF

-449 EREQFQNSKAKS
+449 EREQFQKSKAKS

-472 EGETVRDS
+472 EGETVRDDK
-480 AGRVVYETDAE
+480 GRVVYETDAE
-491 GKPIYEETEAGLQ
+491 GNPVYEQTEAGLQ
-504 KKQKKYGKA
+504 KKEKKYGKA
-513 ADVVRAGEH
+513 ADVVRAGER

-568 TVTINE
+568 TVTIND

-591 DFGEKFTGAEIVWEP
+591 DFGEKFTGAEIIWNPKEEP
-606 KGEALQK
+606 LQK

-624 GEQGGLQY
+624 GEKGGLQY

-675 HGAGMDTENYLNTYY
+675 HGAGMDTETYLNTYY

-710 GINTREIKG
+710 GIDTKEIKG
-719 ASEFKELSGDV
+719 ASEFKELSGDI
-730 KALVYVSEKADFSTF
+730 KAFVYVSEKADFSTF

-768 FDVEDGK
+768 FDVVEGK

-790 YLREGKAPNAE
+790 YLREEKAPNAE

-810 EFLTRIYQSL
+810 EFLTRIYKSL

-838 TGEKSVLKEASD
+838 TGEKSVLREAEQNAQQTEQRNRSSIKEFGQNYTDYYHKGIEALEKVLQEKKGQVVGAFTRADIGDIDVVWGNEKVGLQKILAKHSHEFGIFGEGQKGIISGISEIVTNGNLTNENGVYTITYEKD
-850 NIEKEERL
+850 NKTFRVGLSKGWKGQGENQWIITAYEKKDGVGFNKTLSTVAEL
-858 KKAKQNTTGKHPS
+858 NPS
-871 LENYEANRI
+871 QIPEG
-880 TETAADKQL
+880 TAAV
-889 DNAALKAKYLAFAKK
+889 
-904 WFQGNSYHNAD
+904 
-915 TDTDIRVSRDVLDE
+915 TD
-929 WQSKTKSRE
+929 
-938 QILSIKVL
+938 
-946 DKLLETAVETNTVK
+946 
-960 DRRDRRNIESVKY
+960 
-973 FEAGLTV
+973 
-980 DDNTYKAH
+980 
-988 LTVREVQD
+988 
-996 NTNKAYHYYLE
+996 
-1007 DVALEDIVIDEIK
+1007 
-1020 KEAAL
+1020 
-1025 SLLAPLNERGNQPL
+1025 
-1039 LRGTEAAL
+1039 
-1047 RIDASPNGV
+1047 
-1056 SVPLLHGSDSTV
+1056 TV
-1068 QEKGDAVKASET
+1068 QEKADAVKASET
-1080 KKQVVDEAY
+1080 KRQAVDEAY
-1089 QQATE
+1089 RQATE

-1107 KAKAADLEQNAAQ
+1107 KAKADDLAQNAAQ

-1151 SRMSY
+1151 ARMSY
-1156 EAFTQMQAQEARNLK
+1156 EAFTQMQAQEARNLQ

-1179 TAERESEEAR
+1179 VEQD
-1189 SFKESAEKYR
+1189 F
-1199 SDLARY
+1199 
-1205 FDGTLKSHKT
+1205 F
-1215 LTITKRTPAVLRIL
+1215 
-1229 GADDVPITIQQGI
+1229 DDV
-1242 LHKIQTKHPTITPE
+1242 
-1256 ILNTLPEAL
+1256 
-1265 VDPIAVF
+1265 
-1272 KSDNPKTPNNKVIF
+1272 
-1286 TEHEIDGKPVI
+1286 
-1297 TAIEFS
+1297 
-1303 AQRGGMAVNAIRSVY
+1303 
-1318 EKELIAKNGAD
+1318 
-1329 VLQEWIDHN
+1329 
-1338 LLQYLDDTKDHPVID
+1338 
-1353 DIKKDLQTYHDF
+1353 
-1365 GAPIAPVLDK
+1365 
-1375 AVSLSNNRIGENAE
+1375 AE
-1389 NVKSTIIKKS
+1389 
-1399 DIIGDNPHAIYFQV
+1399 
-1413 EQEFFDEV
+1413 
-1421 AKSADAKAAQ
+1421 SADAKSAQ

-1449 LFYSSAEERAKVDK
+1449 LFYSSAEERAKADK
-1463 TFRDAIGPELEE
+1463 TFRDAIGPEMEA
-1475 ALQKDIKN
+1475 ALQKDVKN
-1483 EKIKDETFLK
+1483 EKVKDETFLK
-1493 MASEKEALRAF
+1493 MTSDKEALRSF
-1504 LRQYNDAAQAGA
+1504 LKQYTDAAQAGA

-1521 TANLDGVFPSV
+1521 TANLDGVFPSI

-1539 HPFTEKQQRLA
+1539 KPFTEKQQRLA
-1550 MDAIMRNVAS
+1550 TDAIKQHVAS
-1560 YRAIFAELNGY
+1560 YRNIFAEINGY
-1571 TALRSLTDAEK
+1571 TALRSLTEAER

-1588 SKAATE
+1588 SKAAAE
-1594 GRVSRAERMSPE
+1594 GRVSRAEKMNTDSLQ
-1606 AKSQTE
+1606 QTE
-1612 ARSRADI
+1612 AQSRADI

-1645 VFDFEQNAPADE
+1645 VFDFKHNTPADE
-1657 TERAHFE
+1657 AERAYFE
-1664 DIKRKQER
+1664 DVKRKQER

-1688 VLHGEAPSEKSI
+1688 VLHGETPSEKSI
-1700 ANIRG
+1700 TNIRG

-1723 RPDLRV
+1723 RSDLRV

-1743 KSRPYKTVTLENL
+1743 KSRQYKTVTLENL

-1768 LIRALDNEDIE
+1768 LISALDNEDIE
-1779 QRVRQGAIT
+1779 QRVKQGAIT
-1788 GEDVEYIQGL
+1788 SEDVEYIQGL
-1798 VRSKNQ
+1798 VRAKNQ

-1819 SRYDTKRFNDLRDRI
+1819 SRYDTKRFNNLRDRI

-1872 AGLAAVQWFLKDK
+1872 QGLAAVQWFLKDK

-1924 KTTWPAVREL
+1924 KTTWPTVREL

-1980 AEYRETLARMS
+1980 AEYRQTLARMS

-2032 LGLYAKTEQNFSD
+2032 LGLYAKTEQNFTD
-2045 MHTSDLTPEAINE
+2045 MHTADLTPEAIDA
-2058 AVTKILPESLVAKLK
+2058 AVSKILPESLVAKLK

-2109 KQAEAARIRDAAIK
+2109 KQAEAARIRDASIK
-2123 TLRGAKGYSDDNA
+2123 ALRGAKGYSDENA

-2148 FDALKRKLKYAAMR
+2148 FDALKRKLKYTAMR

-2196 RDSRVEAFN
+2196 RDNRVEAFN
-2205 SFLGKQKLT
+2205 SFLEKQKLT
-2214 LADFEKKK
+2214 LADFEKKI

-2259 QYGNFAEQAER
+2259 QYGNFAEQTER

-2299 LMAADARLKAT
+2299 LMASDARLKAV

-2332 NNAVTEI
+2332 NNTVTDI
-2339 RANYF
+2339 RDNYF

-2359 TQKKIIGEYSTGT
+2359 TQKKIIGEYATGT

-2543 DMMQNITEELAK
+2543 DMMQTVTEELAK
-2555 QAKTKAGKVLTR
+2555 QAKTKAGKALTQV
-2567 TQQIGMQGL
+2567 QQFGMQGL
-2576 EMIDKVC
+2576 EMIDKAC

-2601 ANKKAKTPKTDNEID
+2601 ANKGAKTPKTDNEID
-2616 LAASRYADDVLVR
+2616 RAASRYADDVLVR

-2709 EPDTADKVKK
+2709 DEPDTADKVKK

-2730 SVPVINGMVT
+2730 SVPVINGMVN

-2796 TSGTKEAIKAAEQV
+2796 TSGTKEAIYAAEQV

>member
-27 RRNPANFFDAQSA
+27 RRNPANFFDAQST
-40 AEAKQPDFDF
+40 AEAKQPDFEF

-61 IQRRRKEKEEYKE
+61 IQKRRKEKEEYKE

-83 QHDVL
+83 QHDIL

-154 GGNVLKMGHL
+154 GGNVVKMGHL
-164 GNALMNAEKSGN
+164 GNALMNAEKSGD

-186 LQRLEDENASLQ
+186 LQRIEDENASLQ

-213 AQALP
+213 AQAIP

-223 TVPAVFANLL
+223 AVPSLIASLL
-233 GSPLLGGIVSFG
+233 GSPLLGSLTSFAI
-245 LSSGVTT
+245 SGSTTT

-266 DLARNIAYTSGAVQ
+266 DLARNIAYASGALQ
-280 GLIETSL
+280 GVIETSL

-361 TDDAQTIARNVWE
+361 TDDAQMIARNVWE

-444 EAQQH
+444 DLQQH
-449 EREQFQNSKAKS
+449 EREQFQKSKAKS

-472 EGETVRDS
+472 EGETVRDD
-480 AGRVVYETDAE
+480 AGRVVYETNAE
-491 GKPIYEETEAGLQ
+491 GKPVYEETEAGLQ
-504 KKQKKYGKA
+504 KKEKKYGKA
-513 ADVVRAGEH
+513 ADVVRAGER
-522 LYLSEGYRHEKQ
+522 LYLTEGYRHEKQ

-540 EYIVGNPTEQTEYND
+540 EYIVGNPTEQTDYND

-591 DFGEKFTGAEIVWEP
+591 DFGEKFTGVEIVWEP

-624 GEQGGLQY
+624 GEKGGLQY
-632 FSDEREEAETRAAIK
+632 FTDRTEEAESRAAIK

-653 ETMPNLTDVERN
+653 ETMPTLTDTERN

-675 HGAGMDTENYLNTYY
+675 HGAGMDTETYLNTYY

-695 TNTPPADMAGVAAQE
+695 TNTPPADMVGVAAQE
-710 GINTREIKG
+710 GIDTKEIKG
-719 ASEFKELSGDV
+719 ASEFKELAGDV

-753 RKTLQGNLLLNAEKA
+753 RKTLQGNLLLDAEKA
-768 FDVEDGK
+768 FDVVEGK

-790 YLREGKAPNAE
+790 YLREGKAPTAE

-838 TGEKSVLKEASD
+838 TGEKSVLKEAEQNAQQTEQRNRSSIKEFGQNYTD
-850 NIEKEERL
+850 YYHKGIEALEKVLQEKKGQVVGAFTRADIGDIDVVWGNEKIGLQKIIAKHLNDFEPFGSGEQGVIYGIGEIVNKGTLKENNGV
-858 KKAKQNTTGKHPS
+858 NTITYEKDGRSFRVGLTKGWNGKGENQWIITAYEENTGSGKGKTLSAVTEFNPS
-871 LENYEANRI
+871 QTPEG
-880 TETAADKQL
+880 TAA
-889 DNAALKAKYLAFAKK
+889 
-904 WFQGNSYHNAD
+904 
-915 TDTDIRVSRDVLDE
+915 V
-929 WQSKTKSRE
+929 
-938 QILSIKVL
+938 
-946 DKLLETAVETNTVK
+946 TN
-960 DRRDRRNIESVKY
+960 
-973 FEAGLTV
+973 
-980 DDNTYKAH
+980 
-988 LTVREVQD
+988 
-996 NTNKAYHYYLE
+996 
-1007 DVALEDIVIDEIK
+1007 
-1020 KEAAL
+1020 
-1025 SLLAPLNERGNQPL
+1025 
-1039 LRGTEAAL
+1039 
-1047 RIDASPNGV
+1047 
-1056 SVPLLHGSDSTV
+1056 TV
-1068 QEKGDAVKASET
+1068 QEKADAVKVSET
-1080 KKQVVDEAY
+1080 KRQAVDEAY
-1089 QQATE
+1089 RQATE
-1094 AARQKTQESIEAS
+1094 AARQKTQESIQAS
-1107 KAKAADLEQNAAQ
+1107 KAKAADLAQNAAQ
-1120 YEKEAIEAY
+1120 YEKEAIESY
-1129 KEQNPALSETEI
+1129 KVQNPALSEADI
-1141 KEKMRKEAAR
+1141 KEKLQQEALR
-1151 SRMSY
+1151 QHMSY
-1156 EAFTQMQAQEARNLK
+1156 EAFTQMQAQTARNLQ

-1179 TAERESEEAR
+1179 TAERESEEER

-1199 SDLARY
+1199 RDLARY
-1205 FDGTLKSHKT
+1205 FDGTLKSHET
-1215 LTITKRTPAVLRIL
+1215 LTITKRTPAVLRML

-1265 VDPIAVF
+1265 VGPIAVF

-1297 TAIEFS
+1297 AAIEFS

-1338 LLQYLDDTKDHPVID
+1338 LLQYLDDTKDHPVVE

-1375 AVSLSNNRIGENAE
+1375 AVSLSNTRIGENAE

-1436 VITVGDPDAQTWK
+1436 VITVGDPEAQTWK
-1449 LFYSSAEERAKVDK
+1449 LFYSSAEERAKADK
-1463 TFRDAIGPELEE
+1463 TFRDAIGPELEA

-1493 MASEKEALRAF
+1493 IASEKEALRSF

-1521 TANLDGVFPSV
+1521 TANLDGVFPAV
-1532 AYAISNG
+1532 ATAISNG
-1539 HPFTEKQQRLA
+1539 KPFTEKQQRLA
-1550 MDAIMRNVAS
+1550 MDAITQNTAAYRN
-1560 YRAIFAELNGY
+1560 IFAQINGY

-1582 AFTESF
+1582 AFSESF

-1594 GRVSRAERMSPE
+1594 GRVSRAEKMNPE
-1606 AKSQTE
+1606 SRIQTE
-1612 ARSRADI
+1612 AQSRADI
-1619 DDARFLEEMADDE
+1619 DDARFLEEIADDE
-1632 KLNAFLKEAAELS
+1632 KLNAFLKEAAEIS
-1645 VFDFEQNAPADE
+1645 VFDFEHNTPADE
-1657 TERAHFE
+1657 AERAYFE

-1688 VLHGEAPSEKSI
+1688 VLHGETPSEKSI
-1700 ANIRG
+1700 TNIRG
-1705 QMRNAAHSFR
+1705 QMQNAAHSFR

-1723 RPDLRV
+1723 RADLRV

-1743 KSRPYKTVTLENL
+1743 KSRQYKTVTLENL

-1768 LIRALDNEDIE
+1768 LIRALDNEDVE

-1788 GEDVEYIQGL
+1788 SEDVEYIQDL

-1804 TIKGLEAELADAEDE
+1804 TIKGLEAELADAKAENHN
-1819 SRYDTKRFNDLRDRI
+1819 DTKRIGALEKRI
-1834 KNERITR
+1834 KDERIAR
-1841 AVLKDTIKARDAA
+1841 AVLADTIRARDVA

-1864 KTCDAEHA
+1864 KTCDAEQA
-1872 AGLAAVQWFLKDK
+1872 QGLAAVQWFLKDK
-1885 VQHILTSEFEK
+1885 VQKALNANV
-1896 TDLKV
+1896 D
-1901 REACLLWKGSI
+1901 
-1912 EYQNRLETENKD
+1912 
-1924 KTTWPAVREL
+1924 
-1934 LKNQEPEKWSD
+1934 SD
-1945 QEKAMVLRIIPNPLD
+1945 EQ
-1960 ATTNVPEFR
+1960 R

-1974 TLWKTS
+1974 TLWKTNG
-1980 AEYRETLARMS
+1980 EYRQTLVRMS
-1991 GHKKGFSILRNN
+1991 TRRKEGDFKQLINN
-2003 LEHKAI
+2003 LDKKDFKD
-2009 ENWTADDKKL
+2009 WTAEDKKL

-2032 LGLYAKTEQNFSD
+2032 LGLYTKTEQNFTD
-2045 MHTSDLTPEAINE
+2045 MHTADLTPEAINE
-2058 AVTKILPESLVAKLK
+2058 AVSKILPESLVAKLK

-2109 KQAEAARIRDAAIK
+2109 KQAEAARIRDASIK

-2196 RDSRVEAFN
+2196 RDNRVEAFN
-2205 SFLGKQKLT
+2205 SFLEKQGLT

-2299 LMAADARLKAT
+2299 LMAADARLKAV
-2310 VEYLQAEYKKEGV
+2310 VEYLQAEYQKEGV

-2339 RANYF
+2339 RDNYF

-2359 TQKKIIGEYSTGT
+2359 TQKKIIGEHATGT

-2493 IKQGITSPAPFMQYV
+2493 IKQGISSPAPFMQYV

-2555 QAKTKAGKVLTR
+2555 QAKTKAGKALTQV
-2567 TQQIGMQGL
+2567 QQFGMQGL
-2576 EMIDKVC
+2576 EVIDKVC

-2601 ANKKAKTPKTDNEID
+2601 ANKGAKTPKTDNEID

-2709 EPDTADKVKK
+2709 DEPDTADKVKK

-2730 SVPVINGMVT
+2730 SVPVINGMVN

-2755 SSSLYPAFEK
+2755 STSLYPAFEK

-2796 TSGTKEAIKAAEQV
+2796 TSGTKEAIRAAEQV

>member
-1 MSDVALLDDAEY
+1 MSDVALLDGAEY
-13 ERTSYDKHGRTRYY
+13 EHTSYDRRGRTRYY

-61 IQRRRKEKEEYKE
+61 IQRRQKEKEEYKE

-93 KAEKPEEKIYE
+93 KADKPEEKIYE

-154 GGNVLKMGHL
+154 GSNVLKMGHL

-223 TVPAVFANLL
+223 AVPSLIASLL
-233 GSPLLGGIVSFG
+233 GSPLLGSITSFAI
-245 LSSGVTT
+245 SGSTTT

-266 DLARNIAYTSGAVQ
+266 DLARNIAYASGALQ
-280 GLIETSL
+280 GAIETSL
-287 GNVAGITGKGLGAD
+287 GTVAGITGKGLGAD

-320 AKGLMFY
+320 AKGFMFY
-327 GADLLS
+327 GANLLS

-449 EREQFQNSKAKS
+449 ERERFQNSKAKS

-491 GKPIYEETEAGLQ
+491 GKPVYQETDEGLQ
-504 KKQKKYGKA
+504 KKEKKYGKA
-513 ADVVRAGEH
+513 ADVVRAGER
-522 LYLSEGYRHEKQ
+522 LYLSEGYRHERKG
-534 NGRIDG
+534 GRIDG

-568 TVTINE
+568 TVTIKKVE
-574 VRMQSDAYES
+574 MQSDAYES

-591 DFGEKFTGAEIVWEP
+591 DFGEKFQGAEIVWEP

-624 GEQGGLQY
+624 GEKGGLQY
-632 FSDEREEAETRAAIK
+632 FTDGTEEAETRAAIK

-665 TAVSIFTALA
+665 TAVSIFTVLA
-675 HGAGMDTENYLNTYY
+675 HGAGMDTETYLNTYY

-710 GINTREIKG
+710 GIHTKEIKG
-719 ASEFKELSGDV
+719 ASEFKELSGDI

-768 FDVEDGK
+768 FDVVEGK

-790 YLREGKAPNAE
+790 YLREGNAPNAE

-810 EFLTRIYQSL
+810 EFLTRIYKSL

-838 TGEKSVLKEASD
+838 TGEKSVLREAEQNAQQTEQRNRSSIKEFGQNYTD
-850 NIEKEERL
+850 YYHKGIEALEKVLQEKKGQVVGAFTRADIGDIDVVWGNEKIGLQKIIAKHLNDFEPFGAGEQGVVYGIGEIVDKGTLKENNGV
-858 KKAKQNTTGKHPS
+858 NTITYEKDGRSFRVGLTKGWNGKGENQWIITAYEENTGSGKGKTLSAVTEFNPS
-871 LENYEANRI
+871 QTPEG
-880 TETAADKQL
+880 TAAV
-889 DNAALKAKYLAFAKK
+889 
-904 WFQGNSYHNAD
+904 
-915 TDTDIRVSRDVLDE
+915 TD
-929 WQSKTKSRE
+929 
-938 QILSIKVL
+938 
-946 DKLLETAVETNTVK
+946 
-960 DRRDRRNIESVKY
+960 
-973 FEAGLTV
+973 
-980 DDNTYKAH
+980 
-988 LTVREVQD
+988 
-996 NTNKAYHYYLE
+996 
-1007 DVALEDIVIDEIK
+1007 
-1020 KEAAL
+1020 
-1025 SLLAPLNERGNQPL
+1025 
-1039 LRGTEAAL
+1039 
-1047 RIDASPNGV
+1047 
-1056 SVPLLHGSDSTV
+1056 TV
-1068 QEKGDAVKASET
+1068 QEKADAVKASET
-1080 KKQVVDEAY
+1080 KKEVVDEAY
-1089 QQATE
+1089 RQATE

-1107 KAKAADLEQNAAQ
+1107 KAKAADLAQNAAQ
-1120 YEKEAIEAY
+1120 YEKEAIAFY
-1129 KEQNPALSETEI
+1129 TEQNPALSETDI
-1141 KEKMRKEAAR
+1141 KEKMHKEADR
-1151 SRMSY
+1151 VRMSY
-1156 EAFTQMQAQEARNLK
+1156 EAFTQMQAQTARNLK

-1179 TAERESEEAR
+1179 TEPSEDETRQIEAIRKQYEGTDKWLKAPNGEDTNLTEQQWLQVRTDSFKKWFGDWENDPEEA
-1189 SFKESAEKYR
+1189 SKVVDKNGEP
-1199 SDLARY
+1199 LAVSHSTHNV
-1205 FDGTLKSHKT
+1205 FDEFIYKQKIDAGW
-1215 LTITKRTPAVLRIL
+1215 L
-1229 GADDVPITIQQGI
+1229 GAGFYFFGDRSLDGQYGSHVMECFLNIREPYFATYEEKAE
-1242 LHKIQTKHPTITPE
+1242 LSE
-1256 ILNTLPEAL
+1256 INSDEA
-1265 VDPIAVF
+1265 
-1272 KSDNPKTPNNKVIF
+1272 SQEF
-1286 TEHEIDGKPVI
+1286 TETVKSEWDADGVYYNEDLNQEWVAFYPNQIK
-1297 TAIEFS
+1297 S
-1303 AQRGGMAVNAIRSVY
+1303 AVDN
-1318 EKELIAKNGAD
+1318 NGAFD
-1329 VLQEWIDHN
+1329 A
-1338 LLQYLDDTKDHPVID
+1338 
-1353 DIKKDLQTYHDF
+1353 
-1365 GAPIAPVLDK
+1365 G
-1375 AVSLSNNRIGENAE
+1375 NNN
-1389 NVKSTIIKKS
+1389 
-1399 DIIGDNPHAIYFQV
+1399 IYFQV
-1413 EQEFFDEV
+1413 EQDFFDEV

-1449 LFYSSAEERAKVDK
+1449 LFYSSAEERAKADK
-1463 TFRDAIGPELEE
+1463 TFRDAIGPELEA

-1493 MASEKEALRAF
+1493 MASEKEALRSF
-1504 LRQYNDAAQAGA
+1504 LRQYNDASHAGV
-1516 IPAEL
+1516 IPTEL

-1539 HPFTEKQQRLA
+1539 KPFTEKQQRLA

-1560 YRAIFAELNGY
+1560 YRNIFAELNGY

-1606 AKSQTE
+1606 AQSQTE

-1645 VFDFEQNAPADE
+1645 VFDFEQNTPADE
-1657 TERAHFE
+1657 AERAHFE

-1779 QRVRQGAIT
+1779 QRVKQGAIT
-1788 GEDVEYIQGL
+1788 SEDVEYIQGL

-1804 TIKGLEAELADAEDE
+1804 TIKGLEAELADAKAENHN
-1819 SRYDTKRFNDLRDRI
+1819 DTKRIGELEKKIED
-1834 KNERITR
+1834 ERIAR
-1841 AVLKDTIKARDAA
+1841 AVLADTIRARDVA

-1864 KTCDAEHA
+1864 KTCDAEQA
-1872 AGLAAVQWFLKDK
+1872 QGLAAVQWFLKDK
-1885 VQHILTSEFEK
+1885 VQKALHANV
-1896 TDLKV
+1896 D
-1901 REACLLWKGSI
+1901 
-1912 EYQNRLETENKD
+1912 
-1924 KTTWPAVREL
+1924 
-1934 LKNQEPEKWSD
+1934 SD
-1945 QEKAMVLRIIPNPLD
+1945 EQ
-1960 ATTNVPEFR
+1960 R

-1974 TLWKTS
+1974 TLWKTNG
-1980 AEYRETLARMS
+1980 EYRQTLARMS
-1991 GHKKGFSILRNN
+1991 TRRKEGDFKQLINN
-2003 LEHKAI
+2003 LDKKDFKD
-2009 ENWTADDKKL
+2009 WTADDKKL

-2032 LGLYAKTEQNFSD
+2032 LGLYAKSEQNFTD
-2045 MHTSDLTPEAINE
+2045 MHTADLTPEAIDE
-2058 AVTKILPESLVAKLK
+2058 AVSKILPESLVAKLK

-2095 HREGRQKYTAKIAA
+2095 HREGRQKYMAKIAA
-2109 KQAEAARIRDAAIK
+2109 KQAEAARIRDASIK

-2196 RDSRVEAFN
+2196 RDTRVEAFN
-2205 SFLGKQKLT
+2205 SFLEKQGLT
-2214 LADFEKKK
+2214 LADFEKKIK
-2222 TFENFYAEREQK
+2222 FENFYAEREQK

-2244 GAYLASFDEKSRAAV
+2244 GAYLASFDDKSRAAV

-2299 LMAADARLKAT
+2299 LMAADARLKAV

-2339 RANYF
+2339 RDNYF

-2372 RHGVG
+2372 RHGIG

-2576 EMIDKVC
+2576 EMIDRAC

-2588 LAAYRE
+2588 LAAYRK

-2601 ANKKAKTPKTDNEID
+2601 ANKNAKTPKTDNEID
-2616 LAASRYADDVLVR
+2616 RAASRYADDVLVR

-2704 GGGDD
+2704 GGDGDD

-2730 SVPVINGMVT
+2730 SVPVINGMVN
-2740 SLSEKLITGKTSYRG
+2740 SLAEKLITGKTSYRG

-2772 LRDADIQKAAGRY
+2772 LRDADIQKAASRY

-2796 TSGTKEAIKAAEQV
+2796 TSGTKEAIRAAEQV
-2810 FNGQVPSALWGR
+2810 FTGQAPSALWGR

>member
-1 MSDVALLDDAEY
+1 MDEINDTIIGEN
-13 ERTSYDKHGRTRYY
+13 TSRHGKTRYHY
-27 RRNPANFFDAQSA
+27 ITNDPNTMFNVPEQKPQSIDFSFLSPEKIGKDMQEKQRAKAAYKDHYLIDLNDKQLEMMNTLVSQSENPEEEMFKLATIVKYADAFNLPMQFVSNNLESINKEWIGTGATPYKNNFQAVADSFLIGVNT
-40 AEAKQPDFDF
+40 
-50 LNLSVEHIAET
+50 LNLSTLGNRLMIAE
-61 IQRRRKEKEEYKE
+61 KAGNEKEVQSLLKQLKE
-74 KYLVNLTEQ
+74 AEDKNL
-83 QHDVL
+83 
-88 NMMLE
+88 
-93 KAEKPEEKIYE
+93 
-104 FATAIKYAEQ
+104 
-114 FNLPLDFAYQNL
+114 
-126 EAINRQWLGSGIA
+126 
-139 PSKGNFKAV
+139 
-148 VDSFSI
+148 
-154 GGNVLKMGHL
+154 
-164 GNALMNAEKSGN
+164 
-176 KREIAYALQD
+176 
-186 LQRLEDENASLQ
+186 SLQ
-198 DSMPRGWVVNLLKSG
+198 DRIPRSWVTNILKAGANTIPFSSAVLLPSLAASVASPLASG
-213 AQALP
+213 AVG
-218 FQAAT
+218 FGISAT
-223 TVPAVFANLL
+223 MQN
-233 GSPLLGGIVSFG
+233 G
-245 LSSGVTT
+245 L
-252 GSEYWELR
+252 EYWELR
-260 KAGVKP
+260 KAGVKRE
-266 DLARNIAYTSGAVQ
+266 LAEHLANTSAFIQAG
-280 GLIETSL
+280 IETSL
-287 GNVAGITGKGLGAD
+287 GNVAG
-301 KIASKVI
+301 VM
-308 TRLNAKGAFGKL
+308 
-320 AKGLMFY
+320 AKGLKIDTVTSKVLKKLTAQRVLPTLARVIMQY
-327 GADLLS
+327 GGEMVE
-333 EGSEEALQE
+333 EGVEEALQE
-342 LVSAGG
+342 LVSAGT
-348 KELAAVLQGEGVE
+348 KATAAALQGEGVE
-361 TDDAQTIARNVWE
+361 TDDAWTIAGNVWE
-374 SFKGGVAAS
+374 SFKGGMAGS
-383 IILGI
+383 IVLGI
-388 PGAIQYTKADI
+388 PGAVINGKTQFTEAKNVK
-399 KEAGNLKKAAITT
+399 KEAVTNPSKEAFIKQSENLSIFEGLNDADK
-412 PSEEVFVNEHK
+412 NEHLSEYYDSQK
-423 NSPAFEG
+423 S
-430 MTESDTKEALHTIF
+430 
-444 EAQQH
+444 

-472 EGETVRDS
+472 EGEAVRDDK
-480 AGRVVYETDAE
+480 GRVVYETDAE
-491 GKPIYEETEAGLQ
+491 EKPVYQETEAGLQ
-504 KKQKKYGKA
+504 KKEKKYGKA
-513 ADVVRAGEH
+513 ADVVRAGER

-540 EYIVGNPTEQTEYND
+540 EYIVGNPSEQTEYND
-555 YGHIYYSFDKQKN
+555 YGHIYYTFDKQKN
-568 TVTINE
+568 TVTIND

-591 DFGEKFTGAEIVWEP
+591 DFGEKFAGAEIVWEP

-632 FSDEREEAETRAAIK
+632 FSDEREEADTRAAIK

-653 ETMPNLTDVERN
+653 ETMPTLTDTERN

-675 HGAGMDTENYLNTYY
+675 HGAGMDTETYLNTYY
-690 GEEVI
+690 ADEVI
-695 TNTPPADMAGVAAQE
+695 TNTPPTDMAGVAAQE
-710 GINTREIKG
+710 GIHTKEIKG
-719 ASEFKELSGDV
+719 ASEFKELSGDI

-753 RKTLQGNLLLNAEKA
+753 RKTLQGNLLLDAEKA
-768 FDVEDGK
+768 FDVVEGK

-838 TGEKSVLKEASD
+838 TGDKSVLREASE

-871 LENYEANRI
+871 LEDYQANKI
-880 TETAADKQL
+880 TETAEDKQL
-889 DNAALKAKYLAFAKK
+889 DTAALKEKYLAFAKK

-938 QILSIKVL
+938 QILSMKVL

-1007 DVALEDIVIDEIK
+1007 DVALEDIILDEIK

-1025 SLLAPLNERGNQPL
+1025 SPLAPLNERGNQPL

-1056 SVPLLHGSDSTV
+1056 SVPLLHGSDPTV
-1068 QEKGDAVKASET
+1068 QEKADAVNASET

-1089 QQATE
+1089 KQATE
-1094 AARQKTQESIEAS
+1094 AARQKTQESMQAS
-1107 KAKAADLEQNAAQ
+1107 KAKAADLAQNAAQ

-1129 KEQNPALSETEI
+1129 KMQNPALSEADI
-1141 KEKMRKEAAR
+1141 KEKMHKEAAR
-1151 SRMSY
+1151 VRMSY

-1171 EFGDVLFQ
+1171 KFGDVLFQ
-1179 TAERESEEAR
+1179 TEPSEDETRQIEAIRKQYEGTDKWLKAPNGEDTNLTEQQWLQVRTDSFKQWFGDWENDPEEA
-1189 SFKESAEKYR
+1189 SKVVDKNGEP
-1199 SDLARY
+1199 LAVSHSTHNV
-1205 FDGTLKSHKT
+1205 FDEFIYKQKIDAGW
-1215 LTITKRTPAVLRIL
+1215 L
-1229 GADDVPITIQQGI
+1229 GAGFYFFGDRSLDGQYGSHVMECFLNIREPYVATYEEKAE
-1242 LHKIQTKHPTITPE
+1242 LSE
-1256 ILNTLPEAL
+1256 INSDEA
-1265 VDPIAVF
+1265 
-1272 KSDNPKTPNNKVIF
+1272 SQEF
-1286 TEHEIDGKPVI
+1286 TETVKSEWDADGVYYNADLNQEWVAFYPNQIK
-1297 TAIEFS
+1297 S
-1303 AQRGGMAVNAIRSVY
+1303 AVDN
-1318 EKELIAKNGAD
+1318 NGAFD
-1329 VLQEWIDHN
+1329 A
-1338 LLQYLDDTKDHPVID
+1338 
-1353 DIKKDLQTYHDF
+1353 
-1365 GAPIAPVLDK
+1365 G
-1375 AVSLSNNRIGENAE
+1375 NNN
-1389 NVKSTIIKKS
+1389 
-1399 DIIGDNPHAIYFQV
+1399 IYFQV
-1413 EQEFFDEV
+1413 EQDFFDEV
-1421 AKSADAKAAQ
+1421 AESADAKSAKKA
-1431 ETIEE
+1431 IEE
-1436 VITVGDPDAQTWK
+1436 VITVGDPEAQTWK

-1463 TFRDAIGPELEE
+1463 TFRDAIGPELEA

-1493 MASEKEALRAF
+1493 MASEKEALRTF
-1504 LRQYNDAAQAGA
+1504 LRQYNDAAHAGA

-1521 TANLDGVFPSV
+1521 TTNLDGVFPSV

-1539 HPFTEKQQRLA
+1539 KPFTEKQQRLA

-1560 YRAIFAELNGY
+1560 YRNIFAELNGY

-1612 ARSRADI
+1612 AQSRADI

-1645 VFDFEQNAPADE
+1645 VFDFEQNTPADE
-1657 TERAHFE
+1657 AEQAYFE

-1688 VLHGEAPSEKSI
+1688 VLHGEAPSEKSL
-1700 ANIRG
+1700 ANIRA
-1705 QMRNAAHSFR
+1705 QMQNAAHSFR

-1723 RPDLRV
+1723 RSDLRV

-1788 GEDVEYIQGL
+1788 SEDVEHIQDL

-1804 TIKGLEAELADAEDE
+1804 TIKGLEAELADAKAENHN
-1819 SRYDTKRFNDLRDRI
+1819 DTKRIGELEKKI
-1834 KNERITR
+1834 KDERIAR
-1841 AVLKDTIKARDAA
+1841 AVLADTIRARDVA

-1864 KTCDAEHA
+1864 KTCDAEQA
-1872 AGLAAVQWFLKDK
+1872 QGLAAVQWFLKDK
-1885 VQHILTSEFEK
+1885 VQKALNANVDSDE
-1896 TDLKV
+1896 
-1901 REACLLWKGSI
+1901 
-1912 EYQNRLETENKD
+1912 QRL
-1924 KTTWPAVREL
+1924 
-1934 LKNQEPEKWSD
+1934 
-1945 QEKAMVLRIIPNPLD
+1945 
-1960 ATTNVPEFR
+1960 
-1969 IREAY
+1969 REAY

-1980 AEYRETLARMS
+1980 AEYRQTLARMS
-1991 GHKKGFSILRNN
+1991 TRRKEGDFKQLINN
-2003 LEHKAI
+2003 LDKKDFKD
-2009 ENWTADDKKL
+2009 WTADDKKL

-2032 LGLYAKTEQNFSD
+2032 LGLYAKSEQNFTD
-2045 MHTSDLTPEAINE
+2045 MHTSDLTPEAIDA
-2058 AVTKILPESLVAKLK
+2058 AVSKILPESLVAKLK
-2073 HQPLKQWTVDELI
+2073 HQSLKQWTVDELI

-2095 HREGRQKYTAKIAA
+2095 HREGKQKYMAKIAA
-2109 KQAEAARIRDAAIK
+2109 KQAEAARIRDASIK
-2123 TLRGAKGYSDDNA
+2123 ALRSAKGYRDDNA

-2185 QRECYSRFKAG
+2185 QRECYSRFKEG
-2196 RDSRVEAFN
+2196 RDNRVEAFN
-2205 SFLGKQKLT
+2205 SFLEKQGLT
-2214 LADFEKKK
+2214 LADFEKKI
-2222 TFENFYAEREQK
+2222 TFENFYAERKQK

-2290 SAVLAEAER
+2290 STVLAEAER
-2299 LMAADARLKAT
+2299 LMASDARLKAT
-2310 VEYLQAEYKKEGV
+2310 VEYLQAEYQKEGV

-2339 RANYF
+2339 RDNYF

-2359 TQKKIIGEYSTGT
+2359 TQKKIIGEHATGT

-2420 QKLNRVIKGYEA
+2420 QKLNRVVKGYEA

-2526 MVDFIYSRS
+2526 MVEFIYSRS

-2555 QAKTKAGKVLTR
+2555 QAKTKAGKALTQV
-2567 TQQIGMQGL
+2567 QQFGMQGL
-2576 EMIDKVC
+2576 EMIDKAC

-2601 ANKKAKTPKTDNEID
+2601 ANKEAKTPKTDNEID
-2616 LAASRYADDVLVR
+2616 VAASRYADDVLVR

-2681 RAAGIVTGYALAGIM
+2681 RAAGMVTGYALAGIM

-2765 AVQGTAA
+2765 AVQGMAA

-2796 TSGTKEAIKAAEQV
+2796 TSGTKEVIRAAEQV

>member
-1 MSDVALLDDAEY
+1 MSDVALLDDLEY
-13 ERTSYDKHGRTRYY
+13 ERTSYDRRGRTRYY

-61 IQRRRKEKEEYKE
+61 IQKRRREKEEYKE

-93 KAEKPEEKIYE
+93 KADKPEEKIYE

-139 PSKGNFKAV
+139 PSKSNFKAV

-154 GGNVLKMGHL
+154 GTNVVKMGHL
-164 GNALMNAEKSGN
+164 GNTLMDAEKSGN

-213 AQALP
+213 AQAVP

-223 TVPAVFANLL
+223 AVPSLVASLL
-233 GSPLLGGIVSFG
+233 GSPLLGSITSFAI
-245 LSSGVTT
+245 SGSTTT

-266 DLARNIAYTSGAVQ
+266 ELARNIAYASGALQ
-280 GLIETSL
+280 GAIETSL
-287 GNVAGITGKGLGAD
+287 GTVAGLTGKGLGAD

-320 AKGLMFY
+320 AKGFMFY
-327 GADLLS
+327 GANLLS

-412 PSEEVFVNEHK
+412 PSEEVFINEHK
-423 NSPAFEG
+423 TSPAFEG
-430 MTESDTKEALHTIF
+430 MTESDVKEELHTIF
-444 EAQQH
+444 EAQQY

-472 EGETVRDS
+472 EGETVRDKD
-480 AGRVVYETDAE
+480 GRVVYETDAE
-491 GKPIYEETEAGLQ
+491 GKPLYEETEAGLQ
-504 KKQKKYGKA
+504 KKEKKYGKA
-513 ADVVRAGEH
+513 ADVVRAGER

-534 NGRIDG
+534 NGNIDG

-555 YGHIYYSFDKQKN
+555 YGHIYYTFDKQKN
-568 TVTINE
+568 TVTIND

-591 DFGEKFTGAEIVWEP
+591 DFGEKFTGAEIIWEP

-613 IKAELIAENPR
+613 IKAELIAANPR
-624 GEQGGLQY
+624 GEKGGLQY
-632 FSDEREEAETRAAIK
+632 FTNETEEADSRAAIK

-675 HGAGMDTENYLNTYY
+675 HGAGMDTETYLNTYY

-719 ASEFKELSGDV
+719 ASEFKELSGDI

-753 RKTLQGNLLLNAEKA
+753 RKTLQGNLLLDAEKA
-768 FDVEDGK
+768 FDVIEGK

-829 IRAVYDELL
+829 IRTVYDELL
-838 TGEKSVLKEASD
+838 TGEKSVLREAEQNAQQTEQRNRSSIKEFGQ
-850 NIEKEERL
+850 NYTEYYHKGIEALEKVLQEKKGQVVGAFTRADIGDIDVVWGNEKIGLQKIITKHLNDFEPFGAGEQGVIHGIGEIVDKGTLKENNGV
-858 KKAKQNTTGKHPS
+858 NTITYEKDGRSFRVGLTKGWNGKGENQWIITAYEENTGSGKGKTLSAVTEFNPS
-871 LENYEANRI
+871 QTPEG
-880 TETAADKQL
+880 TAAV
-889 DNAALKAKYLAFAKK
+889 
-904 WFQGNSYHNAD
+904 
-915 TDTDIRVSRDVLDE
+915 TD
-929 WQSKTKSRE
+929 
-938 QILSIKVL
+938 
-946 DKLLETAVETNTVK
+946 
-960 DRRDRRNIESVKY
+960 
-973 FEAGLTV
+973 
-980 DDNTYKAH
+980 
-988 LTVREVQD
+988 
-996 NTNKAYHYYLE
+996 
-1007 DVALEDIVIDEIK
+1007 
-1020 KEAAL
+1020 
-1025 SLLAPLNERGNQPL
+1025 
-1039 LRGTEAAL
+1039 
-1047 RIDASPNGV
+1047 
-1056 SVPLLHGSDSTV
+1056 TV
-1068 QEKGDAVKASET
+1068 QEKGDAVKASEI

-1089 QQATE
+1089 RQATE
-1094 AARQKTQESIEAS
+1094 AARQKVQESIEAS
-1107 KAKAADLEQNAAQ
+1107 KAKAVDLAQNAAQ
-1120 YEKEAIEAY
+1120 YEKEAIESY
-1129 KEQNPALSETEI
+1129 KVQNPALSEAEI
-1141 KEKMRKEAAR
+1141 KEKMQQEALR
-1151 SRMSY
+1151 QHMSY
-1156 EAFTQMQAQEARNLK
+1156 EAFTQMQAQTARNLK
-1171 EFGDVLFQ
+1171 EFGDILFQ
-1179 TAERESEEAR
+1179 
-1189 SFKESAEKYR
+1189 
-1199 SDLARY
+1199 
-1205 FDGTLKSHKT
+1205 
-1215 LTITKRTPAVLRIL
+1215 
-1229 GADDVPITIQQGI
+1229 
-1242 LHKIQTKHPTITPE
+1242 
-1256 ILNTLPEAL
+1256 
-1265 VDPIAVF
+1265 VD
-1272 KSDNPKTPNNKVIF
+1272 
-1286 TEHEIDGKPVI
+1286 E
-1297 TAIEFS
+1297 
-1303 AQRGGMAVNAIRSVY
+1303 
-1318 EKELIAKNGAD
+1318 
-1329 VLQEWIDHN
+1329 
-1338 LLQYLDDTKDHPVID
+1338 
-1353 DIKKDLQTYHDF
+1353 
-1365 GAPIAPVLDK
+1365 
-1375 AVSLSNNRIGENAE
+1375 
-1389 NVKSTIIKKS
+1389 
-1399 DIIGDNPHAIYFQV
+1399 
-1413 EQEFFDEV
+1413 EFFDEV
-1421 AKSADAKAAQ
+1421 AESADEKSAKEA
-1431 ETIEE
+1431 IEE

-1449 LFYSSAEERAKVDK
+1449 LFYSSAEERAKADK
-1463 TFRDAIGPELEE
+1463 TFRDAIGPELEA

-1493 MASEKEALRAF
+1493 MASEKEALRSF
-1504 LRQYNDAAQAGA
+1504 LRQYNEASHAGA

-1521 TANLDGVFPSV
+1521 TANLDGVLPSV

-1539 HPFTEKQQRLA
+1539 HSFTEKQQRLA
-1550 MDAIMRNVAS
+1550 MDAITQNTAAYRN
-1560 YRAIFAELNGY
+1560 IFAELNGY

-1588 SKAATE
+1588 SRAATE
-1594 GRVSRAERMSPE
+1594 GRVSRAEKASPE
-1606 AKSQTE
+1606 ARAQTE

-1645 VFDFEQNAPADE
+1645 VFDFEQNTPADE
-1657 TERAHFE
+1657 AERAHFE

-1705 QMRNAAHSFR
+1705 QMQNAAHSFR

-1723 RPDLRV
+1723 RSDLRV

-1779 QRVRQGAIT
+1779 QRVKQGAIT
-1788 GEDVEYIQGL
+1788 SEDVEHIQDL

-1804 TIKGLEAELADAEDE
+1804 TIKGLEAELAEAKAENHN
-1819 SRYDTKRFNDLRDRI
+1819 DTKRIGELEKKI
-1834 KNERITR
+1834 KDERIAR
-1841 AVLKDTIKARDAA
+1841 AVLADTIKARDVA

-1864 KTCDAEHA
+1864 KTCDAEQA
-1872 AGLAAVQWFLKDK
+1872 QGLAAVQWFLKDK
-1885 VQHILTSEFEK
+1885 VQKALNANVDSEE
-1896 TDLKV
+1896 
-1901 REACLLWKGSI
+1901 
-1912 EYQNRLETENKD
+1912 QRL
-1924 KTTWPAVREL
+1924 
-1934 LKNQEPEKWSD
+1934 
-1945 QEKAMVLRIIPNPLD
+1945 
-1960 ATTNVPEFR
+1960 
-1969 IREAY
+1969 REAY
-1974 TLWKTS
+1974 TLWKTNG
-1980 AEYRETLARMS
+1980 EYRQTLARMS
-1991 GHKKGFSILRNN
+1991 TRRKEGDFKQLINN
-2003 LEHKAI
+2003 LDKKDFKD
-2009 ENWTADDKKL
+2009 WTADDKKL

-2045 MHTSDLTPEAINE
+2045 MHTADLTPEAIDA
-2058 AVTKILPESLVAKLK
+2058 AVSKILPESLIAKLK

-2095 HREGRQKYTAKIAA
+2095 HREGRQKYTAKVAA
-2109 KQAEAARIRDAAIK
+2109 KQAEAVRIRDASIK
-2123 TLRGAKGYSDDNA
+2123 ALRGAKGYSDDNA

-2196 RDSRVEAFN
+2196 RDNRVEAFN
-2205 SFLGKQKLT
+2205 SFLEKQGLT

-2310 VEYLQAEYKKEGV
+2310 VEYLQAEYQKEGT

-2332 NNAVTEI
+2332 NNTVTEI
-2339 RANYF
+2339 RDNYF

-2359 TQKKIIGEYSTGT
+2359 TQKKIIGEYATGT
-2372 RHGVG
+2372 RHGIG

-2555 QAKTKAGKVLTR
+2555 QAKTKAGKALTQV
-2567 TQQIGMQGL
+2567 QQFGMQGL
-2576 EMIDKVC
+2576 EMIDRAC

-2601 ANKKAKTPKTDNEID
+2601 ANKGAKTPKTDNEID
-2616 LAASRYADDVLVR
+2616 RAASRYADDVLVR

-2696 TGLITEGF
+2696 TGLVTEGF
-2704 GGGDD
+2704 GSGDDD

-2730 SVPVINGMVT
+2730 SVPVINGMVN
-2740 SLSEKLITGKTSYRG
+2740 SLAEKLITGKTSYRG
-2755 SSSLYPAFEK
+2755 NSSLYPAFEK

-2796 TSGTKEAIKAAEQV
+2796 TSGTKEAIYAAEQV
-2810 FNGQVPSALWGR
+2810 FNGKAPSALWGR

>member
-1 MSDVALLDDAEY
+1 MSDVALLDDLEY
-13 ERTSYDKHGRTRYY
+13 EHTSYDRRGRTRYY

-154 GGNVLKMGHL
+154 GGNVLKMGRL

-223 TVPAVFANLL
+223 AVPSLIASLL
-233 GSPLLGGIVSFG
+233 GSPLLGSITSFAI
-245 LSSGVTT
+245 SGSTTT

-266 DLARNIAYTSGAVQ
+266 DLARNIAYASGALQ
-280 GLIETSL
+280 GAIETSL
-287 GNVAGITGKGLGAD
+287 GTVAGITGKGLGAD

-320 AKGLMFY
+320 AKGFMFY
-327 GADLLS
+327 GANLLS

-342 LVSAGG
+342 LVSVGG

-383 IILGI
+383 IVLGI

-472 EGETVRDS
+472 EGETVRDDK
-480 AGRVVYETDAE
+480 GRIVYETDAE
-491 GKPIYEETEAGLQ
+491 GNLVYEQTEAGVQ
-504 KKQKKYGKA
+504 KKEKKYGKA
-513 ADVVRAGEH
+513 ADVIRAGER
-522 LYLSEGYRHEKQ
+522 LYLTEGYRHERKG
-534 NGRIDG
+534 GRIDG
-540 EYIVGNPTEQTEYND
+540 EYIVGNPTEETEYND

-568 TVTINE
+568 TVTIKKVE
-574 VRMQSDAYES
+574 MQSDAYES

-591 DFGEKFTGAEIVWEP
+591 DFGEKFQGAEIVWEP

-632 FSDEREEAETRAAIK
+632 FADGTEEAETRAAIK

-653 ETMPNLTDVERN
+653 ETMPNLDNIERN
-665 TAVSIFTALA
+665 VLIKVFNALA
-675 HGAGMDTENYLNTYY
+675 QGKGVDTEEYLKTHYAD
-690 GEEVI
+690 EI
-695 TNTPPADMAGVAAQE
+695 FTNTPPVDMSRIAAQE
-710 GINTREIKG
+710 GINTKEIKG
-719 ASEFKELSGDV
+719 AIEFKELSGYV
-730 KALVYVSEKADFSTF
+730 KRLIYVSEKADFSTV
-745 VHEAAHIA
+745 VHEVAHGA
-753 RKTLQGNLLLNAEKA
+753 RVSLEGELLQKAERA
-768 FDVEDGK
+768 FGVEDGK
-775 WTRSQEEAFARGFEQ
+775 WTRSQDEAFARSFEQ

-810 EFLTRIYQSL
+810 EFLARIYKSL
-820 KELVHLNDD
+820 KEIIHINDD
-829 IRAVYDELL
+829 VRAVFDELL
-838 TGEKSVLKEASD
+838 TGEKSVLREAEQNAQQTEQRNRSSIKEFGQNYTD
-850 NIEKEERL
+850 YYHKGIEALEKVLQEKKGQVVGAFTRADIGDIDVVWGNEKIGLQKIIAKHLNDFEPFGAGEQGVIYGIGEIVDKGTLKENNGV
-858 KKAKQNTTGKHPS
+858 NTITYEKDGRSFRVGLTKGWNGKGENQWIITAYEENTGSGKGKTLSAVTEFNPS
-871 LENYEANRI
+871 QTPEG
-880 TETAADKQL
+880 TAAV
-889 DNAALKAKYLAFAKK
+889 
-904 WFQGNSYHNAD
+904 
-915 TDTDIRVSRDVLDE
+915 TD
-929 WQSKTKSRE
+929 
-938 QILSIKVL
+938 
-946 DKLLETAVETNTVK
+946 
-960 DRRDRRNIESVKY
+960 
-973 FEAGLTV
+973 
-980 DDNTYKAH
+980 
-988 LTVREVQD
+988 
-996 NTNKAYHYYLE
+996 
-1007 DVALEDIVIDEIK
+1007 
-1020 KEAAL
+1020 
-1025 SLLAPLNERGNQPL
+1025 
-1039 LRGTEAAL
+1039 
-1047 RIDASPNGV
+1047 
-1056 SVPLLHGSDSTV
+1056 TV
-1068 QEKGDAVKASET
+1068 QEKADTVKASET
-1080 KKQVVDEAY
+1080 KKEVVDEAY

-1094 AARQKTQESIEAS
+1094 AARQKVQESIQAA

-1129 KEQNPALSETEI
+1129 KEQNPALSEADI
-1141 KEKMRKEAAR
+1141 KEKMQKEAAR
-1151 SRMSY
+1151 VRMSY

-1171 EFGDVLFQ
+1171 ELGDVLFQ
-1179 TAERESEEAR
+1179 TEPSEDEARQIEAIRKQYEGTDKWLKAPNGEDTNLTEQQWLQVRTDSFKKWFGDWENAPEEASKVVDKNGEPLAVSHSTHNVFDEFIYKQKIDAGWLGAGFYFFGDR
-1189 SFKESAEKYR
+1189 SLDGQYGSHVMECFLNIREPYFATYEEKAELSEIN
-1199 SDLARY
+1199 SDEASQE
-1205 FDGTLKSHKT
+1205 FTETLKSEWDADGVYYNADLNQEWVAFYPNQIKS
-1215 LTITKRTPAVLRIL
+1215 AV
-1229 GADDVPITIQQGI
+1229 
-1242 LHKIQTKHPTITPE
+1242 
-1256 ILNTLPEAL
+1256 
-1265 VDPIAVF
+1265 
-1272 KSDNPKTPNNKVIF
+1272 DN
-1286 TEHEIDGKPVI
+1286 
-1297 TAIEFS
+1297 
-1303 AQRGGMAVNAIRSVY
+1303 
-1318 EKELIAKNGAD
+1318 NGAFD
-1329 VLQEWIDHN
+1329 A
-1338 LLQYLDDTKDHPVID
+1338 
-1353 DIKKDLQTYHDF
+1353 
-1365 GAPIAPVLDK
+1365 G
-1375 AVSLSNNRIGENAE
+1375 NNN
-1389 NVKSTIIKKS
+1389 
-1399 DIIGDNPHAIYFQV
+1399 IYFQV
-1413 EQEFFDEV
+1413 EQDFFDEV

-1449 LFYSSAEERAKVDK
+1449 LFYSSAEERAKADK
-1463 TFRDAIGPELEE
+1463 TFRDAIGPELEA

-1493 MASEKEALRAF
+1493 MASEKEALRTF

-1550 MDAIMRNVAS
+1550 MDAITQNTAA
-1560 YRAIFAELNGY
+1560 YRTLFAEINGY

-1594 GRVSRAERMSPE
+1594 GRVSRAEKANPE
-1606 AKSQTE
+1606 SRIQTE
-1612 ARSRADI
+1612 AQSRADI

-1632 KLNAFLKEAAELS
+1632 KLTTFLKEAAELS
-1645 VFDFEQNAPADE
+1645 VFDFEQNTPADE
-1657 TERAHFE
+1657 AERAHFE

-1788 GEDVEYIQGL
+1788 SEDVEYIQGL

-1804 TIKGLEAELADAEDE
+1804 SIKGLEAELADAKAEN
-1819 SRYDTKRFNDLRDRI
+1819 RNDTKRIGELEKKI
-1834 KNERITR
+1834 KDERIAR
-1841 AVLKDTIKARDAA
+1841 AVLADTIRARDVA

-1864 KTCDAEHA
+1864 KTCDAEQA
-1872 AGLAAVQWFLKDK
+1872 QGLAAVQWFLKDK
-1885 VQHILTSEFEK
+1885 VQKALHANVDSEE
-1896 TDLKV
+1896 
-1901 REACLLWKGSI
+1901 
-1912 EYQNRLETENKD
+1912 Q
-1924 KTTWPAVREL
+1924 
-1934 LKNQEPEKWSD
+1934 
-1945 QEKAMVLRIIPNPLD
+1945 
-1960 ATTNVPEFR
+1960 R

-1974 TLWKTS
+1974 TLWKTNG
-1980 AEYRETLARMS
+1980 EYRQTLARMS
-1991 GHKKGFSILRNN
+1991 TRRKEGDFKQLINN
-2003 LEHKAI
+2003 LDKKDFKD
-2009 ENWTADDKKL
+2009 WTADDKKL

-2045 MHTSDLTPEAINE
+2045 MHTADLTPEAIDA
-2058 AVTKILPESLVAKLK
+2058 AVSKILPESLVAKLK

-2109 KQAEAARIRDAAIK
+2109 KQAEAARIRDASIK

-2196 RDSRVEAFN
+2196 RDTRVEAFN
-2205 SFLGKQKLT
+2205 SFLEKQGLT

-2299 LMAADARLKAT
+2299 LMAADARLKAV

-2339 RANYF
+2339 RDNYF

-2372 RHGVG
+2372 RHGIG

-2432 KNFRRTLENAYGSE
+2432 KNFRRILENAYGSE

-2576 EMIDKVC
+2576 EMIDRAC

-2616 LAASRYADDVLVR
+2616 RAASRYADDVLVR

-2704 GGGDD
+2704 GGDGDD

-2730 SVPVINGMVT
+2730 SVPVINGMVN
-2740 SLSEKLITGKTSYRG
+2740 SLAEKLITGKTSYRG

-2772 LRDADIQKAAGRY
+2772 LRDADIQKAASRY

-2796 TSGTKEAIKAAEQV
+2796 TSGTKEAIRAAEQV
-2810 FNGQVPSALWGR
+2810 FTGQAPSALWGR

>member
-1 MSDVALLDDAEY
+1 M
-13 ERTSYDKHGRTRYY
+13 
-27 RRNPANFFDAQSA
+27 
-40 AEAKQPDFDF
+40 
-50 LNLSVEHIAET
+50 
-61 IQRRRKEKEEYKE
+61 
-74 KYLVNLTEQ
+74 
-83 QHDVL
+83 
-88 NMMLE
+88 
-93 KAEKPEEKIYE
+93 
-104 FATAIKYAEQ
+104 
-114 FNLPLDFAYQNL
+114 
-126 EAINRQWLGSGIA
+126 
-139 PSKGNFKAV
+139 
-148 VDSFSI
+148 
-154 GGNVLKMGHL
+154 
-164 GNALMNAEKSGN
+164 
-176 KREIAYALQD
+176 
-186 LQRLEDENASLQ
+186 
-198 DSMPRGWVVNLLKSG
+198 
-213 AQALP
+213 
-218 FQAAT
+218 
-223 TVPAVFANLL
+223 
-233 GSPLLGGIVSFG
+233 
-245 LSSGVTT
+245 
-252 GSEYWELR
+252 
-260 KAGVKP
+260 
-266 DLARNIAYTSGAVQ
+266 
-280 GLIETSL
+280 
-287 GNVAGITGKGLGAD
+287 
-301 KIASKVI
+301 
-308 TRLNAKGAFGKL
+308 
-320 AKGLMFY
+320 
-327 GADLLS
+327 
-333 EGSEEALQE
+333 
-342 LVSAGG
+342 
-348 KELAAVLQGEGVE
+348 
-361 TDDAQTIARNVWE
+361 
-374 SFKGGVAAS
+374 
-383 IILGI
+383 
-388 PGAIQYTKADI
+388 
-399 KEAGNLKKAAITT
+399 
-412 PSEEVFVNEHK
+412 
-423 NSPAFEG
+423 
-430 MTESDTKEALHTIF
+430 
-444 EAQQH
+444 
-449 EREQFQNSKAKS
+449 
-461 YEEWLAPDARI
+461 
-472 EGETVRDS
+472 
-480 AGRVVYETDAE
+480 
-491 GKPIYEETEAGLQ
+491 
-504 KKQKKYGKA
+504 
-513 ADVVRAGEH
+513 
-522 LYLSEGYRHEKQ
+522 SEGYRHEKQ

-568 TVTINE
+568 TVTIKKVE
-574 VRMQSDAYES
+574 MQSDAYES

-606 KGEALQK
+606 KGETLQK

-632 FSDEREEAETRAAIK
+632 FTDRTEEADTRAAIK

-653 ETMPNLTDVERN
+653 ETMPNLDNIERN
-665 TAVSIFTALA
+665 VLIKVFNALA
-675 HGAGMDTENYLNTYY
+675 QGKGVDTEEYLKTHYAD
-690 GEEVI
+690 EI
-695 TNTPPADMAGVAAQE
+695 FTNTPPVDMSRIAAQE
-710 GINTREIKG
+710 GINTKEIKG
-719 ASEFKELSGDV
+719 AIEFKELSGYV
-730 KALVYVSEKADFSTF
+730 KRLIYVSEKADFSTV
-745 VHEAAHIA
+745 VHEVAHGA
-753 RKTLQGNLLLNAEKA
+753 RVSLEGELLQKAERA
-768 FDVEDGK
+768 FGVEDGK
-775 WTRSQEEAFARGFEQ
+775 WTRSQDEAFARSFEQ

-838 TGEKSVLKEASD
+838 TGEKSVLREAEQNAQQTEQRNRSSIKEFGQNYTDYYHKGIEA
-850 NIEKEERL
+850 IEKVLQE
-858 KKAKQNTTGKHPS
+858 KKGQVVGAFTRADIGDIDVVWGNEKVGLQKIIAKHSHEFGIFGEGQKGIISGISEIVTNGNVTNENGVYTITYEKDDKTFRVGLSKGWKGQGENQWIITAYEKKDGVGFNKTLSTVAELNPS
-871 LENYEANRI
+871 QIPEG
-880 TETAADKQL
+880 TAAV
-889 DNAALKAKYLAFAKK
+889 
-904 WFQGNSYHNAD
+904 
-915 TDTDIRVSRDVLDE
+915 TD
-929 WQSKTKSRE
+929 
-938 QILSIKVL
+938 
-946 DKLLETAVETNTVK
+946 
-960 DRRDRRNIESVKY
+960 
-973 FEAGLTV
+973 
-980 DDNTYKAH
+980 
-988 LTVREVQD
+988 
-996 NTNKAYHYYLE
+996 
-1007 DVALEDIVIDEIK
+1007 
-1020 KEAAL
+1020 
-1025 SLLAPLNERGNQPL
+1025 
-1039 LRGTEAAL
+1039 
-1047 RIDASPNGV
+1047 
-1056 SVPLLHGSDSTV
+1056 TV

-1080 KKQVVDEAY
+1080 KKEVVDEAY
-1089 QQATE
+1089 RQATE
-1094 AARQKTQESIEAS
+1094 AARQKVQESIEAS

-1129 KEQNPALSETEI
+1129 KEQNPALSEADI
-1141 KEKMRKEAAR
+1141 KEKMQKEAAR
-1151 SRMSY
+1151 VRMSY

-1171 EFGDVLFQ
+1171 AFGDVLFQ

-1199 SDLARY
+1199 RDLARY
-1205 FDGTLKSHKT
+1205 FDGTLKSHET
-1215 LTITKRTPAVLRIL
+1215 LTITKRTPAVLRML

-1297 TAIEFS
+1297 AAIEFS

-1338 LLQYLDDTKDHPVID
+1338 LLQYLDDTKDHPVVE

-1413 EQEFFDEV
+1413 EQDFFDEV

-1449 LFYSSAEERAKVDK
+1449 LFYSSAEERAKADK
-1463 TFRDAIGPELEE
+1463 TFRDAIGPELEA

-1493 MASEKEALRAF
+1493 MASEKEALRTF

-1539 HPFTEKQQRLA
+1539 KPFTEKQQRLA

-1588 SKAATE
+1588 SRAATE
-1594 GRVSRAERMSPE
+1594 GRVSRAEKASTE
-1606 AKSQTE
+1606 ARAQTE

-1645 VFDFEQNAPADE
+1645 VFDFEQNTPADE
-1657 TERAHFE
+1657 AEQAYFE
-1664 DIKRKQER
+1664 DIKRKQQR

-1680 SWKGTLAK
+1680 SWTSALTK
-1688 VLHGEAPSEKSI
+1688 VLHGQTPAEKAI
-1700 ANIRG
+1700 INIRG

-1768 LIRALDNEDIE
+1768 LIRTLDNEDIE

-1788 GEDVEYIQGL
+1788 SEDVEYIQGL

-1804 TIKGLEAELADAEDE
+1804 TIKGLEAELADAKAEN
-1819 SRYDTKRFNDLRDRI
+1819 RNDTKRIGELEKKI
-1834 KNERITR
+1834 KDERIAR
-1841 AVLKDTIKARDAA
+1841 AVLADTIRARDVA

-1864 KTCDAEHA
+1864 KTCDAEQA
-1872 AGLAAVQWFLKDK
+1872 QGLAAVQWFLKDK
-1885 VQHILTSEFEK
+1885 VQKALNANVDSEE
-1896 TDLKV
+1896 
-1901 REACLLWKGSI
+1901 
-1912 EYQNRLETENKD
+1912 QRL
-1924 KTTWPAVREL
+1924 
-1934 LKNQEPEKWSD
+1934 
-1945 QEKAMVLRIIPNPLD
+1945 
-1960 ATTNVPEFR
+1960 
-1969 IREAY
+1969 REAY
-1974 TLWKTS
+1974 TLWKTNG
-1980 AEYRETLARMS
+1980 EYRQTLARMS
-1991 GHKKGFSILRNN
+1991 TRRKEGDFKQLINN
-2003 LEHKAI
+2003 LDKKDFKD
-2009 ENWTADDKKL
+2009 WTADDKKL

-2032 LGLYAKTEQNFSD
+2032 LGLYAKSEQNFTD
-2045 MHTSDLTPEAINE
+2045 MHTADLTPEAINE

-2086 GLAQVIEEK
+2086 TLAQVIEEK

-2109 KQAEAARIRDAAIK
+2109 KQAEAARIRDASIK
-2123 TLRGAKGYSDDNA
+2123 ALRGAKGYSDDNA

-2196 RDSRVEAFN
+2196 RDTRVEAFN
-2205 SFLGKQKLT
+2205 SFLEKQGLT

-2222 TFENFYAEREQK
+2222 TFENFYAEREKK
-2234 SLTLTVQEIL
+2234 SLTLTTQEIL

-2339 RANYF
+2339 RDNYF

-2555 QAKTKAGKVLTR
+2555 QAKTKAGKALTQV
-2567 TQQIGMQGL
+2567 QQFGMQGL
-2576 EMIDKVC
+2576 EMIDRAC

-2601 ANKKAKTPKTDNEID
+2601 ANKGLDKPRTDNEID
-2616 LAASRYADDVLVR
+2616 RAASRYADDVLVR

-2709 EPDTADKVKK
+2709 DEPDTADKVKK

-2730 SVPVINGMVT
+2730 SVPVINGMVN

-2796 TSGTKEAIKAAEQV
+2796 TSGTKEAIYAAEQV
-2810 FNGQVPSALWGR
+2810 FNGKAPSALWGR